1 MNLLKKNK
9 YSIRKY
15 KVGIFSTLIGTV
27 LLLSNPNGAQALTT
41 DHNVQGGSNQ
51 ALPGNSQ
58 NTNADTNR
66 DIVNDSQNTPNAHAT
81 DNTSTNQALTNHQ
94 NVDVANQVGPAPI
107 QPSASPAQNNN
118 NSNANSTAT
127 EPAANTNNNL
137 ASNNNTLNVPNNTDN
152 NDSARHLT
160 LKEIQED
167 VRHSS
172 DKPELVAIAEEASN
186 RPKKRSRR
194 AAPTDPNATPADPTA
209 TPADPTAGNGSAPVA
224 ITAPYT
230 PTTDPNANN
239 IGQNAPNE
247 VLSFDD
253 NNIRPSTNRS
263 VPTVT
268 VVDNLPGYTLING
281 GKVGVFSHAM
291 VRTSMFDSGD
301 AKNYQAQGNV
311 IALGRIRGNDTNDH
325 GDFNGIEKTLTVN
338 PNSELIFEFNTMTT
352 KNYQAQ
358 GNVIALGR
366 IRGNDTN
373 DHGDFNGIEKT
384 LTVNPNSELIFEFN
398 TMTTKNYQGMTNL
411 IIKNADNDTVIG
423 EKVVAYGPIWRL
435 LKVPENVS
443 HLKIQFVPKNDAI
456 TDARGIY
463 QLRDGYKYY
472 DFVDSIGLHSGSH
485 VYVERRT
492 MEPTA
497 TNNKE
502 FTVTTSLKNNGNFG
516 ASFNT
521 DDFVYKIQL
530 PEGVEYVNNSLTKD
544 FPSGNSGVDINDM
557 NVTYD
562 AANRIITIKS
572 TGGGTGNSPA
582 RLMPDKILDLKYKL
596 RVNNVPTP
604 RTVTF
609 NDTLTYKT
617 YSQDFINSPAE
628 SHTVSTNPYTIDI
641 IMNKDALQAEVD
653 RRIQQADYTFA
664 SLDIFNDLKRRAQ
677 TILDENRNNVPLNKR
692 VSQADIDSLANQ
704 MQHTLIRS
712 VDAENAVNRK
722 VDDMEDLVNQNDE
735 LTDEEKQAAIQVIE
749 EHKNEIIGNI
759 GDQTTDDGVTRIK
772 DQGIQTLSGDTA
784 TPVVKPNAKQA
795 IRDKAAK
802 QREIINHT
810 PDATQD
816 EIQDALNQLTTDE
829 TDAIDNVTNATTNA
843 DVETA
848 KNNGINTIGAVAPQ
862 VTHKQ
867 AARDAINQATATK
880 RQQINSNRE
889 ATQEEKNAA
898 LNELTQATNHALEQI
913 NQATT
918 NDDVDTAKGDG
929 LNAINPIAPVTV
941 VKQAARD
948 AVSHD
953 AQQHIAEINANPDAT
968 QEERQ
973 AAIEKVNA
981 AVAVANTNILN
992 ANTNAD
998 VEQVKTNAIQGIQAI
1013 EPATKVKTDAKNAID
1028 QSAETQHN
1036 AIFNNNDATLE
1047 EQQAAQQLLDQ
1058 AVATAKQN
1066 INAADTNQ
1074 EVAQAKDQGTQNIVV
1089 IQPATQVKTDAR
1101 NAVNEKA
1108 REAITNINATPGATR
1123 EEKQE
1128 AINRVNTLKNRA
1140 LNDIGVT
1147 STTAMVNSIRD
1158 DAVNQI
1164 GAVQPHVTKKQ
1175 TATGVL
1181 TDLATAKKQEINQ
1194 NTNAT
1199 TEEKQVALNQ
1209 VDQDLATAINNINQA
1224 DTNAEVD
1231 QAQQLGTKAINAIQ
1245 PNIVKKP
1252 AALAQTN
1259 QHYSAKLVEINATPD
1274 ATDDEKNAAINTL
1287 NQDRQQAIESIK
1299 QANTN
1304 AEVDQAA
1311 TVAENNIDAVQVDVV
1326 KKQAARDKITAEVA
1340 KRIEAVKQT
1349 PNATDE
1355 EKQAAVNQI
1364 NQLKDQAFN
1373 QINQNQT
1380 NDQVDATTNQAI
1392 NAIDNVEA
1400 EVVIKPKAIADI
1412 EKAVKEKQQQI
1423 DNSLD
1428 STDNEKEVAL
1438 QALAKEKE
1446 KALAAIDQAQTNSQ
1460 VNQAATNGVSAIK
1473 IIQPETKIKPAAR
1486 EKINQKANELRAQI
1500 NQDKE
1505 ATAEERQAALDKIND
1520 LVAKAMTNI
1529 TNDRTNQQVNDS
1541 TNQALDDIALV
1552 TPDHIV
1558 RAAARDAVKQQY
1570 EAKKHEIEQ
1579 AEHATDEEKQVA
1591 LNQLANNEKRALQNI
1606 NQAIANNDV
1615 KRVES
1620 NGIATLKGVE
1630 PHIVVKPEAQEAIK
1644 ASADNQVESIKDTP
1658 HATTDEL
1665 DEANQQINDTLK
1677 QGQQDIDNTTQDAA
1691 VNDVRNQTIKAIEQ
1705 IKPKVRRK
1713 RAALDNIDES
1723 NNNQLDAI
1731 RNTLDTTQDERNV
1744 AIAALNKIVNAI
1756 KNDIA
1761 QNKTNAE
1768 VDQTEADGNNN
1779 IKVILPKVQVK
1790 PAARQS
1796 VSAKAEAQ
1804 NALIDQSDL
1813 STEEERLAAK
1823 HLVEQALNQAIDQI
1837 NHADKTAQVNQNSID
1852 AQNIISKIKPATTVK
1867 ATALQQIQNIATNKI
1882 NLIKANN
1889 EATDEEQNA
1898 AIVQVEKELI
1908 KAKQQIAGAVT
1919 NADVAYLL
1927 HDGKNEIREIEP
1939 VINKKATAREQL
1951 TTLFNDKKQA
1961 IEANVQATV
1970 EERNSILAQLQNIY
1984 DTAIGQIDQD
1994 RSNAQVDKTATL
2006 NLQTIHDL
2014 DVHPIKKPDAEKTIN
2029 DDLAR
2034 VTHLVQNYRKVS
2046 DRNKADALK
2055 AITAL
2060 KLQMDE
2066 ELKTARTNA
2075 DVDAVLKRFNVALGD
2090 IEAVITEKE
2099 NSLLRID
2106 NIAQQTY
2113 AKFKAIATP
2122 EQLAKVKALIDQYV
2136 ADGNR
2141 MVDEDATLNDIKK
2154 DTQLIIDEILAIKL
2168 PAEVIKA
2175 SPKVGQPAPK
2185 VCTPIK
2191 KEDKQ
2196 EVRKVVKELPNTG
2209 SEEMD
2214 LPLKEL
2220 ALITGAALLAR
2231 RRSKKEKE
2239 S

>member
-41 DHNVQGGSNQ
+41 DNNVQSDTNQ
-51 ALPGNSQ
+51 ATPVNSQ
-58 NTNADTNR
+58 DTNVANNR
-66 DIVNDSQNTPNAHAT
+66 GLANSAQNTPNQSAT
-81 DNTSTNQALTNHQ
+81 TNQSTNQALVNH
-94 NVDVANQVGPAPI
+94 NNGSIANQATPTSV
-107 QPSASPAQNNN
+107 QSSTPSAQNNN
-118 NSNANSTAT
+118 HTDGNTTATETVSNAN
-127 EPAANTNNNL
+127 NKDVV
-137 ASNNNTLNVPNNTDN
+137 SNNTTLNVPNKTNEN
-152 NDSARHLT
+152 GSGGHLT

-172 DKPELVAIAEEASN
+172 DKPELVAIAEQASN

-194 AAPTDPNATPADPTA
+194 AAPADPNATPADPA
-209 TPADPTAGNGSAPVA
+209 AAAAGNGGAPVA

-239 IGQNAPNE
+239 AGQNAPNE

-253 NNIRPSTNRS
+253 NGIRPSTNRS
-263 VPTVT
+263 VPSVT
-268 VVDNLPGYTLING
+268 VVDNLPGFTLING

-311 IALGRIRGNDTNDH
+311 IALGRIKGNDTNDH
-325 GDFNGIEKTLTVN
+325 GDFNGIEK
-338 PNSELIFEFNTMTT
+338 S
-352 KNYQAQ
+352 
-358 GNVIALGR
+358 
-366 IRGNDTN
+366 
-373 DHGDFNGIEKT
+373 

-398 TMTTKNYQGMTNL
+398 TMTTKNYQGVTNL
-411 IIKNADNDTVIG
+411 IIKNADNDTVIA
-423 EKVVAYGPIWRL
+423 EKSVAYGPIWRL
-435 LKVPENVS
+435 FKVPENVS

-521 DDFVYKIQL
+521 DDFVYKVQL

-544 FPSGNSGVDINDM
+544 FPSSNSGVDMNDF

-562 AANRIITIKS
+562 AANRVITIKS
-572 TGGGTGNSPA
+572 TGGGSGNSPA

-617 YSQDFINSPAE
+617 YTQDFINSPAE

-692 VSQADIDSLANQ
+692 VSQADIDSLTNQ

-712 VDAENAVNRK
+712 VDAENAVNKK
-722 VDDMEDLVNQNDE
+722 VDQMEDLVNQNDE

-784 TPVVKPNAKQA
+784 TPVVKPNAKKA
-795 IRDKAAK
+795 IRDKATK
-802 QREIINHT
+802 QREIINAT
-810 PDATQD
+810 PDATED
-816 EIQDALNQLTTDE
+816 EIQDALNQLATDE

-843 DVETA
+843 DVEIA
-848 KNNGINTIGAVAPQ
+848 KNNGINTIGAVVPQ

-918 NDDVDTAKGDG
+918 NADVDNAKGDG

-973 AAIEKVNA
+973 AAIDKVNA
-981 AVAVANTNILN
+981 AVTAANTNILN

-1013 EPATKVKTDAKNAID
+1013 TPATKVKTDAKNAID
-1028 QSAETQHN
+1028 KSAETQHN
-1036 AIFNNNDATLE
+1036 TIFNNNDATLE

-1101 NAVNEKA
+1101 NAVNDKA

-1140 LNDIGVT
+1140 LTDIGVT

-1181 TDLATAKKQEINQ
+1181 NDLATAKKQEINQ

-1209 VDQDLATAINNINQA
+1209 VDQELATAINNINQA

-1252 AALAQTN
+1252 AALAQIN
-1259 QHYSAKLVEINATPD
+1259 QHYNAKLAEINATPD
-1274 ATDDEKNAAINTL
+1274 ATNDEKNAAINTL

-1364 NQLKDQAFN
+1364 NQLKDQAIN

-1380 NDQVDATTNQAI
+1380 NDQVDTTTNQAV

-1400 EVVIKPKAIADI
+1400 EVVIKPTAIADI

-1428 STDNEKEVAL
+1428 STDNEKEVAS

-1473 IIQPETKIKPAAR
+1473 IIQPETKVKPAAR
-1486 EKINQKANELRAQI
+1486 EKINQKANELRAKI

-1505 ATAEERQAALDKIND
+1505 ATAEERQVALDKINEF
-1520 LVAKAMTNI
+1520 VNQAMTDI
-1529 TNDRTNQQVNDS
+1529 TNNRTNQQVDDTTS
-1541 TNQALDDIALV
+1541 QALDSIALV
-1552 TPDHIV
+1552 APEHIV

-1570 EAKKHEIEQ
+1570 EAKKQEIEQ

-1591 LNQLANNEKRALQNI
+1591 LNQLANNEKLALQNI
-1606 NQAIANNDV
+1606 NQAVTNNDV
-1615 KRVES
+1615 KRVET
-1620 NGIATLKGVE
+1620 NGIATLKGVQ
-1630 PHIVVKPEAQEAIK
+1630 PHIVIKPEAQQAIK
-1644 ASADNQVESIKDTP
+1644 ATAENQVESIKDTP
-1658 HATTDEL
+1658 HATVDEL
-1665 DEANQQINDTLK
+1665 DEANQLIGDTLK
-1677 QGQQDIDNTTQDAA
+1677 QAQQEIENTNQDAA
-1691 VNDVRNQTIKAIEQ
+1691 VTDVRNQTIKAIEQ

-1713 RAALDNIDES
+1713 RAALDSIEE
-1723 NNNQLDAI
+1723 NNKNQLDAI
-1731 RNTLDTTQDERNV
+1731 RNTLDTTQDERDV
-1744 AIAALNKIVNAI
+1744 AIDTLNKIVNTI

-1768 VDQTEADGNNN
+1768 VDRTETDGNDN

-1796 VSAKAEAQ
+1796 VGVKAEAQ

-1837 NHADKTAQVNQNSID
+1837 NHADKTAQVNQDSID

-1889 EATDEEQNA
+1889 EATDEEQNI
-1898 AIVQVEKELI
+1898 AIAQVEKELI
-1908 KAKQQIAGAVT
+1908 KAKQQIASAVT

-1927 HDGKNEIREIEP
+1927 HDEKNEIREIEP
-1939 VINKKATAREQL
+1939 VINRKASAREQL

-1961 IEANVQATV
+1961 IEANIQATV

-1994 RSNAQVDKTATL
+1994 RSNAQVDKTASL

-2034 VTHLVQNYRKVS
+2034 VTALVQNYRKVS
-2046 DRNKADALK
+2046 NRNKADALK

-2075 DVDAVLKRFNVALGD
+2075 DVDAVLKRFNVALSD

-2122 EQLAKVKALIDQYV
+2122 EQLAKVKVLIDQYV

-2141 MVDEDATLNDIKK
+2141 MIDEDATLNDIKQH
-2154 DTQLIIDEILAIKL
+2154 TQFIVDEILAIKL
-2168 PAEVIKA
+2168 PAEATKV
-2175 SPKVGQPAPK
+2175 SPKEIQPAPK

-2191 KEDKQ
+2191 KE
-2196 EVRKVVKELPNTG
+2196 ETHESRKVEKELPNTG
-2209 SEEMD
+2209 SEGMD
-2214 LPLKEL
+2214 LPLKEF

-2231 RRSKKEKE
+2231 RRTKNEKE

>member
-51 ALPGNSQ
+51 ALPGNSP

-66 DIVNDSQNTPNAHAT
+66 DIVNGSQNTPNAHAT

-94 NVDVANQVGPAPI
+94 NVGVANQVAPAPI
-107 QPSASPAQNNN
+107 QPSTSSASNNN
-118 NSNANSTAT
+118 HSDANSTAT

-194 AAPTDPNATPADPTA
+194 AAPADPNA

-224 ITAPYT
+224 ITAPFT

-247 VLSFDD
+247 VLTFDD

-311 IALGRIRGNDTNDH
+311 IALGRIKGNDTNDH
-325 GDFNGIEKTLTVN
+325 GG
-338 PNSELIFEFNTMTT
+338 
-352 KNYQAQ
+352 
-358 GNVIALGR
+358 
-366 IRGNDTN
+366 
-373 DHGDFNGIEKT
+373 FNGIEKT

-609 NDTLTYKT
+609 NDILTYKT
-617 YSQDFINSPAE
+617 YTQDFINSPAE

-664 SLDIFNDLKRRAQ
+664 SLDIFNELKRRAQ

-692 VSQADIDSLANQ
+692 VSQADIDSLVNQ

-802 QREIINHT
+802 QREIINNT

-981 AVAVANTNILN
+981 AVAAANTNILN

-1101 NAVNEKA
+1101 NAVNDKA

-1199 TEEKQVALNQ
+1199 DEEKQVALNQ

-1252 AALAQTN
+1252 TALAQIN
-1259 QHYSAKLVEINATPD
+1259 QHYNAKLAEINATPD

-1400 EVVIKPKAIADI
+1400 KVVIKPKAIADI

-1438 QALAKEKE
+1438 LALAKEKE

-1473 IIQPETKIKPAAR
+1473 IIQPETKVKPAAR

-1558 RAAARDAVKQQY
+1558 RATARDAVKQQY

-1606 NQAIANNDV
+1606 DQAIANNDV

-1852 AQNIISKIKPATTVK
+1852 AQNIISKIKPTTTVK

-1908 KAKQQIAGAVT
+1908 KAKQQIASAVT

-1951 TTLFNDKKQA
+1951 TTLFNDKKLA

-1994 RSNAQVDKTATL
+1994 RSNAQVDKTASL

-2136 ADGNR
+2136 ADGIR
-2141 MVDEDATLNDIKK
+2141 MIDEDATLNDIKQH
-2154 DTQLIIDEILAIKL
+2154 TQFIVDEILAIKL
-2168 PAEVIKA
+2168 PAEATKVL
-2175 SPKVGQPAPK
+2175 PKVGQPAPK
-2185 VCTPIK
+2185 LCTSIK
-2191 KEDKQ
+2191 KVDKQ

-2231 RRSKKEKE
+2231 RRNKNEKE

>member
-41 DHNVQGGSNQ
+41 DNNVQSDTNQ
-51 ALPGNSQ
+51 ATPVNSQ
-58 NTNADTNR
+58 DTNVANNR
-66 DIVNDSQNTPNAHAT
+66 GLANSAQNTPNQSAT
-81 DNTSTNQALTNHQ
+81 TNQSTNQALVNH
-94 NVDVANQVGPAPI
+94 NNGSIANQATPTSV
-107 QPSASPAQNNN
+107 QSSTPSAQNNN
-118 NSNANSTAT
+118 HTDGNTTATETVSNAN
-127 EPAANTNNNL
+127 NKDVV
-137 ASNNNTLNVPNNTDN
+137 SNNTTLNVPNKTNEN
-152 NDSARHLT
+152 GSGGHLT

-172 DKPELVAIAEEASN
+172 DKPELVAIAEQASN

-194 AAPTDPNATPADPTA
+194 AAPADPNATPADPA
-209 TPADPTAGNGSAPVA
+209 AAAAGNGGAPVA

-239 IGQNAPNE
+239 AGQNAPNE

-253 NNIRPSTNRS
+253 NGIRPSTNRS
-263 VPTVT
+263 VPSVT
-268 VVDNLPGYTLING
+268 VVDNLPGFTLING

-311 IALGRIRGNDTNDH
+311 IALGRIKGNDTNDH
-325 GDFNGIEKTLTVN
+325 GDFNGIEKSLTVN
-338 PNSELIFEFNTMTT
+338 PNSELIFEFN
-352 KNYQAQ
+352 A
-358 GNVIALGR
+358 
-366 IRGNDTN
+366 
-373 DHGDFNGIEKT
+373 
-384 LTVNPNSELIFEFN
+384 
-398 TMTTKNYQGMTNL
+398 MTTKNYQGVTNL
-411 IIKNADNDTVIG
+411 IIKNADNDTVIA
-423 EKVVAYGPIWRL
+423 EKSVAYGPIWRL
-435 LKVPENVS
+435 FKVPENVS

-521 DDFVYKIQL
+521 DDFVYKVQL

-544 FPSGNSGVDINDM
+544 FPSSNSGVDMNDF

-562 AANRIITIKS
+562 AANRVITIKS
-572 TGGGTGNSPA
+572 TGGGSGNSPA

-617 YSQDFINSPAE
+617 YTQDFINSPAE

-692 VSQADIDSLANQ
+692 VSQADIDSLTNQ

-712 VDAENAVNRK
+712 VDAENAVNKK
-722 VDDMEDLVNQNDE
+722 VDQMEDLVNQNDE

-784 TPVVKPNAKQA
+784 TPVVKPNAKKA
-795 IRDKAAK
+795 IRDKATK
-802 QREIINHT
+802 QREIINAT
-810 PDATQD
+810 PDATED
-816 EIQDALNQLTTDE
+816 EIQDALNQLATDE

-843 DVETA
+843 DVEIA
-848 KNNGINTIGAVAPQ
+848 KNNGINTIGAVVPQ

-918 NDDVDTAKGDG
+918 NADVDNAKGDG

-973 AAIEKVNA
+973 AAIDKVNA
-981 AVAVANTNILN
+981 AVTAANTNILN

-1013 EPATKVKTDAKNAID
+1013 TPATKVKTDAKNAID
-1028 QSAETQHN
+1028 KSAETQHN
-1036 AIFNNNDATLE
+1036 TIFNNNDATLE

-1101 NAVNEKA
+1101 NAVNDKA

-1140 LNDIGVT
+1140 LTDIGVT

-1181 TDLATAKKQEINQ
+1181 NDLATAKKQEINQ

-1209 VDQDLATAINNINQA
+1209 VDQELATAINNINQA

-1252 AALAQTN
+1252 AALAQIN
-1259 QHYSAKLVEINATPD
+1259 QHYNAKLAEINATPD
-1274 ATDDEKNAAINTL
+1274 ATNDEKNAAINTL

-1364 NQLKDQAFN
+1364 NQLKDQAIN

-1380 NDQVDATTNQAI
+1380 NDQVDTTTNQAV

-1428 STDNEKEVAL
+1428 STDNEKEVAS

-1473 IIQPETKIKPAAR
+1473 IIQPETKVKPAAR
-1486 EKINQKANELRAQI
+1486 EKINQKANELRAKI

-1505 ATAEERQAALDKIND
+1505 ATAEERQVALDKINEF
-1520 LVAKAMTNI
+1520 VNQAMTDI
-1529 TNDRTNQQVNDS
+1529 TNNRTNQQVDDTTS
-1541 TNQALDDIALV
+1541 QALDSIALV
-1552 TPDHIV
+1552 APEHIV

-1570 EAKKHEIEQ
+1570 EAKKQEIEQ

-1591 LNQLANNEKRALQNI
+1591 LNQLANNEKLALQNI
-1606 NQAIANNDV
+1606 NQAVTNNDV
-1615 KRVES
+1615 KRVET
-1620 NGIATLKGVE
+1620 NGIATLKGVQ
-1630 PHIVVKPEAQEAIK
+1630 PHIVIKPEAQQAIK
-1644 ASADNQVESIKDTP
+1644 ATAENQVESIKDTP
-1658 HATTDEL
+1658 HATVDEL
-1665 DEANQQINDTLK
+1665 DEANQLISDTLK
-1677 QGQQDIDNTTQDAA
+1677 QAQQEIENTNQDAA
-1691 VNDVRNQTIKAIEQ
+1691 VTDVRNQTIKAIEQ

-1713 RAALDNIDES
+1713 RAALDSIEE
-1723 NNNQLDAI
+1723 NNKNQLDAI
-1731 RNTLDTTQDERNV
+1731 RNTLDTTQDERDV
-1744 AIAALNKIVNAI
+1744 AIDTLNKIVNTI

-1768 VDQTEADGNNN
+1768 VDRTETDGNDN

-1796 VSAKAEAQ
+1796 VGVKAEAQ

-1837 NHADKTAQVNQNSID
+1837 NHADKTAQVNQDSID

-1889 EATDEEQNA
+1889 EATDEEQNI
-1898 AIVQVEKELI
+1898 AIAQVEKELI
-1908 KAKQQIAGAVT
+1908 KAKQQIASAVT

-1927 HDGKNEIREIEP
+1927 HDEKNEIREIEP
-1939 VINKKATAREQL
+1939 VINRKASAREQL

-1961 IEANVQATV
+1961 IEANIQATV

-1994 RSNAQVDKTATL
+1994 RSNAQVDKTASL

-2034 VTHLVQNYRKVS
+2034 VTALVQNYRKVS
-2046 DRNKADALK
+2046 NRNKADALK

-2075 DVDAVLKRFNVALGD
+2075 DVDAVLKRFNVALSD

-2122 EQLAKVKALIDQYV
+2122 EQLAKVKVLIDQYV

-2141 MVDEDATLNDIKK
+2141 MIDEDATLNDIKQH
-2154 DTQLIIDEILAIKL
+2154 TQFIVDEILAIKL
-2168 PAEVIKA
+2168 PAEATKV
-2175 SPKVGQPAPK
+2175 SPKEIQPAPK

-2191 KEDKQ
+2191 KE
-2196 EVRKVVKELPNTG
+2196 ETHESRKVEKELPNTG
-2209 SEEMD
+2209 SEGMD
-2214 LPLKEL
+2214 LPLKEF

-2231 RRSKKEKE
+2231 RRTKNEKE

>member
-51 ALPGNSQ
+51 ALPGNSP

-66 DIVNDSQNTPNAHAT
+66 DIVNGSQNTPNAHAT

-94 NVDVANQVGPAPI
+94 NVGVANQVAPAPI
-107 QPSASPAQNNN
+107 QPSTSSASNNN
-118 NSNANSTAT
+118 HSDANSTAT

-194 AAPTDPNATPADPTA
+194 AAPADPNA

-224 ITAPYT
+224 ITAPFT

-247 VLSFDD
+247 VLTFDD

-311 IALGRIRGNDTNDH
+311 IALGRIKGNDTNDH
-325 GDFNGIEKTLTVN
+325 GG
-338 PNSELIFEFNTMTT
+338 
-352 KNYQAQ
+352 
-358 GNVIALGR
+358 
-366 IRGNDTN
+366 
-373 DHGDFNGIEKT
+373 FNGIEKT

-609 NDTLTYKT
+609 NDILTYKT
-617 YSQDFINSPAE
+617 YTQDFINSPAE

-664 SLDIFNDLKRRAQ
+664 SLDIFNELKRRAQ

-692 VSQADIDSLANQ
+692 VSQADIDSLVNQ

-802 QREIINHT
+802 QREIINNT

-981 AVAVANTNILN
+981 AVAAANTNILN

-1101 NAVNEKA
+1101 NAVNDKA

-1164 GAVQPHVTKKQ
+1164 GAVQPHVTKEQ

-1199 TEEKQVALNQ
+1199 DEEKQVALNQ

-1252 AALAQTN
+1252 TALAQIN
-1259 QHYSAKLVEINATPD
+1259 QHYNAKLAEINATPD

-1400 EVVIKPKAIADI
+1400 KVVIKPKAIADI

-1438 QALAKEKE
+1438 LALAKEKE

-1473 IIQPETKIKPAAR
+1473 IIQPETKVKPAAR

-1558 RAAARDAVKQQY
+1558 RATARDAVKQQY

-1591 LNQLANNEKRALQNI
+1591 LNQLANNEKRTLQNI
-1606 NQAIANNDV
+1606 DQAIANNDV

-1908 KAKQQIAGAVT
+1908 KAKQQIASAVT

-1951 TTLFNDKKQA
+1951 TTLFNDKKLA

-1994 RSNAQVDKTATL
+1994 RSNAQVDKTASL

-2136 ADGNR
+2136 ADGIR
-2141 MVDEDATLNDIKK
+2141 MIDEDATLNDIKQH
-2154 DTQLIIDEILAIKL
+2154 TQFIVDEILAIKL
-2168 PAEVIKA
+2168 PAEATKVL
-2175 SPKVGQPAPK
+2175 PKVGQPAPK
-2185 VCTPIK
+2185 LCTSIK
-2191 KEDKQ
+2191 KVDKQ

-2231 RRSKKEKE
+2231 RRNKNEKE

>member
-41 DHNVQGGSNQ
+41 DNNVQSDTNQ
-51 ALPGNSQ
+51 ATPVNSQ
-58 NTNADTNR
+58 DTNVANNR
-66 DIVNDSQNTPNAHAT
+66 GLANSAQNTPNQSAT
-81 DNTSTNQALTNHQ
+81 TNQSTNQALVNH
-94 NVDVANQVGPAPI
+94 NNGSIANQATPTSV
-107 QPSASPAQNNN
+107 QSSTPSVQNNN
-118 NSNANSTAT
+118 HTDGNTTATETVSNAN
-127 EPAANTNNNL
+127 NNDVV
-137 ASNNNTLNVPNNTDN
+137 SNNTTLNVPNKTNEN
-152 NDSARHLT
+152 GSGGHLT

-172 DKPELVAIAEEASN
+172 DKPELVAIAEQASN

-194 AAPTDPNATPADPTA
+194 AAPADPNATSADPAVAAANGTVPAGNTA
-209 TPADPTAGNGSAPVA
+209 T
-224 ITAPYT
+224 YT

-239 IGQNAPNE
+239 AGQNAPNE

-253 NNIRPSTNRS
+253 NGIRPSTNRS
-263 VPTVT
+263 VPTVN
-268 VVDNLPGYTLING
+268 VVNNLPGFTLING

-301 AKNYQAQGNV
+301 NKNYQAQGNV
-311 IALGRIRGNDTNDH
+311 IALGRIHGTDTNDH

-352 KNYQAQ
+352 KNGQ
-358 GNVIALGR
+358 GATNV
-366 IRGNDTN
+366 
-373 DHGDFNGIEKT
+373 
-384 LTVNPNSELIFEFN
+384 
-398 TMTTKNYQGMTNL
+398 
-411 IIKNADNDTVIG
+411 IIKNADTNDTIA
-423 EKVVAYGPIWRL
+423 EKTVEGGPTLRL
-435 LKVPENVS
+435 FKVPDNVRN
-443 HLKIQFVPKNDAI
+443 LKIQFVPKNDAI

-463 QLRDGYKYY
+463 QLKDGYKYY
-472 DFVDSIGLHSGSH
+472 SFVDSIGLHSGSH

-521 DDFVYKIQL
+521 DDFVYKVQL

-544 FPSGNSGVDINDM
+544 FPSSNSGVDMNDF

-562 AANRIITIKS
+562 AANRVITIKS
-572 TGGGTGNSPA
+572 TGGGSGNSPA

-617 YSQDFINSPAE
+617 YTQDFINSPAE

-664 SLDIFNDLKRRAQ
+664 SLDIFNSLKRRAQ

-692 VSQADIDSLANQ
+692 VSQADIDALANQ

-712 VDAENAVNRK
+712 VDAENAVNQK
-722 VDDMEDLVNQNDE
+722 VNQMEDLVNQNDE
-735 LTDEEKQAAIQVIE
+735 LTDEEKQDAIQVIE
-749 EHKNEIIGNI
+749 QHKDEIIGNI

-784 TPVVKPNAKQA
+784 TPVVKPNAKKA
-795 IRDKAAK
+795 IRDKATK
-802 QREIINHT
+802 QREIINAT
-810 PDATQD
+810 PDATED
-816 EIQDALNQLTTDE
+816 EIQDAINQLATDE

-848 KNNGINTIGAVAPQ
+848 KNNGINTIGAVVPQ
-862 VTHKQ
+862 VTHKK

-880 RQQINSNRE
+880 RQQINNNRE
-889 ATQEEKNAA
+889 ATQEEKDAA

-918 NDDVDTAKGDG
+918 NADVDNAKGDG

-973 AAIEKVNA
+973 AAIDKVNA
-981 AVAVANTNILN
+981 AVTAANTNILN
-992 ANTNAD
+992 ANTNAN

-1013 EPATKVKTDAKNAID
+1013 TPATKVKTDAKNAID
-1028 QSAETQHN
+1028 KSTETQHN
-1036 AIFNNNDATLE
+1036 TIFNNNDATLE

-1101 NAVNEKA
+1101 NVVNDKA

-1140 LNDIGVT
+1140 LTDIGVT

-1181 TDLATAKKQEINQ
+1181 NDLATAKKQEINQ

-1209 VDQDLATAINNINQA
+1209 VDQELATAINNINQA

-1252 AALAQTN
+1252 AALAQIN
-1259 QHYSAKLVEINATPD
+1259 QHYNAKLAEINATPD
-1274 ATDDEKNAAINTL
+1274 ATNDEKNAAINTL

-1364 NQLKDQAFN
+1364 NQFKDQAFN

-1380 NDQVDATTNQAI
+1380 NDQVDATTNQAV

-1428 STDNEKEVAL
+1428 STDNEKEVAS
-1438 QALAKEKE
+1438 QALAKEKEKE

-1473 IIQPETKIKPAAR
+1473 IIQPETKVKPAAR
-1486 EKINQKANELRAQI
+1486 EKINQKANELRAKI

-1505 ATAEERQAALDKIND
+1505 ATAEERQVALDKINEF
-1520 LVAKAMTNI
+1520 VNQAMTDI
-1529 TNDRTNQQVNDS
+1529 TNNRTNQQVDDTTS
-1541 TNQALDDIALV
+1541 QALDSIALV
-1552 TPDHIV
+1552 TPEHIV
-1558 RAAARDAVKQQY
+1558 RAGARDAVKQQY
-1570 EAKKHEIEQ
+1570 EAKKQEIEQ

-1591 LNQLANNEKRALQNI
+1591 LNQLANNEKLALQNI
-1606 NQAIANNDV
+1606 NQAVTNNDV
-1615 KRVES
+1615 KRVET
-1620 NGIATLKGVE
+1620 NGIATLKGVQ
-1630 PHIVVKPEAQEAIK
+1630 PHIVIKPEAQQAIK
-1644 ASADNQVESIKDTP
+1644 ASAENQVESIKDTP
-1658 HATTDEL
+1658 HATVDEL
-1665 DEANQQINDTLK
+1665 DEANQLISDTLK
-1677 QGQQDIDNTTQDAA
+1677 QAQQEIENTNQDAA
-1691 VNDVRNQTIKAIEQ
+1691 VTDVRNQTIKAIEQ

-1713 RAALDNIDES
+1713 RAALDSIEE
-1723 NNNQLDAI
+1723 NNKNQLDAI
-1731 RNTLDTTQDERNV
+1731 RDTLDTTQDERDV
-1744 AIAALNKIVNAI
+1744 AIDTLNKIVNTI

-1768 VDQTEADGNNN
+1768 VDRTETDGNDN

-1790 PAARQS
+1790 PSARQS
-1796 VSAKAEAQ
+1796 VGVKAEAQ

-1837 NHADKTAQVNQNSID
+1837 NHADKTAQVNQDSIN

-1898 AIVQVEKELI
+1898 AIAQVEKELI
-1908 KAKQQIAGAVT
+1908 KAKQQIASAVT

-1927 HDGKNEIREIEP
+1927 HDEKNEIREIEP
-1939 VINKKATAREQL
+1939 VINRKASAREQL

-1961 IEANVQATV
+1961 IEANIQATV

-1994 RSNAQVDKTATL
+1994 RSNAQVDKTASL
-2006 NLQTIHDL
+2006 NIQTIHDL

-2034 VTHLVQNYRKVS
+2034 VTALVQNYRKVS

-2075 DVDAVLKRFNVALGD
+2075 DVDAVLKRFNVALSD

-2122 EQLAKVKALIDQYV
+2122 EQLAKVKVLIDQYV

-2141 MVDEDATLNDIKK
+2141 MIDEDATLNDIKQH
-2154 DTQLIIDEILAIKL
+2154 TQFIVDEILAIKL
-2168 PAEVIKA
+2168 PAEATKV
-2175 SPKVGQPAPK
+2175 SPKVIQSAPK

-2191 KEDKQ
+2191 KE
-2196 EVRKVVKELPNTG
+2196 EIHESRKVEKELPNTG
-2209 SEEMD
+2209 SEGMD
-2214 LPLKEL
+2214 LPLKEF

-2231 RRSKKEKE
+2231 RRTKNEKE

>member
-352 KNYQAQ
+352 KNYQ
-358 GNVIALGR
+358 
-366 IRGNDTN
+366 
-373 DHGDFNGIEKT
+373 
-384 LTVNPNSELIFEFN
+384 
-398 TMTTKNYQGMTNL
+398 GMTNL

-617 YSQDFINSPAE
+617 YSQDFINSPSE

-1147 STTAMVNSIRD
+1147 STAMVNSIRD

-2075 DVDAVLKRFNVALGD
+2075 DVDAVLKRFNVTLGD

>member
-41 DHNVQGGSNQ
+41 DNNVQSDTNQ
-51 ALPGNSQ
+51 ATPVNSQ
-58 NTNADTNR
+58 DKDVANNR
-66 DIVNDSQNTPNAHAT
+66 GLANSAQNTPNQSAT
-81 DNTSTNQALTNHQ
+81 TNQATNQALVNH
-94 NVDVANQVGPAPI
+94 NNGSIVNQATPTSV
-107 QPSASPAQNNN
+107 QSSTPSAQNNN
-118 NSNANSTAT
+118 HTDGNTTATETVSNAN
-127 EPAANTNNNL
+127 NND
-137 ASNNNTLNVPNNTDN
+137 AVSNNTTLNVPNKTNEN
-152 NDSARHLT
+152 GSGGHLT

-172 DKPELVAIAEEASN
+172 DKPELVAIAEPASN

-194 AAPTDPNATPADPTA
+194 AAPADPNATPADPA
-209 TPADPTAGNGSAPVA
+209 AAAAGNGGAPVA

-239 IGQNAPNE
+239 AGQNAPNE

-253 NNIRPSTNRS
+253 NGIRPSTNRS
-263 VPTVT
+263 VPSVT
-268 VVDNLPGYTLING
+268 VVDNLPGFTLING

-291 VRTSMFDSGD
+291 VRTSMFDSAD

-311 IALGRIRGNDTNDH
+311 IALGRI
-325 GDFNGIEKTLTVN
+325 K
-338 PNSELIFEFNTMTT
+338 
-352 KNYQAQ
+352 
-358 GNVIALGR
+358 
-366 IRGNDTN
+366 GNDTN

-398 TMTTKNYQGMTNL
+398 TMTTKNYQGVTNL
-411 IIKNADNDTVIG
+411 IIKNADNDTVIA
-423 EKVVAYGPIWRL
+423 EKSVAYGPIWRL
-435 LKVPENVS
+435 FKVPENVS

-521 DDFVYKIQL
+521 DDFVYQVQL

-544 FPSGNSGVDINDM
+544 FPSSNSGVDMNDF

-562 AANRIITIKS
+562 ATNRVITIKS
-572 TGGGTGNSPA
+572 TGGGSGNSPA

-617 YSQDFINSPAE
+617 YTQDFINSPAE

-692 VSQADIDSLANQ
+692 VSQADIDSLTNQ

-712 VDAENAVNRK
+712 VDAENAVNKK
-722 VDDMEDLVNQNDE
+722 VDQMEDLVNQNDE

-784 TPVVKPNAKQA
+784 TPVVKPNAKKA
-795 IRDKAAK
+795 IRDKATK
-802 QREIINHT
+802 QREIINAT
-810 PDATQD
+810 PDATED
-816 EIQDALNQLTTDE
+816 EIQDALNQLATDE

-848 KNNGINTIGAVAPQ
+848 KNNGINTIGAVVPQ
-862 VTHKQ
+862 VTHKK

-918 NDDVDTAKGDG
+918 NADVDNAKGDG

-973 AAIEKVNA
+973 AAIDKVNA
-981 AVAVANTNILN
+981 AVTAANTNILN

-1013 EPATKVKTDAKNAID
+1013 TPATKVKTDAKNAID
-1028 QSAETQHN
+1028 KSAETQHN
-1036 AIFNNNDATLE
+1036 TIFNNNDATLE

-1101 NAVNEKA
+1101 NVVNDKA

-1140 LNDIGVT
+1140 LTDIGVT

-1181 TDLATAKKQEINQ
+1181 NDLATAKKQEINQ

-1209 VDQDLATAINNINQA
+1209 VDQELATAINNINQA

-1252 AALAQTN
+1252 AALAQIN
-1259 QHYSAKLVEINATPD
+1259 QHYNAKLAEINATPD

-1287 NQDRQQAIESIK
+1287 NQDRQQAIESVK

-1380 NDQVDATTNQAI
+1380 NDQVDTTTNQAL

-1428 STDNEKEVAL
+1428 STDNEKEVAS
-1438 QALAKEKE
+1438 QALAKEKEKE

-1473 IIQPETKIKPAAR
+1473 IIQPETKVKPAAR
-1486 EKINQKANELRAQI
+1486 EKINQKVNELRAKI

-1505 ATAEERQAALDKIND
+1505 ATAEERQVALDKINEF
-1520 LVAKAMTNI
+1520 VNQAMTDI
-1529 TNDRTNQQVNDS
+1529 TNNRTNQQVDDTTS
-1541 TNQALDDIALV
+1541 QALDSIALV
-1552 TPDHIV
+1552 APEHIV

-1570 EAKKHEIEQ
+1570 EAKKQEIEQ

-1591 LNQLANNEKRALQNI
+1591 LNQLANNEKLALQNI
-1606 NQAIANNDV
+1606 NQAVTNNDV
-1615 KRVES
+1615 KRVET
-1620 NGIATLKGVE
+1620 NGIATLKGVQ
-1630 PHIVVKPEAQEAIK
+1630 PHIVIKPEAQQAIK
-1644 ASADNQVESIKDTP
+1644 ASAENQVESIKDTP
-1658 HATTDEL
+1658 HATVDEL
-1665 DEANQQINDTLK
+1665 DEANQLISDTLK
-1677 QGQQDIDNTTQDAA
+1677 QAQQEIENTNQDAA
-1691 VNDVRNQTIKAIEQ
+1691 VTDVRNQTIKAIEQ

-1713 RAALDNIDES
+1713 RAALDSIEE
-1723 NNNQLDAI
+1723 NNKNQLDAI
-1731 RNTLDTTQDERNV
+1731 RNTLDTTQDERDV
-1744 AIAALNKIVNAI
+1744 AIDTLNKIVNTI

-1768 VDQTEADGNNN
+1768 VDRTETDGNDN

-1796 VSAKAEAQ
+1796 VGVKAEAQ

-1837 NHADKTAQVNQNSID
+1837 NHADKTAQVNQDSID

-1882 NLIKANN
+1882 NLSKANN
-1889 EATDEEQNA
+1889 EATDEEQNI
-1898 AIVQVEKELI
+1898 AIAQVEKELI
-1908 KAKQQIAGAVT
+1908 KAKQQIASAVT

-1927 HDGKNEIREIEP
+1927 HDEKNEIREIEP
-1939 VINKKATAREQL
+1939 VINRKASAREQL

-1961 IEANVQATV
+1961 IEANIQATV

-1994 RSNAQVDKTATL
+1994 RSNAQVDKTASL

-2034 VTHLVQNYRKVS
+2034 VTALVQNYRKVS
-2046 DRNKADALK
+2046 NRNKADALK

-2075 DVDAVLKRFNVALGD
+2075 DVDAVLKRFNVALSD

-2122 EQLAKVKALIDQYV
+2122 EQLAKVKVLIDQYV

-2141 MVDEDATLNDIKK
+2141 MIDEDATLNDIKQH
-2154 DTQLIIDEILAIKL
+2154 TQFIVDEILAIKL
-2168 PAEVIKA
+2168 PAEPTKV
-2175 SPKVGQPAPK
+2175 SPKVIQPAPK

-2191 KEDKQ
+2191 KE
-2196 EVRKVVKELPNTG
+2196 ETHESRKVEKELPNTG
-2209 SEEMD
+2209 SEGMD
-2214 LPLKEL
+2214 LPLKEF

-2231 RRSKKEKE
+2231 RRTKNEKE

>member
-41 DHNVQGGSNQ
+41 DNNVQSDTNQ
-51 ALPGNSQ
+51 ATPVNSQ
-58 NTNADTNR
+58 DTNVANNR
-66 DIVNDSQNTPNAHAT
+66 GLANSAQNTPNQSAT
-81 DNTSTNQALTNHQ
+81 TNQSTNQALVNH
-94 NVDVANQVGPAPI
+94 NNGSIANQATPTSV
-107 QPSASPAQNNN
+107 QSSTPSAQNNN
-118 NSNANSTAT
+118 HTDGNTTATETVSNAN
-127 EPAANTNNNL
+127 NKDVV
-137 ASNNNTLNVPNNTDN
+137 SNNTTLNVPNKTNEN
-152 NDSARHLT
+152 GSGGHLT

-172 DKPELVAIAEEASN
+172 DKPELVAIAEQASN

-194 AAPTDPNATPADPTA
+194 AAPADPNVIPADPA
-209 TPADPTAGNGSAPVA
+209 AAAAGNGGAPVA

-239 IGQNAPNE
+239 AGQNAPNE

-253 NNIRPSTNRS
+253 NGIRPSTNRS
-263 VPTVT
+263 VPSVT
-268 VVDNLPGYTLING
+268 VVDNLPGFTLING

-311 IALGRIRGNDTNDH
+311 IALGRIKGNDTNDH
-325 GDFNGIEKTLTVN
+325 GDFNGIEK
-338 PNSELIFEFNTMTT
+338 S
-352 KNYQAQ
+352 
-358 GNVIALGR
+358 
-366 IRGNDTN
+366 
-373 DHGDFNGIEKT
+373 

-398 TMTTKNYQGMTNL
+398 TMTTKNYQGVTNL
-411 IIKNADNDTVIG
+411 IIKNADNDTVIA
-423 EKVVAYGPIWRL
+423 EKSVAYGPIWRL
-435 LKVPENVS
+435 FKVPENVS

-521 DDFVYKIQL
+521 DDFVYKVQL

-544 FPSGNSGVDINDM
+544 FPSSNSGVDMNDF

-562 AANRIITIKS
+562 AANRVITIKS
-572 TGGGTGNSPA
+572 TGGGSGNSPA

-617 YSQDFINSPAE
+617 YTQDFINSPAE

-692 VSQADIDSLANQ
+692 VSQADIDSLTNQ

-712 VDAENAVNRK
+712 VDAENAVNKK
-722 VDDMEDLVNQNDE
+722 VDQMEDLVNQNDE

-784 TPVVKPNAKQA
+784 TPVVKPNAKKA
-795 IRDKAAK
+795 IRDKATK
-802 QREIINHT
+802 QREIINAT
-810 PDATQD
+810 PDATED
-816 EIQDALNQLTTDE
+816 EIQDALNQLATDE

-843 DVETA
+843 DVEIA
-848 KNNGINTIGAVAPQ
+848 KNNGINTIGAVVPQ

-918 NDDVDTAKGDG
+918 NADVDNAKGDG

-973 AAIEKVNA
+973 AAIDKVNA
-981 AVAVANTNILN
+981 AVTAANTNILN

-1013 EPATKVKTDAKNAID
+1013 TPATKVKTDAKNAID
-1028 QSAETQHN
+1028 KSAETQHN
-1036 AIFNNNDATLE
+1036 TIFNNNDATLE

-1101 NAVNEKA
+1101 NAVNDKA

-1140 LNDIGVT
+1140 LTDIGVT

-1181 TDLATAKKQEINQ
+1181 NDLATAKKQEINQ

-1209 VDQDLATAINNINQA
+1209 VDQELATAINNINQA

-1252 AALAQTN
+1252 AALAQIN
-1259 QHYSAKLVEINATPD
+1259 QHYNAKLAEINATPD
-1274 ATDDEKNAAINTL
+1274 ATNDEKNAAINTL

-1364 NQLKDQAFN
+1364 NQLKDQAIN

-1380 NDQVDATTNQAI
+1380 NDQVDTTTNQAV

-1428 STDNEKEVAL
+1428 STDNEKEVAS

-1446 KALAAIDQAQTNSQ
+1446 KAVAAIDQAQTNSQ

-1473 IIQPETKIKPAAR
+1473 IIQPETKVKPAAR
-1486 EKINQKANELRAQI
+1486 EKINQKANELRAKI

-1505 ATAEERQAALDKIND
+1505 ATAEERQVALDKINEF
-1520 LVAKAMTNI
+1520 VNQAMTDI
-1529 TNDRTNQQVNDS
+1529 TNNRTNQQVDDTTS
-1541 TNQALDDIALV
+1541 QALDSIALV
-1552 TPDHIV
+1552 APEHIV

-1570 EAKKHEIEQ
+1570 EAKKQEIEQ

-1591 LNQLANNEKRALQNI
+1591 LNQLANNEKLALQNI
-1606 NQAIANNDV
+1606 NQAVTNNDV
-1615 KRVES
+1615 KRVET
-1620 NGIATLKGVE
+1620 NGIATLKGVQ
-1630 PHIVVKPEAQEAIK
+1630 PHIVIKPEAQQAIK
-1644 ASADNQVESIKDTP
+1644 ATAENQVESIKDTP
-1658 HATTDEL
+1658 HATVDEL
-1665 DEANQQINDTLK
+1665 DEANQLISDTLK
-1677 QGQQDIDNTTQDAA
+1677 QAQQEIENTNQDAA
-1691 VNDVRNQTIKAIEQ
+1691 VTDVRNQTIKAIEQ

-1713 RAALDNIDES
+1713 RAALDSIEE
-1723 NNNQLDAI
+1723 NNKNQLDAI
-1731 RNTLDTTQDERNV
+1731 RNTLDTTQDERDV
-1744 AIAALNKIVNAI
+1744 AIDTLNKIVNTI

-1768 VDQTEADGNNN
+1768 VDRTETDGNDN

-1796 VSAKAEAQ
+1796 VGVKAEAQ

-1837 NHADKTAQVNQNSID
+1837 NHADKTAQVNQDSID

-1889 EATDEEQNA
+1889 EATDEEQNI
-1898 AIVQVEKELI
+1898 AIAQVEKELI
-1908 KAKQQIAGAVT
+1908 KAKQQIASAVT

-1927 HDGKNEIREIEP
+1927 HDEKNEIREIEP
-1939 VINKKATAREQL
+1939 VINRKASAREQL

-1961 IEANVQATV
+1961 IEANIQATV

-1994 RSNAQVDKTATL
+1994 RSNAQVDKTASL

-2034 VTHLVQNYRKVS
+2034 VTALVQNYRKVS
-2046 DRNKADALK
+2046 NRNKADALK

-2075 DVDAVLKRFNVALGD
+2075 DVDAVLKRFNVALSD

-2122 EQLAKVKALIDQYV
+2122 EQLAKVKVLIDQYV

-2141 MVDEDATLNDIKK
+2141 MIDEDATLNDIKQH
-2154 DTQLIIDEILAIKL
+2154 TQFIVDEILAIKL
-2168 PAEVIKA
+2168 PAEATKV
-2175 SPKVGQPAPK
+2175 SPKEIQPAPK

-2191 KEDKQ
+2191 KE
-2196 EVRKVVKELPNTG
+2196 ETHESRKVEKELPNTG
-2209 SEEMD
+2209 SEGMD
-2214 LPLKEL
+2214 LPLKEF

-2231 RRSKKEKE
+2231 RRTKNEKE

>member
-15 KVGIFSTLIGTV
+15 KIGIFSTLIGTV

-41 DHNVQGGSNQ
+41 DNNVQSDTNQ
-51 ALPGNSQ
+51 ATPVNSQ
-58 NTNADTNR
+58 DKDVANNR
-66 DIVNDSQNTPNAHAT
+66 GLANSAQNTPNQSAT
-81 DNTSTNQALTNHQ
+81 TNQATNQALVNH
-94 NVDVANQVGPAPI
+94 NNGSIVNQATPTSV
-107 QPSASPAQNNN
+107 QSSTPSAQNNN
-118 NSNANSTAT
+118 HTDGNTTATETVSNAN
-127 EPAANTNNNL
+127 NNDV
-137 ASNNNTLNVPNNTDN
+137 ASNNTTLNVPNKTNEN
-152 NDSARHLT
+152 GSGGHLT

-172 DKPELVAIAEEASN
+172 DKPELVAIAEPASN

-194 AAPTDPNATPADPTA
+194 AAPADPNATPADPGA
-209 TPADPTAGNGSAPVA
+209 AAAGNGGAPVA

-239 IGQNAPNE
+239 AGQNAPNE

-253 NNIRPSTNRS
+253 NSIRPSTNRS
-263 VPTVT
+263 VPSVT
-268 VVDNLPGYTLING
+268 VVDNLPGFTLING
-281 GKVGVFSHAM
+281 GKVGVLSHAM
-291 VRTSMFDSGD
+291 VRTSMFEAGS
-301 AKNYQAQGNV
+301 NRTYQAQGNV
-311 IALGRIRGNDTNDH
+311 LALGRISGTDASNH
-325 GDFNGIEKTLTVN
+325 GDFNGIEKSLTVN
-338 PNSELIFEFNTMTT
+338 PNSELIFEFNTMPT
-352 KNYQAQ
+352 KNGQ
-358 GNVIALGR
+358 GATNV
-366 IRGNDTN
+366 
-373 DHGDFNGIEKT
+373 
-384 LTVNPNSELIFEFN
+384 
-398 TMTTKNYQGMTNL
+398 
-411 IIKNADNDTVIG
+411 IIKNADTNDTIA
-423 EKVVAYGPIWRL
+423 EKTVEGGPTLRL
-435 LKVPENVS
+435 FKVPDNVRN
-443 HLKIQFVPKNDAI
+443 LKIQFVPKNDAI

-463 QLRDGYKYY
+463 QLKDGYKYY
-472 DFVDSIGLHSGSH
+472 SFVDSIGLHSGSH

-502 FTVTTSLKNNGNFG
+502 FTVTTSLKNNGNSG
-516 ASFNT
+516 ASLDT
-521 DDFVYKIQL
+521 DEFVYKIQL

-544 FPSGNSGVDINDM
+544 FPSNNSGVDVNDM

-562 AANRIITIKS
+562 AANRVITIKS
-572 TGGGTGNSPA
+572 TGGGTTNSPA

-617 YSQDFINSPAE
+617 YTQDFINSAAE

-664 SLDIFNDLKRRAQ
+664 SLDIFNDLKKRAQ
-677 TILDENRNNVPLNKR
+677 TILAENRNNVPLNKR
-692 VSQADIDSLANQ
+692 VSQADIDSLTNQ

-712 VDAENAVNRK
+712 VDAENAVNQK
-722 VDDMEDLVNQNDE
+722 ADQMEDLVNQNDE

-749 EHKNEIIGNI
+749 EHKGNIIGDI

-784 TPVVKPNAKQA
+784 TPVVKPNAKKA
-795 IRDKAAK
+795 IRDKATK
-802 QREIINHT
+802 QREIINAT
-810 PDATQD
+810 PDATED
-816 EIQDALNQLTTDE
+816 EIQDALNQLATDE

-848 KNNGINTIGAVAPQ
+848 KNNGINTIGAVVPQ
-862 VTHKQ
+862 VTHKK

-918 NDDVDTAKGDG
+918 NADVDNAKGDG

-973 AAIEKVNA
+973 AAIDKVNA
-981 AVAVANTNILN
+981 AVTAANTNILN

-1013 EPATKVKTDAKNAID
+1013 TPATKVKTDAKNAID
-1028 QSAETQHN
+1028 KSAETQHN
-1036 AIFNNNDATLE
+1036 TIFNNNDATLE

-1101 NAVNEKA
+1101 NVVNDKA

-1140 LNDIGVT
+1140 LTDIGVT

-1181 TDLATAKKQEINQ
+1181 NDLATAKKQEINQ

-1209 VDQDLATAINNINQA
+1209 VDQELATAINNINQA
-1224 DTNAEVD
+1224 DTNEEVD

-1252 AALAQTN
+1252 AALAQIN
-1259 QHYSAKLVEINATPD
+1259 QHYNAKLAEINATPD
-1274 ATDDEKNAAINTL
+1274 ATNDEKNAAINTL

-1299 QANTN
+1299 KANTN

-1380 NDQVDATTNQAI
+1380 NDQVDATTNQAV

-1428 STDNEKEVAL
+1428 STDNEKEVAS

-1473 IIQPETKIKPAAR
+1473 IIQPETKVKPAAR
-1486 EKINQKANELRAQI
+1486 EKINQKANELRAKI

-1505 ATAEERQAALDKIND
+1505 ATAEERQVALDKINEF
-1520 LVAKAMTNI
+1520 VNQAMTDIRN
-1529 TNDRTNQQVNDS
+1529 NRTNQQVDDTTS
-1541 TNQALDDIALV
+1541 QALDSIALV
-1552 TPDHIV
+1552 APEHIV

-1570 EAKKHEIEQ
+1570 EAKKQEIEQ

-1591 LNQLANNEKRALQNI
+1591 LNQLANNEKLALQNI
-1606 NQAIANNDV
+1606 NQAVTNNDV
-1615 KRVES
+1615 KRVET
-1620 NGIATLKGVE
+1620 NGIATLKGVQ
-1630 PHIVVKPEAQEAIK
+1630 PHIVIKPEAQQAIK
-1644 ASADNQVESIKDTP
+1644 ASAENQVESIKDTP
-1658 HATTDEL
+1658 HATVDEL
-1665 DEANQQINDTLK
+1665 DEANQLISDTLK
-1677 QGQQDIDNTTQDAA
+1677 QAQQEIENTNQDAA
-1691 VNDVRNQTIKAIEQ
+1691 VTDVRNQTIKAIEQ

-1713 RAALDNIDES
+1713 RAALDSIEE
-1723 NNNQLDAI
+1723 NNKNQLDAI
-1731 RNTLDTTQDERNV
+1731 RNTLDTTQDERDV
-1744 AIAALNKIVNAI
+1744 AIDTLNKIVNTI

-1768 VDQTEADGNNN
+1768 VDRTETDGNDN

-1796 VSAKAEAQ
+1796 VGVKAEAQ

-1837 NHADKTAQVNQNSID
+1837 NHADKTAQVNQDSIN

-1889 EATDEEQNA
+1889 EATDEEQNI
-1898 AIVQVEKELI
+1898 AIAQVEKELI
-1908 KAKQQIAGAVT
+1908 KAKQQIASAVT

-1927 HDGKNEIREIEP
+1927 HNEKNEIREIEP
-1939 VINKKATAREQL
+1939 VINRKASAREQL

-1961 IEANVQATV
+1961 IEANIQATV

-1994 RSNAQVDKTATL
+1994 RSNAQVDKTASL

-2034 VTHLVQNYRKVS
+2034 VTALVQNYRKVS

-2075 DVDAVLKRFNVALGD
+2075 DVDAVLKRFNVALSD

-2122 EQLAKVKALIDQYV
+2122 EQLAKVKVLIDQYV

-2141 MVDEDATLNDIKK
+2141 MIDEDATLNDIKQH
-2154 DTQLIIDEILAIKL
+2154 TQFIVDEILAIKL
-2168 PAEVIKA
+2168 PAEATKV
-2175 SPKVGQPAPK
+2175 SPKVIQPAPK

-2191 KEDKQ
+2191 KE
-2196 EVRKVVKELPNTG
+2196 ETHESRKVEKELPNTG
-2209 SEEMD
+2209 SEGMD
-2214 LPLKEL
+2214 LPLKEF

-2231 RRSKKEKE
+2231 RRTKNEKE

>member
-41 DHNVQGGSNQ
+41 DNNVQSDTNQ
-51 ALPGNSQ
+51 ATPVNSQ
-58 NTNADTNR
+58 DKDVANNR
-66 DIVNDSQNTPNAHAT
+66 GLANSAQNTPNQSAT
-81 DNTSTNQALTNHQ
+81 TNQATNQALVNH
-94 NVDVANQVGPAPI
+94 NNGSIVNQATPTSV
-107 QPSASPAQNNN
+107 QSSTPSAQNNN
-118 NSNANSTAT
+118 HTDGNTTATETVSNAN
-127 EPAANTNNNL
+127 NND
-137 ASNNNTLNVPNNTDN
+137 AVSNNTTLNVPNKTNEN
-152 NDSARHLT
+152 GSGGHLT

-172 DKPELVAIAEEASN
+172 DKPELVAIAEPASN

-194 AAPTDPNATPADPTA
+194 AAPADPNATPADPA
-209 TPADPTAGNGSAPVA
+209 AAAAGNGGAPVA

-239 IGQNAPNE
+239 AGQNAPNE

-253 NNIRPSTNRS
+253 NGIRPSTNRS
-263 VPTVT
+263 VPSVT
-268 VVDNLPGYTLING
+268 VVDNLPGFTLING

-311 IALGRIRGNDTNDH
+311 IALGRIKGNDTNDH
-325 GDFNGIEKTLTVN
+325 GDFNGIEK
-338 PNSELIFEFNTMTT
+338 S
-352 KNYQAQ
+352 
-358 GNVIALGR
+358 
-366 IRGNDTN
+366 
-373 DHGDFNGIEKT
+373 

-398 TMTTKNYQGMTNL
+398 TMTTKNYQGVTNL
-411 IIKNADNDTVIG
+411 IIKNADNDTVIA
-423 EKVVAYGPIWRL
+423 EKSVAYGPIWRL
-435 LKVPENVS
+435 FKVPENVS

-521 DDFVYKIQL
+521 DDFVYKVQL

-544 FPSGNSGVDINDM
+544 FPSSNSGVDMNDF

-562 AANRIITIKS
+562 AANRVITIKS
-572 TGGGTGNSPA
+572 TGGGSGNSPA

-617 YSQDFINSPAE
+617 YTQDFINSPAE

-664 SLDIFNDLKRRAQ
+664 SLDIFNGLKRRAQ

-692 VSQADIDSLANQ
+692 VSQADIDSLTNQ

-712 VDAENAVNRK
+712 VDAENAVNKK
-722 VDDMEDLVNQNDE
+722 VDQMEDLVNQNDE

-784 TPVVKPNAKQA
+784 TPVVKPNAKKA
-795 IRDKAAK
+795 IRDKATK
-802 QREIINHT
+802 QREIINAT
-810 PDATQD
+810 PDATED
-816 EIQDALNQLTTDE
+816 EIQDALNQLATDE

-843 DVETA
+843 DVGTA
-848 KNNGINTIGAVAPQ
+848 KNNGINTIGAVVPQ
-862 VTHKQ
+862 VTHKK

-918 NDDVDTAKGDG
+918 NADVDNAKGDG

-973 AAIEKVNA
+973 AAIDKVNA
-981 AVAVANTNILN
+981 AVTAANTNILN

-1013 EPATKVKTDAKNAID
+1013 TPATKVKTDAKNAID
-1028 QSAETQHN
+1028 KSAETQHN
-1036 AIFNNNDATLE
+1036 TIFNNNDATLE

-1101 NAVNEKA
+1101 NAVNDKA

-1140 LNDIGVT
+1140 LTDIGVT

-1181 TDLATAKKQEINQ
+1181 NDLATAKKQE
-1194 NTNAT
+1194 
-1199 TEEKQVALNQ
+1199 
-1209 VDQDLATAINNINQA
+1209 
-1224 DTNAEVD
+1224 
-1231 QAQQLGTKAINAIQ
+1231 
-1245 PNIVKKP
+1245 
-1252 AALAQTN
+1252 
-1259 QHYSAKLVEINATPD
+1259 
-1274 ATDDEKNAAINTL
+1274 
-1287 NQDRQQAIESIK
+1287 
-1299 QANTN
+1299 
-1304 AEVDQAA
+1304 
-1311 TVAENNIDAVQVDVV
+1311 
-1326 KKQAARDKITAEVA
+1326 
-1340 KRIEAVKQT
+1340 
-1349 PNATDE
+1349 
-1355 EKQAAVNQI
+1355 
-1364 NQLKDQAFN
+1364 
-1373 QINQNQT
+1373 INQNQT

-1428 STDNEKEVAL
+1428 STDNEKEVAS

-1473 IIQPETKIKPAAR
+1473 IIQPETKVKPAAR

-1505 ATAEERQAALDKIND
+1505 ATAEERQAALDKINEF
-1520 LVAKAMTNI
+1520 VNQAMTDI
-1529 TNDRTNQQVNDS
+1529 TNNRTNQQVDDTTS
-1541 TNQALDDIALV
+1541 QALDSIALV

-1570 EAKKHEIEQ
+1570 EAKKREIEQ

-1606 NQAIANNDV
+1606 DQAIANNDV

-1630 PHIVVKPEAQEAIK
+1630 PHIVVKPEAQQAIK
-1644 ASADNQVESIKDTP
+1644 ASAENQVESIKDTP
-1658 HATTDEL
+1658 HATVDEL
-1665 DEANQQINDTLK
+1665 DEANQLISDTLK
-1677 QGQQDIDNTTQDAA
+1677 QAQQEIENTNQDAA
-1691 VNDVRNQTIKAIEQ
+1691 VTDVRNQTIKAIEQ

-1713 RAALDNIDES
+1713 RAALDSIEE
-1723 NNNQLDAI
+1723 NNKNQLDAI
-1731 RNTLDTTQDERNV
+1731 RNTLDTTQDERDV
-1744 AIAALNKIVNAI
+1744 AIDTLNKIVNTI

-1768 VDQTEADGNNN
+1768 VDRTETDGNDN

-1796 VSAKAEAQ
+1796 VGVKAEAQ

-1837 NHADKTAQVNQNSID
+1837 NHADKTAQVNQDSIN

-1889 EATDEEQNA
+1889 EATDEEQNI
-1898 AIVQVEKELI
+1898 AIAQVEKELI
-1908 KAKQQIAGAVT
+1908 KAKQQIASAVT

-1927 HDGKNEIREIEP
+1927 HDEKNEIREIEP
-1939 VINKKATAREQL
+1939 VISRKASAREQL
-1951 TTLFNDKKQA
+1951 TTLFNDKK
-1961 IEANVQATV
+1961 T
-1970 EERNSILAQLQNIY
+1970 
-1984 DTAIGQIDQD
+1984 
-1994 RSNAQVDKTATL
+1994 SN
-2006 NLQTIHDL
+2006 
-2014 DVHPIKKPDAEKTIN
+2014 
-2029 DDLAR
+2029 
-2034 VTHLVQNYRKVS
+2034 
-2046 DRNKADALK
+2046 
-2055 AITAL
+2055 
-2060 KLQMDE
+2060 
-2066 ELKTARTNA
+2066 
-2075 DVDAVLKRFNVALGD
+2075 
-2090 IEAVITEKE
+2090 
-2099 NSLLRID
+2099 
-2106 NIAQQTY
+2106 
-2113 AKFKAIATP
+2113 
-2122 EQLAKVKALIDQYV
+2122 
-2136 ADGNR
+2136 
-2141 MVDEDATLNDIKK
+2141 
-2154 DTQLIIDEILAIKL
+2154 
-2168 PAEVIKA
+2168 
-2175 SPKVGQPAPK
+2175 
-2185 VCTPIK
+2185 
-2191 KEDKQ
+2191 
-2196 EVRKVVKELPNTG
+2196 
-2209 SEEMD
+2209 
-2214 LPLKEL
+2214 
-2220 ALITGAALLAR
+2220 
-2231 RRSKKEKE
+2231 
-2239 S
+2239 

>member
-15 KVGIFSTLIGTV
+15 KIGIFSTLIGTV

-41 DHNVQGGSNQ
+41 DNNVQSDTNQ
-51 ALPGNSQ
+51 ATPVNSQ
-58 NTNADTNR
+58 DKDVANNR
-66 DIVNDSQNTPNAHAT
+66 GLANSAQNTPNQSAT
-81 DNTSTNQALTNHQ
+81 TNQATNQALVNH
-94 NVDVANQVGPAPI
+94 NNGSIVNQATPTSV
-107 QPSASPAQNNN
+107 QSSTPSAQNNN
-118 NSNANSTAT
+118 HTDGNTTATETVSNAN
-127 EPAANTNNNL
+127 NNDV
-137 ASNNNTLNVPNNTDN
+137 ASNNTTLNVPNKTNEN
-152 NDSARHLT
+152 GSGGHLT

-172 DKPELVAIAEEASN
+172 DKPELVAIAEPASN

-194 AAPTDPNATPADPTA
+194 AAPADPNATPADPGA
-209 TPADPTAGNGSAPVA
+209 AAAGNGGAPVA

-239 IGQNAPNE
+239 AGQNAPNE

-253 NNIRPSTNRS
+253 NSIRPSTNRS
-263 VPTVT
+263 VPSVT
-268 VVDNLPGYTLING
+268 VVDNLPGFTLING
-281 GKVGVFSHAM
+281 GKVGVLSHAM
-291 VRTSMFDSGD
+291 VRTSMFEAGS
-301 AKNYQAQGNV
+301 NRTYQAQGNV
-311 IALGRIRGNDTNDH
+311 LALGRISGTDASNH
-325 GDFNGIEKTLTVN
+325 GDFNGIEKSLTVN
-338 PNSELIFEFNTMTT
+338 PNSELIFEFNTMPT
-352 KNYQAQ
+352 KNGQ
-358 GNVIALGR
+358 GATNV
-366 IRGNDTN
+366 
-373 DHGDFNGIEKT
+373 
-384 LTVNPNSELIFEFN
+384 
-398 TMTTKNYQGMTNL
+398 
-411 IIKNADNDTVIG
+411 IIKNADTNDTIA
-423 EKVVAYGPIWRL
+423 EKTVEGGPTLRL
-435 LKVPENVS
+435 FKVPDNVRN
-443 HLKIQFVPKNDAI
+443 LKIQFVPKNDAI

-463 QLRDGYKYY
+463 QLKDGYKYY
-472 DFVDSIGLHSGSH
+472 SFVDSIGLHSGSH

-502 FTVTTSLKNNGNFG
+502 FTVTTSLKNNGNSG
-516 ASFNT
+516 ASLDT
-521 DDFVYKIQL
+521 DEFVYKIQL

-544 FPSGNSGVDINDM
+544 FPSNNSGVDVNDM

-562 AANRIITIKS
+562 AANRVITIKS
-572 TGGGTGNSPA
+572 TGGGTTNSPA

-617 YSQDFINSPAE
+617 YTQDFINSAAE

-664 SLDIFNDLKRRAQ
+664 SLDIFNDLKKRAQ
-677 TILDENRNNVPLNKR
+677 TILAENRNNVPLNKR
-692 VSQADIDSLANQ
+692 VSQADIDSLTNQ

-712 VDAENAVNRK
+712 VDAENAVNQK
-722 VDDMEDLVNQNDE
+722 ADQMEDLVNQNDE

-749 EHKNEIIGNI
+749 EHKGNIIGDI

-784 TPVVKPNAKQA
+784 TPVVKPNAKKA
-795 IRDKAAK
+795 IRDKATK
-802 QREIINHT
+802 QREIINAT
-810 PDATQD
+810 PDATED
-816 EIQDALNQLTTDE
+816 EIQDALNQLATDE

-848 KNNGINTIGAVAPQ
+848 KNNGINTIGAVVPQ
-862 VTHKQ
+862 VTHKK

-918 NDDVDTAKGDG
+918 NADVDNAKGDG

-973 AAIEKVNA
+973 AAIDKVNA
-981 AVAVANTNILN
+981 AVTAANTNILN

-1013 EPATKVKTDAKNAID
+1013 TPATKVKTDAKNAID
-1028 QSAETQHN
+1028 KSAETQHN
-1036 AIFNNNDATLE
+1036 TIFNNNDATLE

-1101 NAVNEKA
+1101 NVVNDKA

-1140 LNDIGVT
+1140 LTDIGVT

-1164 GAVQPHVTKKQ
+1164 GAVQAHVTKKQ

-1181 TDLATAKKQEINQ
+1181 NDLATAKKQEINQ

-1209 VDQDLATAINNINQA
+1209 VDQELATAINNINQA
-1224 DTNAEVD
+1224 DTNEEVD

-1252 AALAQTN
+1252 AALAQIN
-1259 QHYSAKLVEINATPD
+1259 QHYNAKLAEINATPD
-1274 ATDDEKNAAINTL
+1274 ATNDEKNAAINTL

-1299 QANTN
+1299 KANTN

-1380 NDQVDATTNQAI
+1380 NDQVDATTNQAV

-1428 STDNEKEVAL
+1428 STDNEKEVAS

-1473 IIQPETKIKPAAR
+1473 IIQPETKVKPAAR
-1486 EKINQKANELRAQI
+1486 EKINQKANELRAKI

-1505 ATAEERQAALDKIND
+1505 ATAEERQVALDKINEF
-1520 LVAKAMTNI
+1520 VNQAMTDI
-1529 TNDRTNQQVNDS
+1529 TNNRTNQQVDDTTS
-1541 TNQALDDIALV
+1541 QALDSIALV
-1552 TPDHIV
+1552 APEHIV

-1570 EAKKHEIEQ
+1570 EAKKQEIEQ

-1591 LNQLANNEKRALQNI
+1591 LNQLANNEKLALQNI
-1606 NQAIANNDV
+1606 NQAVTNNDV
-1615 KRVES
+1615 KRVET
-1620 NGIATLKGVE
+1620 NGIATLKGVQ
-1630 PHIVVKPEAQEAIK
+1630 PHIVIKPEAQQAIK
-1644 ASADNQVESIKDTP
+1644 ASAENQVESIKDTP
-1658 HATTDEL
+1658 HATVDEL
-1665 DEANQQINDTLK
+1665 DEANQLISDTLK
-1677 QGQQDIDNTTQDAA
+1677 QAQQEIENTNQDAA
-1691 VNDVRNQTIKAIEQ
+1691 VTDVRNQTIKAIEQ

-1713 RAALDNIDES
+1713 RAALDSIEE
-1723 NNNQLDAI
+1723 NNKNQLDAI
-1731 RNTLDTTQDERNV
+1731 RNTLDTTQDERDV
-1744 AIAALNKIVNAI
+1744 AIDTLNKIVNTI

-1768 VDQTEADGNNN
+1768 VDRTETDGNDN

-1796 VSAKAEAQ
+1796 VGVKAEAQ

-1837 NHADKTAQVNQNSID
+1837 NHADKTAQVNQDSIN

-1889 EATDEEQNA
+1889 EATDEEQNI
-1898 AIVQVEKELI
+1898 AIAQVEKELI
-1908 KAKQQIAGAVT
+1908 KAKQQIASAVT

-1927 HDGKNEIREIEP
+1927 HNEKNEIREIEP
-1939 VINKKATAREQL
+1939 VINRKASAREQL

-1961 IEANVQATV
+1961 IEANIQATV

-1994 RSNAQVDKTATL
+1994 RSNAQVDKTASL

-2034 VTHLVQNYRKVS
+2034 VTALVQNYRKVS

-2075 DVDAVLKRFNVALGD
+2075 DVDAVLKRFNVALSD

-2122 EQLAKVKALIDQYV
+2122 EQLAKVKVLIDQYV

-2141 MVDEDATLNDIKK
+2141 MIDEDATLNDIKQH
-2154 DTQLIIDEILAIKL
+2154 TQFIVDEILAIKL
-2168 PAEVIKA
+2168 PAEATKV
-2175 SPKVGQPAPK
+2175 SPKVIQPAPK

-2191 KEDKQ
+2191 KE
-2196 EVRKVVKELPNTG
+2196 ETHESRKVEKELPNTG
-2209 SEEMD
+2209 SEGMD
-2214 LPLKEL
+2214 LPLKEF

-2231 RRSKKEKE
+2231 RRTKNEKE

>member
-41 DHNVQGGSNQ
+41 DNNVQSDTNQ
-51 ALPGNSQ
+51 ATPVNSQ
-58 NTNADTNR
+58 DTNVANNR
-66 DIVNDSQNTPNAHAT
+66 GLANSAQNTPNQSAT
-81 DNTSTNQALTNHQ
+81 TNQSTNQALVNH
-94 NVDVANQVGPAPI
+94 NNGSIANQATPAPI

-118 NSNANSTAT
+118 HSDANSTAT
-127 EPAANTNNNL
+127 ETVSNANNNDVV
-137 ASNNNTLNVPNNTDN
+137 SNNTTLNVPNRTNEN
-152 NDSARHLT
+152 GSGGHLT

-172 DKPELVAIAEEASN
+172 DKPELVAIAEQASN

-194 AAPTDPNATPADPTA
+194 AAPADPNATPADPA
-209 TPADPTAGNGSAPVA
+209 AAAAGNGGAPVA

-239 IGQNAPNE
+239 AGQNAPNE

-253 NNIRPSTNRS
+253 NGIRPSTNRS
-263 VPTVT
+263 VPSVT
-268 VVDNLPGYTLING
+268 VVDNLPGFTLING

-311 IALGRIRGNDTNDH
+311 IALGRIKGNDTNDH
-325 GDFNGIEKTLTVN
+325 GDFNGIEK
-338 PNSELIFEFNTMTT
+338 S
-352 KNYQAQ
+352 
-358 GNVIALGR
+358 
-366 IRGNDTN
+366 
-373 DHGDFNGIEKT
+373 

-398 TMTTKNYQGMTNL
+398 TMTTKNYQGVTNL
-411 IIKNADNDTVIG
+411 IIKNADNDTVIA
-423 EKVVAYGPIWRL
+423 EKSVAYGPIWRL
-435 LKVPENVS
+435 FKVPDNVS

-521 DDFVYKIQL
+521 DDFVYKVQL

-544 FPSGNSGVDINDM
+544 FPSSNSGVDMNDF

-562 AANRIITIKS
+562 AANRVITIKS
-572 TGGGTGNSPA
+572 TGGGSGNSPA

-617 YSQDFINSPAE
+617 YTQDFINSPAE

-664 SLDIFNDLKRRAQ
+664 SLDIFNGLKRRAQ

-692 VSQADIDSLANQ
+692 VSQADIDSLTNQ

-712 VDAENAVNRK
+712 VDAENAVNKK
-722 VDDMEDLVNQNDE
+722 VDQMEDLVNQNDE

-749 EHKNEIIGNI
+749 EHKNEIIGDI
-759 GDQTTDDGVTRIK
+759 GDQTTDAGVTRIK

-784 TPVVKPNAKQA
+784 TPVVKPNAKKA
-795 IRDKAAK
+795 IRDKATK
-802 QREIINHT
+802 QREIINAT
-810 PDATQD
+810 PDATED
-816 EIQDALNQLTTDE
+816 EIQDAINQLATDE

-848 KNNGINTIGAVAPQ
+848 KNNGINTIGAVVPQ
-862 VTHKQ
+862 VTHKK

-889 ATQEEKNAA
+889 ATQEEKDAA

-918 NDDVDTAKGDG
+918 NADVDNAKGDG

-973 AAIEKVNA
+973 AAIDKVNA
-981 AVAVANTNILN
+981 AVTAANTNILN
-992 ANTNAD
+992 ANTNAN

-1013 EPATKVKTDAKNAID
+1013 TPATKVKTDAKNAID
-1028 QSAETQHN
+1028 KSAETQHN
-1036 AIFNNNDATLE
+1036 TIFNNDATLE

-1101 NAVNEKA
+1101 NAVNDKA

-1140 LNDIGVT
+1140 LTDIGVT

-1181 TDLATAKKQEINQ
+1181 NDLATAKKQEINQ

-1209 VDQDLATAINNINQA
+1209 VDQELATAINNINQA

-1252 AALAQTN
+1252 AALAQIN
-1259 QHYSAKLVEINATPD
+1259 QHYNAKLAEINATPD
-1274 ATDDEKNAAINTL
+1274 ATNDEKNAAINTL

-1380 NDQVDATTNQAI
+1380 NDQVDATTNQAV

-1428 STDNEKEVAL
+1428 STDNEKEVAS
-1438 QALAKEKE
+1438 QALTKEKE
-1446 KALAAIDQAQTNSQ
+1446 EALAAIDQAQTNSQ

-1473 IIQPETKIKPAAR
+1473 IIQPETKVKPAAR
-1486 EKINQKANELRAQI
+1486 EKINQKANELRAKI

-1505 ATAEERQAALDKIND
+1505 ATAEERQVALDKINEF
-1520 LVAKAMTNI
+1520 VNQAMTDI
-1529 TNDRTNQQVNDS
+1529 TNNRTNQQVDDTTS
-1541 TNQALDDIALV
+1541 QALDSIALV
-1552 TPDHIV
+1552 TPEHIV
-1558 RAAARDAVKQQY
+1558 RAGARDAVKQQY
-1570 EAKKHEIEQ
+1570 EAKKQEIEQ

-1591 LNQLANNEKRALQNI
+1591 LNQLANNEKLALQNI
-1606 NQAIANNDV
+1606 NQAVTNNDV
-1615 KRVES
+1615 KRVET
-1620 NGIATLKGVE
+1620 NGIATLKGVQ
-1630 PHIVVKPEAQEAIK
+1630 PHIVIKPEEQQAIK
-1644 ASADNQVESIKDTP
+1644 ASAENQVESIKDTP
-1658 HATTDEL
+1658 HATVDEL
-1665 DEANQQINDTLK
+1665 DEANQLISDTLK
-1677 QGQQDIDNTTQDAA
+1677 KAQQEIENTNQDAA
-1691 VNDVRNQTIKAIEQ
+1691 VTDVRNQTIKAIEQ

-1713 RAALDNIDES
+1713 RAALDSIEE
-1723 NNNQLDAI
+1723 NNKNQLDAI
-1731 RNTLDTTQDERNV
+1731 RNTLDTTQDERDV
-1744 AIAALNKIVNAI
+1744 AIDTLNKIVNTI

-1768 VDQTEADGNNN
+1768 VDRTETDGNDN

-1796 VSAKAEAQ
+1796 VGVKAEAQ

-1837 NHADKTAQVNQNSID
+1837 NHADKTAQVNQDSIN

-1898 AIVQVEKELI
+1898 AIAQVEKELI
-1908 KAKQQIAGAVT
+1908 KAKQQIASAVT

-1927 HDGKNEIREIEP
+1927 HDEKNEIREIEP
-1939 VINKKATAREQL
+1939 VINRKASAREQL

-1961 IEANVQATV
+1961 IEANIQATV

-1994 RSNAQVDKTATL
+1994 RSNAQVDKTASL

-2034 VTHLVQNYRKVS
+2034 VTALVQNYRKVS

-2075 DVDAVLKRFNVALGD
+2075 DVDAVLKRFNVALSD

-2122 EQLAKVKALIDQYV
+2122 EQLAKVKVLIDQYV

-2141 MVDEDATLNDIKK
+2141 MIDEDATLNDIKQH
-2154 DTQLIIDEILAIKL
+2154 TQFIVDEILAIKL
-2168 PAEVIKA
+2168 PAEATKV
-2175 SPKVGQPAPK
+2175 SPKVIQSAPK
-2185 VCTPIK
+2185 VCTPII
-2191 KEDKQ
+2191 KE
-2196 EVRKVVKELPNTG
+2196 ETHESRKVEKELPNTG
-2209 SEEMD
+2209 SEGMD
-2214 LPLKEL
+2214 LPLKEF

-2231 RRSKKEKE
+2231 RRTKNEKE

>member
-41 DHNVQGGSNQ
+41 DNNVQSDTNQ
-51 ALPGNSQ
+51 ATPVNSQ
-58 NTNADTNR
+58 DKDVANNR
-66 DIVNDSQNTPNAHAT
+66 GLANSAQNTPNQSAT
-81 DNTSTNQALTNHQ
+81 TNQATNQALVNH
-94 NVDVANQVGPAPI
+94 NNGSIVNQATPTSV
-107 QPSASPAQNNN
+107 QSSTPSAQNNN
-118 NSNANSTAT
+118 HTDGNTTATETVSNAN
-127 EPAANTNNNL
+127 NNDV
-137 ASNNNTLNVPNNTDN
+137 ASNNTTLNVPNKTNEN
-152 NDSARHLT
+152 GSGGHLT

-172 DKPELVAIAEEASN
+172 DKPELVAIAEPASN

-194 AAPTDPNATPADPTA
+194 AAPADPNATPADPGA
-209 TPADPTAGNGSAPVA
+209 AAAGNGGAPVA

-239 IGQNAPNE
+239 AGQNAPNE

-253 NNIRPSTNRS
+253 NSIRPSTNRS
-263 VPTVT
+263 VPSVT
-268 VVDNLPGYTLING
+268 VVDNLPGFTLING
-281 GKVGVFSHAM
+281 GKVGVLSHAM
-291 VRTSMFDSGD
+291 VRTSMFEAGS
-301 AKNYQAQGNV
+301 NRTYQAQGNV
-311 IALGRIRGNDTNDH
+311 LALGRISGTDASNH
-325 GDFNGIEKTLTVN
+325 GDFNGIEKSLTVN
-338 PNSELIFEFNTMTT
+338 PNSELIFEFNTMPT
-352 KNYQAQ
+352 KNGQ
-358 GNVIALGR
+358 GATNV
-366 IRGNDTN
+366 
-373 DHGDFNGIEKT
+373 
-384 LTVNPNSELIFEFN
+384 
-398 TMTTKNYQGMTNL
+398 
-411 IIKNADNDTVIG
+411 IIKNADTNDTIA
-423 EKVVAYGPIWRL
+423 EKTVEGGPTLRL
-435 LKVPENVS
+435 FKVPDNVRN
-443 HLKIQFVPKNDAI
+443 LKIQFVPKNDAI

-463 QLRDGYKYY
+463 QLKDGYKYY
-472 DFVDSIGLHSGSH
+472 SFVDSIGLHSGSH

-502 FTVTTSLKNNGNFG
+502 FTVTTSLKNNGNSG
-516 ASFNT
+516 ASLDT
-521 DDFVYKIQL
+521 DEFVYKIQL

-544 FPSGNSGVDINDM
+544 FPSNNSGVDVNDM

-562 AANRIITIKS
+562 AANRVITIKS
-572 TGGGTGNSPA
+572 TGGGTTNSPA

-617 YSQDFINSPAE
+617 YTQDFINSAAE

-664 SLDIFNDLKRRAQ
+664 SLDIFNDLKKRAQ
-677 TILDENRNNVPLNKR
+677 TILAENRNNVPLNKR
-692 VSQADIDSLANQ
+692 VSQADIDTLTNQ

-712 VDAENAVNRK
+712 VDAENAVNQK
-722 VDDMEDLVNQNDE
+722 ADQMEDLVNQNDE

-749 EHKNEIIGNI
+749 EHKGNIIGDI

-784 TPVVKPNAKQA
+784 TPVVKPNAKKA
-795 IRDKAAK
+795 IRDKATK
-802 QREIINHT
+802 QREIINAT
-810 PDATQD
+810 PDATED
-816 EIQDALNQLTTDE
+816 EIQDAINQLATDE

-848 KNNGINTIGAVAPQ
+848 KNNGINTIGSVVPQ

-918 NDDVDTAKGDG
+918 NADVDNAKGDG

-973 AAIEKVNA
+973 AAIDKVNA
-981 AVAVANTNILN
+981 AVTAANTNILN
-992 ANTNAD
+992 ANTNAE

-1013 EPATKVKTDAKNAID
+1013 TPATKVKTDAKNAID
-1028 QSAETQHN
+1028 KSAETQHN
-1036 AIFNNNDATLE
+1036 TIFNNNDATLE

-1101 NAVNEKA
+1101 NVVNDKA

-1140 LNDIGVT
+1140 LTDIGVT

-1181 TDLATAKKQEINQ
+1181 NDLATAKKQEINQ

-1209 VDQDLATAINNINQA
+1209 VDQELATAINNINQA

-1252 AALAQTN
+1252 AALAQIN
-1259 QHYSAKLVEINATPD
+1259 QHYNAKLAEINATPD
-1274 ATDDEKNAAINTL
+1274 ATNDEKNAAINTL

-1380 NDQVDATTNQAI
+1380 NDQVDTTTNQAL

-1428 STDNEKEVAL
+1428 STDNEKEVAS

-1473 IIQPETKIKPAAR
+1473 IIQPETKVKPAAR
-1486 EKINQKANELRAQI
+1486 EKINQKANELRAKI

-1505 ATAEERQAALDKIND
+1505 ATAEERQVALDKINEF
-1520 LVAKAMTNI
+1520 VNQAMTDI
-1529 TNDRTNQQVNDS
+1529 TNNRTNQQVDDTTS
-1541 TNQALDDIALV
+1541 QALDSIALV
-1552 TPDHIV
+1552 APEHIV

-1570 EAKKHEIEQ
+1570 EAKKQEIEQ

-1591 LNQLANNEKRALQNI
+1591 LNQLANNKKLALQNI
-1606 NQAIANNDV
+1606 NQAVTNNDV
-1615 KRVES
+1615 KRVET
-1620 NGIATLKGVE
+1620 NGIATLKGVQ
-1630 PHIVVKPEAQEAIK
+1630 PHIVIKPEAQQAIK
-1644 ASADNQVESIKDTP
+1644 ASAENQVESIKDTP
-1658 HATTDEL
+1658 HATVDEL
-1665 DEANQQINDTLK
+1665 DEANQLISDTLK
-1677 QGQQDIDNTTQDAA
+1677 QAQQEIENTNQDAA
-1691 VNDVRNQTIKAIEQ
+1691 VTDVRNQTIKAIEQ

-1713 RAALDNIDES
+1713 RAALDSIEE
-1723 NNNQLDAI
+1723 NNKNQLDAI
-1731 RNTLDTTQDERNV
+1731 RNTLDTTQDERDV
-1744 AIAALNKIVNAI
+1744 AIDTLNKIVNTI

-1768 VDQTEADGNNN
+1768 VDRTETDGNDN

-1796 VSAKAEAQ
+1796 VGVKAEAQ

-1837 NHADKTAQVNQNSID
+1837 NHADKTAQVNQDSID

-1889 EATDEEQNA
+1889 EATDEEQNI
-1898 AIVQVEKELI
+1898 AIAQVEKELI
-1908 KAKQQIAGAVT
+1908 KAKQQIASAVT

-1927 HDGKNEIREIEP
+1927 HDEKNEIREIEP
-1939 VINKKATAREQL
+1939 VISRKASAREQL

-1961 IEANVQATV
+1961 IEANIQATV

-1994 RSNAQVDKTATL
+1994 RSNAQVDKTASL

-2034 VTHLVQNYRKVS
+2034 VTALVQNYRKVS

-2066 ELKTARTNA
+2066 ELKTACTNA
-2075 DVDAVLKRFNVALGD
+2075 DVDAVLKRFNVALSD

-2122 EQLAKVKALIDQYV
+2122 EQLAKVKVLIDQYV

-2141 MVDEDATLNDIKK
+2141 MIDEDATLNDIKQH
-2154 DTQLIIDEILAIKL
+2154 TQFIVDEILAIKL
-2168 PAEVIKA
+2168 PAEAMKV
-2175 SPKVGQPAPK
+2175 SPKVIQPAPK

-2191 KEDKQ
+2191 KE
-2196 EVRKVVKELPNTG
+2196 ETHESRKVEKELPNTG

-2214 LPLKEL
+2214 LPLKEF

-2231 RRSKKEKE
+2231 RRTKNEKE

>member
-15 KVGIFSTLIGTV
+15 KVGIFFTLIGTV

-41 DHNVQGGSNQ
+41 DNNVQSDTNQ
-51 ALPGNSQ
+51 ATPVNSQ
-58 NTNADTNR
+58 DKDVANNR
-66 DIVNDSQNTPNAHAT
+66 GLANSAQNTPNQSAT
-81 DNTSTNQALTNHQ
+81 TNQATNQALVNH
-94 NVDVANQVGPAPI
+94 NNGSIVNQATPTSV
-107 QPSASPAQNNN
+107 QSSTPSAQNNN
-118 NSNANSTAT
+118 HTDGNTTATETVSNAN
-127 EPAANTNNNL
+127 NND
-137 ASNNNTLNVPNNTDN
+137 AVSNNTTLNVPNKTNEN
-152 NDSARHLT
+152 GSGGHLT

-172 DKPELVAIAEEASN
+172 DKPELVAIAEPASN

-194 AAPTDPNATPADPTA
+194 AAPADPNATPADPA
-209 TPADPTAGNGSAPVA
+209 AAAAGNGGAPVA

-239 IGQNAPNE
+239 AGQNAPNE

-253 NNIRPSTNRS
+253 NGIRPSTNRS
-263 VPTVT
+263 VPSVT
-268 VVDNLPGYTLING
+268 VVDNLPGFTLING

-291 VRTSMFDSGD
+291 VRTSMFDSAD

-311 IALGRIRGNDTNDH
+311 IALGRI
-325 GDFNGIEKTLTVN
+325 K
-338 PNSELIFEFNTMTT
+338 
-352 KNYQAQ
+352 
-358 GNVIALGR
+358 
-366 IRGNDTN
+366 GNDTN

-398 TMTTKNYQGMTNL
+398 TMTTKNYQGVTNL
-411 IIKNADNDTVIG
+411 IIKNADNDTVIA
-423 EKVVAYGPIWRL
+423 EKSVAYGPIWRL
-435 LKVPENVS
+435 FKVPENVS

-521 DDFVYKIQL
+521 DDFVYQVQL

-544 FPSGNSGVDINDM
+544 FPSSNSGVDMNDF

-562 AANRIITIKS
+562 AANRVITIKS
-572 TGGGTGNSPA
+572 TGGGSGNSPA

-617 YSQDFINSPAE
+617 YTQDFINSPAE

-692 VSQADIDSLANQ
+692 VSQADIDSLTNQ

-712 VDAENAVNRK
+712 VDAENAVNKK
-722 VDDMEDLVNQNDE
+722 VDQMEDLVNQNDE

-784 TPVVKPNAKQA
+784 TPVVKPNAKKA
-795 IRDKAAK
+795 IRDKATK
-802 QREIINHT
+802 QREIINAT
-810 PDATQD
+810 PDATED
-816 EIQDALNQLTTDE
+816 EIQDALNQLATDE

-848 KNNGINTIGAVAPQ
+848 KNNGINTIGAVVPQ
-862 VTHKQ
+862 VTHKK

-918 NDDVDTAKGDG
+918 NADVDNAKGDG

-973 AAIEKVNA
+973 AAIDKVNA
-981 AVAVANTNILN
+981 AVTAANTNILN

-1013 EPATKVKTDAKNAID
+1013 TPATKVKTDAKNAID
-1028 QSAETQHN
+1028 KSAETQHN
-1036 AIFNNNDATLE
+1036 TIFNNNDATLE

-1101 NAVNEKA
+1101 NVVNDKA

-1140 LNDIGVT
+1140 LTDIGVT

-1181 TDLATAKKQEINQ
+1181 NDLATAKKQEINQ

-1209 VDQDLATAINNINQA
+1209 VDQELATAINNINQA

-1252 AALAQTN
+1252 AALAQIN
-1259 QHYSAKLVEINATPD
+1259 QHYNAKLAEINATPD

-1287 NQDRQQAIESIK
+1287 NQDRQQAIESVK

-1380 NDQVDATTNQAI
+1380 NDQVDTTTNQAL

-1428 STDNEKEVAL
+1428 STDNEKEVAS

-1473 IIQPETKIKPAAR
+1473 IIQPETKVKPAAR
-1486 EKINQKANELRAQI
+1486 EKINQKVNELRAKI

-1505 ATAEERQAALDKIND
+1505 ATAEERQVALDKINEF
-1520 LVAKAMTNI
+1520 VNQAMTDI
-1529 TNDRTNQQVNDS
+1529 TNNRTNQQVDDTTS
-1541 TNQALDDIALV
+1541 QALDSIALV
-1552 TPDHIV
+1552 APEHIV

-1570 EAKKHEIEQ
+1570 EAKKQEIEQ

-1591 LNQLANNEKRALQNI
+1591 LNQLANNEKLALQNI
-1606 NQAIANNDV
+1606 NQAVTNNDV
-1615 KRVES
+1615 KRVET
-1620 NGIATLKGVE
+1620 NGIATLKGVQ
-1630 PHIVVKPEAQEAIK
+1630 PHIVIKPEAQQAIK
-1644 ASADNQVESIKDTP
+1644 ASAENQVESIKDTP
-1658 HATTDEL
+1658 HATVDEL
-1665 DEANQQINDTLK
+1665 DEANQLISDTLK
-1677 QGQQDIDNTTQDAA
+1677 QAQQEIENTNQDAA
-1691 VNDVRNQTIKAIEQ
+1691 VTDVRNRTIKAIEQ

-1713 RAALDNIDES
+1713 RAALDSIEE
-1723 NNNQLDAI
+1723 NNKNQLDAI
-1731 RNTLDTTQDERNV
+1731 RNTLDTTQDERDV
-1744 AIAALNKIVNAI
+1744 AIDTLNKIVNTI

-1768 VDQTEADGNNN
+1768 VDRTETDGNDN

-1796 VSAKAEAQ
+1796 VGVKAEAQ

-1837 NHADKTAQVNQNSID
+1837 NHADKTAQVNKDSID

-1882 NLIKANN
+1882 NLSKANN
-1889 EATDEEQNA
+1889 EATDEEQNI
-1898 AIVQVEKELI
+1898 AIAQVEKELI
-1908 KAKQQIAGAVT
+1908 KAKQQIASAVT

-1927 HDGKNEIREIEP
+1927 HDEKNEIREIEP
-1939 VINKKATAREQL
+1939 VINRKASAREQL

-1961 IEANVQATV
+1961 IEANIQATV

-1994 RSNAQVDKTATL
+1994 RSNAQVDKTASL
-2006 NLQTIHDL
+2006 NLQKIHDL

-2034 VTHLVQNYRKVS
+2034 VTALVQNYRKVS
-2046 DRNKADALK
+2046 NRNKADALK

-2075 DVDAVLKRFNVALGD
+2075 DVDAVLKRFNVALSD

-2122 EQLAKVKALIDQYV
+2122 EQLAKVKVLIDQYV

-2141 MVDEDATLNDIKK
+2141 MIDEDATLNDIKQH
-2154 DTQLIIDEILAIKL
+2154 TQFIVDEILAIKL
-2168 PAEVIKA
+2168 PAEPTKV
-2175 SPKVGQPAPK
+2175 SPKVIQPAPK

-2191 KEDKQ
+2191 KE
-2196 EVRKVVKELPNTG
+2196 ETHESRKVEKELPNTG
-2209 SEEMD
+2209 SEGMD
-2214 LPLKEL
+2214 LPLKEF

-2231 RRSKKEKE
+2231 RRTKNEKE

>member
-41 DHNVQGGSNQ
+41 DNNVQSDTNQ
-51 ALPGNSQ
+51 ATPVNSQ
-58 NTNADTNR
+58 DKDVANNR
-66 DIVNDSQNTPNAHAT
+66 GLANSAQNTPNQSAT
-81 DNTSTNQALTNHQ
+81 TNQATNQALVNH
-94 NVDVANQVGPAPI
+94 NNGSIVNQATPTSV
-107 QPSASPAQNNN
+107 QSSTPSAQNNN
-118 NSNANSTAT
+118 HTDGNTTATETVSNAN
-127 EPAANTNNNL
+127 NND
-137 ASNNNTLNVPNNTDN
+137 AVSNNTTLNVPNKTNEN
-152 NDSARHLT
+152 GSGGHLT

-172 DKPELVAIAEEASN
+172 DKPELVAIAEPASN

-194 AAPTDPNATPADPTA
+194 AAPADPNATPADPA
-209 TPADPTAGNGSAPVA
+209 AAAAGNGGAPVA

-239 IGQNAPNE
+239 AGQNAPNE

-253 NNIRPSTNRS
+253 NGIRPSTNRS
-263 VPTVT
+263 VPSVT
-268 VVDNLPGYTLING
+268 VVDNLPGFTLING

-291 VRTSMFDSGD
+291 VRTSMFDSAD

-311 IALGRIRGNDTNDH
+311 IALGRI
-325 GDFNGIEKTLTVN
+325 K
-338 PNSELIFEFNTMTT
+338 
-352 KNYQAQ
+352 
-358 GNVIALGR
+358 
-366 IRGNDTN
+366 GNDTN

-398 TMTTKNYQGMTNL
+398 TMTTKNYQGVTNL
-411 IIKNADNDTVIG
+411 IIKNADNDTVIA
-423 EKVVAYGPIWRL
+423 EKSVAYGPIWRL
-435 LKVPENVS
+435 FKVPENVS

-521 DDFVYKIQL
+521 DDFVYQVQL

-544 FPSGNSGVDINDM
+544 FPSSNSGVDMNDF

-562 AANRIITIKS
+562 AANRVITIKS
-572 TGGGTGNSPA
+572 TGGGSGNSPA

-617 YSQDFINSPAE
+617 YTQDFINSPAE

-692 VSQADIDSLANQ
+692 VSQADIDSLTNQ

-712 VDAENAVNRK
+712 VDAENAVNKK
-722 VDDMEDLVNQNDE
+722 VDQMEDLVNQNDE

-784 TPVVKPNAKQA
+784 TPVVKPNAKKA
-795 IRDKAAK
+795 IRDKATK
-802 QREIINHT
+802 QREIINAT
-810 PDATQD
+810 PDATED
-816 EIQDALNQLTTDE
+816 EIQDALNQLATDE

-848 KNNGINTIGAVAPQ
+848 KNNGINTIGAVVPQ

-867 AARDAINQATATK
+867 AARYAINQATATK

-918 NDDVDTAKGDG
+918 NADVDNAKGDG

-973 AAIEKVNA
+973 AAIDKVNA
-981 AVAVANTNILN
+981 AVTAANTNILN

-1013 EPATKVKTDAKNAID
+1013 TPATKVKTDAKNAID
-1028 QSAETQHN
+1028 KSAETQHN
-1036 AIFNNNDATLE
+1036 TIFNNNDATLE

-1101 NAVNEKA
+1101 NAVNDKA

-1140 LNDIGVT
+1140 LTDIGVT

-1181 TDLATAKKQEINQ
+1181 NDLATAKKQEINQ

-1209 VDQDLATAINNINQA
+1209 VDQELATAINNINQA

-1252 AALAQTN
+1252 AALAQIN
-1259 QHYSAKLVEINATPD
+1259 QHYNAKLAEINATPD
-1274 ATDDEKNAAINTL
+1274 ATNDEKNAAINTL
-1287 NQDRQQAIESIK
+1287 NLDRQQAIESIK

-1380 NDQVDATTNQAI
+1380 NDQVDTTTNQALK
-1392 NAIDNVEA
+1392 AIDNVEA

-1428 STDNEKEVAL
+1428 STDNEKEVAS

-1473 IIQPETKIKPAAR
+1473 IIQPETKVKPAAR
-1486 EKINQKANELRAQI
+1486 EKINQKANELRAKI

-1505 ATAEERQAALDKIND
+1505 ATAEERQVALDKINEF
-1520 LVAKAMTNI
+1520 VNQAMTDI
-1529 TNDRTNQQVNDS
+1529 TNNRTNQQVDDTTS
-1541 TNQALDDIALV
+1541 QALDSIALV
-1552 TPDHIV
+1552 APEHIV

-1570 EAKKHEIEQ
+1570 EAKKQEIEQ

-1591 LNQLANNEKRALQNI
+1591 LNQLANNEKLALQNI
-1606 NQAIANNDV
+1606 NQAVTNNDV
-1615 KRVES
+1615 KRVET
-1620 NGIATLKGVE
+1620 NGIATLKGVQ
-1630 PHIVVKPEAQEAIK
+1630 PHIVIKPEAQQAIK
-1644 ASADNQVESIKDTP
+1644 ASAENQVESIKDTP
-1658 HATTDEL
+1658 HATVDEL
-1665 DEANQQINDTLK
+1665 DEANQLISDTLK
-1677 QGQQDIDNTTQDAA
+1677 QAQQEIENTNQDAA
-1691 VNDVRNQTIKAIEQ
+1691 VTDVRNQTIKAIEQ

-1713 RAALDNIDES
+1713 RAALDSIEE
-1723 NNNQLDAI
+1723 NNKNQLDAI
-1731 RNTLDTTQDERNV
+1731 RNTLDTTQDERDV
-1744 AIAALNKIVNAI
+1744 AIDTLNKIVNTI

-1768 VDQTEADGNNN
+1768 VDRTETDGNDN

-1796 VSAKAEAQ
+1796 VGVKAEAQ

-1837 NHADKTAQVNQNSID
+1837 NHADKTAQVNQDSIN

-1898 AIVQVEKELI
+1898 AIAQVEQALI
-1908 KAKQQIAGAVT
+1908 KAKQQIASAVT

-1939 VINKKATAREQL
+1939 VISRKASAREQL

-1961 IEANVQATV
+1961 IEANIQATV

-1994 RSNAQVDKTATL
+1994 RSNAQVDKTASL

-2029 DDLAR
+2029 VDLAR
-2034 VTHLVQNYRKVS
+2034 VTALVQNYRKVS

-2075 DVDAVLKRFNVALGD
+2075 DVDAVLKRFNVALSD

-2122 EQLAKVKALIDQYV
+2122 EQLAKIKVLIDQYV

-2141 MVDEDATLNDIKK
+2141 MIDEDATLNDIKQH
-2154 DTQLIIDEILAIKL
+2154 TQFIVDEILAIKL
-2168 PAEVIKA
+2168 PAEATKV
-2175 SPKVGQPAPK
+2175 SPKVIQPAPK

-2191 KEDKQ
+2191 KE
-2196 EVRKVVKELPNTG
+2196 ETHESRKVEKELPNTG
-2209 SEEMD
+2209 SEGMD
-2214 LPLKEL
+2214 LPLKEF

-2231 RRSKKEKE
+2231 RRTKNEKRIIINE
-2239 S
+2239 MTLI

>member
-41 DHNVQGGSNQ
+41 DNNVQSDTNQ
-51 ALPGNSQ
+51 ATPVNSQ
-58 NTNADTNR
+58 DTNVANNR
-66 DIVNDSQNTPNAHAT
+66 GLANSAQNTPNQSAT
-81 DNTSTNQALTNHQ
+81 TNQSTNQALVNH
-94 NVDVANQVGPAPI
+94 NNGSIANQATPAPI

-118 NSNANSTAT
+118 HSDANSTAT
-127 EPAANTNNNL
+127 ETVSNANNNDVV
-137 ASNNNTLNVPNNTDN
+137 SNNTTLNVPNRTNEN
-152 NDSARHLT
+152 GSGGHLT

-172 DKPELVAIAEEASN
+172 DKPELVAIAEQASN

-194 AAPTDPNATPADPTA
+194 AAPADPNATPADPA
-209 TPADPTAGNGSAPVA
+209 AAAAGNGGAPVA

-239 IGQNAPNE
+239 AGQNAPNE

-253 NNIRPSTNRS
+253 NGIRPSTNRS
-263 VPTVT
+263 VPSVT
-268 VVDNLPGYTLING
+268 VVDNLPGFTLING

-311 IALGRIRGNDTNDH
+311 IALGRIKGNDTNDH
-325 GDFNGIEKTLTVN
+325 GDFNGIEK
-338 PNSELIFEFNTMTT
+338 S
-352 KNYQAQ
+352 
-358 GNVIALGR
+358 
-366 IRGNDTN
+366 
-373 DHGDFNGIEKT
+373 

-398 TMTTKNYQGMTNL
+398 TMTTKNYQGVTNL
-411 IIKNADNDTVIG
+411 IIKNADNDTVIA
-423 EKVVAYGPIWRL
+423 EKSVAYGPIWRL
-435 LKVPENVS
+435 FKVPDNVS

-521 DDFVYKIQL
+521 DDFVYKVQL

-544 FPSGNSGVDINDM
+544 FPSSNSGVDMNDF

-562 AANRIITIKS
+562 AANRVITIKS
-572 TGGGTGNSPA
+572 TGGGSGNSPA

-617 YSQDFINSPAE
+617 YTQDFINSPAE

-664 SLDIFNDLKRRAQ
+664 SLDIFNGLKRRAQ

-692 VSQADIDSLANQ
+692 VSQADIDSLTNQ

-712 VDAENAVNRK
+712 VDAENAVNKK
-722 VDDMEDLVNQNDE
+722 VDQMEDLVNQNDE

-749 EHKNEIIGNI
+749 EHKNEIIGDI
-759 GDQTTDDGVTRIK
+759 GDQTTDAGVTRIK

-784 TPVVKPNAKQA
+784 TPVVKPNAKKA
-795 IRDKAAK
+795 IRDKATK
-802 QREIINHT
+802 QREIINAT
-810 PDATQD
+810 PDATED
-816 EIQDALNQLTTDE
+816 EIQDAINQLATDE

-848 KNNGINTIGAVAPQ
+848 KNNGINTIGAVVPQ
-862 VTHKQ
+862 VTHKK

-889 ATQEEKNAA
+889 ATQEEKDAA

-918 NDDVDTAKGDG
+918 NADVDNAKGDG

-973 AAIEKVNA
+973 AAIDKVNA
-981 AVAVANTNILN
+981 AVTAANTNILN
-992 ANTNAD
+992 ANTNAN

-1013 EPATKVKTDAKNAID
+1013 TPATKVKTDAKNAID
-1028 QSAETQHN
+1028 KSAETQHN
-1036 AIFNNNDATLE
+1036 TIFNNDATLE

-1101 NAVNEKA
+1101 NAVNDKA

-1140 LNDIGVT
+1140 LTDIGVT

-1181 TDLATAKKQEINQ
+1181 NDLATAKKQEINQ

-1209 VDQDLATAINNINQA
+1209 VDQELATAINNINQA

-1252 AALAQTN
+1252 AALAQIN
-1259 QHYSAKLVEINATPD
+1259 QHYNAKLAEINATPD
-1274 ATDDEKNAAINTL
+1274 ATNDEKNAAINTL

-1380 NDQVDATTNQAI
+1380 NDQVDATTNQAV

-1428 STDNEKEVAL
+1428 STDNEKEVAS
-1438 QALAKEKE
+1438 QALTKEKE

-1473 IIQPETKIKPAAR
+1473 IIQPETKVKPAAR
-1486 EKINQKANELRAQI
+1486 EKINQKANELRAKI

-1505 ATAEERQAALDKIND
+1505 ATAEERQVALDKINEF
-1520 LVAKAMTNI
+1520 VNQAMTDI
-1529 TNDRTNQQVNDS
+1529 TNNRTNQQVDDTTS
-1541 TNQALDDIALV
+1541 QALDSIALV
-1552 TPDHIV
+1552 TPEHIV
-1558 RAAARDAVKQQY
+1558 RAGARDAVKQQY
-1570 EAKKHEIEQ
+1570 EAKKQEIEQ

-1591 LNQLANNEKRALQNI
+1591 LNQLANNEKLALQNI
-1606 NQAIANNDV
+1606 NQAVTNNDV
-1615 KRVES
+1615 KRVET
-1620 NGIATLKGVE
+1620 NGIATLKGVQ
-1630 PHIVVKPEAQEAIK
+1630 PHIVIKPEEQQAIK
-1644 ASADNQVESIKDTP
+1644 ASAENQVESIKDTP
-1658 HATTDEL
+1658 HATVDEL
-1665 DEANQQINDTLK
+1665 DEANQLIRDTLK
-1677 QGQQDIDNTTQDAA
+1677 KAQQEIENTNQDAA
-1691 VNDVRNQTIKAIEQ
+1691 VTDVRNQTIKAIEQ

-1713 RAALDNIDES
+1713 RAALDSIEE
-1723 NNNQLDAI
+1723 NNKNQLDAI
-1731 RNTLDTTQDERNV
+1731 RNTLDTTQDERDV
-1744 AIAALNKIVNAI
+1744 AIDTLNKIVNTI

-1768 VDQTEADGNNN
+1768 VDRTETDGNDN

-1796 VSAKAEAQ
+1796 VGVKAEAQ

-1837 NHADKTAQVNQNSID
+1837 NHADKTAQVNQDSIN

-1898 AIVQVEKELI
+1898 AIAQVEKELI
-1908 KAKQQIAGAVT
+1908 KAKQQIASAVT

-1927 HDGKNEIREIEP
+1927 HDEKNEIREIEP
-1939 VINKKATAREQL
+1939 VINRKASAREQL

-1961 IEANVQATV
+1961 IEANIQATV

-1994 RSNAQVDKTATL
+1994 RSNAQVDKTASL

-2034 VTHLVQNYRKVS
+2034 VTALVQNYRKVS

-2075 DVDAVLKRFNVALGD
+2075 DVDAVLKRFNVALSD

-2122 EQLAKVKALIDQYV
+2122 EQLAKVKVLIDQYV

-2141 MVDEDATLNDIKK
+2141 MIDEDATLNDIKQH
-2154 DTQLIIDEILAIKL
+2154 TQFIVDEILAIKL
-2168 PAEVIKA
+2168 PAEATKV
-2175 SPKVGQPAPK
+2175 SPKVIQSAPK
-2185 VCTPIK
+2185 VCTPII
-2191 KEDKQ
+2191 KE
-2196 EVRKVVKELPNTG
+2196 ETHESRKVEKELPNTG
-2209 SEEMD
+2209 SEGMD
-2214 LPLKEL
+2214 LPLKEF

-2231 RRSKKEKE
+2231 RRTKNEKE

>member
-41 DHNVQGGSNQ
+41 DNNVQSDTNQ
-51 ALPGNSQ
+51 ATPVNSQ
-58 NTNADTNR
+58 DKDVANNR
-66 DIVNDSQNTPNAHAT
+66 GLANSAQNTPNQSAT
-81 DNTSTNQALTNHQ
+81 TNQATNQALVNH
-94 NVDVANQVGPAPI
+94 NNGSIVNQATPTSV
-107 QPSASPAQNNN
+107 QSSTPSAQNNN
-118 NSNANSTAT
+118 HTDGNTTATETVSNAN
-127 EPAANTNNNL
+127 NNDV
-137 ASNNNTLNVPNNTDN
+137 ASNNTTLNVPNKTNEN
-152 NDSARHLT
+152 GSGGHLT

-172 DKPELVAIAEEASN
+172 DKPELVAIAEPASN

-194 AAPTDPNATPADPTA
+194 AAPADPNATPADPGA
-209 TPADPTAGNGSAPVA
+209 AAAGNGGAPVA

-239 IGQNAPNE
+239 AGQNAPNE

-253 NNIRPSTNRS
+253 NSIRPSTNRS
-263 VPTVT
+263 VPSVT
-268 VVDNLPGYTLING
+268 VVDNLPGFTLING
-281 GKVGVFSHAM
+281 GKVGVLSHAM
-291 VRTSMFDSGD
+291 VRTSMFEAGS
-301 AKNYQAQGNV
+301 NRTYQAQCNV
-311 IALGRIRGNDTNDH
+311 LALGRISGTDASNH
-325 GDFNGIEKTLTVN
+325 GDFNGIEKSLTVN
-338 PNSELIFEFNTMTT
+338 PNSELIFEFNTMPT
-352 KNYQAQ
+352 KNGQ
-358 GNVIALGR
+358 GATNV
-366 IRGNDTN
+366 
-373 DHGDFNGIEKT
+373 
-384 LTVNPNSELIFEFN
+384 
-398 TMTTKNYQGMTNL
+398 
-411 IIKNADNDTVIG
+411 IIKNADTNDTIA
-423 EKVVAYGPIWRL
+423 EKTVEGGPTLRL
-435 LKVPENVS
+435 FKVPDNVRN
-443 HLKIQFVPKNDAI
+443 LKIQFVPKNDAI

-463 QLRDGYKYY
+463 QLKDGYKYY
-472 DFVDSIGLHSGSH
+472 SFVDSIGLHSGSH

-502 FTVTTSLKNNGNFG
+502 FTVTTSLKNNGNSG
-516 ASFNT
+516 ASLDT
-521 DDFVYKIQL
+521 DEFVYKIQL

-544 FPSGNSGVDINDM
+544 FPSNNSGVDVNDM

-562 AANRIITIKS
+562 AANRVITIKS
-572 TGGGTGNSPA
+572 TGGGTTNSPA

-617 YSQDFINSPAE
+617 YTQDFINSAAE

-664 SLDIFNDLKRRAQ
+664 SLDIFNDLKKRAQ
-677 TILDENRNNVPLNKR
+677 TILAENRNNVPLNKR
-692 VSQADIDSLANQ
+692 VSQADIDTLTNQ

-712 VDAENAVNRK
+712 VDAENAVNQK
-722 VDDMEDLVNQNDE
+722 ADQMEDLVNQNDE

-749 EHKNEIIGNI
+749 EHKGNIIGDI

-784 TPVVKPNAKQA
+784 TPVVKPNAKKA
-795 IRDKAAK
+795 IRDKATK
-802 QREIINHT
+802 QREIINAT
-810 PDATQD
+810 PDATED
-816 EIQDALNQLTTDE
+816 EIQDAINQLATDE

-848 KNNGINTIGAVAPQ
+848 KNNGINTIGSVVPQ

-898 LNELTQATNHALEQI
+898 LNELTQAT
-913 NQATT
+913 T
-918 NDDVDTAKGDG
+918 NADVDNAKGDG

-973 AAIEKVNA
+973 AAIDKVNA
-981 AVAVANTNILN
+981 AVTAANTNILN
-992 ANTNAD
+992 ANTNAE

-1013 EPATKVKTDAKNAID
+1013 TPATKVKTDAKNAID
-1028 QSAETQHN
+1028 KSAETQHN
-1036 AIFNNNDATLE
+1036 TIFNNNDATLE

-1101 NAVNEKA
+1101 NVVNDKA

-1140 LNDIGVT
+1140 LTDIGVT

-1181 TDLATAKKQEINQ
+1181 NDLATAKKQEINQ

-1209 VDQDLATAINNINQA
+1209 VDQELATAINNINQA

-1252 AALAQTN
+1252 AALAQIN
-1259 QHYSAKLVEINATPD
+1259 QHYNAKLAEINATPD
-1274 ATDDEKNAAINTL
+1274 ATNDEKNAAINTL

-1380 NDQVDATTNQAI
+1380 NDQVDTTTNQAL

-1428 STDNEKEVAL
+1428 STDNEKEVAS

-1473 IIQPETKIKPAAR
+1473 IIQPETKVKPAAR
-1486 EKINQKANELRAQI
+1486 EKINQKANELRAKI

-1505 ATAEERQAALDKIND
+1505 ATAEERQVALDKINEF
-1520 LVAKAMTNI
+1520 VNQAMTDI
-1529 TNDRTNQQVNDS
+1529 TNNRTNQQVDDTTS
-1541 TNQALDDIALV
+1541 QALDSIALV
-1552 TPDHIV
+1552 APEHIV

-1570 EAKKHEIEQ
+1570 EAKKQEIEQ

-1591 LNQLANNEKRALQNI
+1591 LNQLANNKKLALQNI
-1606 NQAIANNDV
+1606 NQAVTNNDV
-1615 KRVES
+1615 KRVET
-1620 NGIATLKGVE
+1620 NGIATLKGVQ
-1630 PHIVVKPEAQEAIK
+1630 PHIVIKPEAQQAIK
-1644 ASADNQVESIKDTP
+1644 ASAENQVESIKDTP
-1658 HATTDEL
+1658 HATVDEL
-1665 DEANQQINDTLK
+1665 DEANQLISDTLK
-1677 QGQQDIDNTTQDAA
+1677 QAQQEIENTNQDAA
-1691 VNDVRNQTIKAIEQ
+1691 VTDVRNQTIKAIEQ

-1713 RAALDNIDES
+1713 RAALDSIEE
-1723 NNNQLDAI
+1723 NNKNQLDAI
-1731 RNTLDTTQDERNV
+1731 RNTLDTTQDERDV
-1744 AIAALNKIVNAI
+1744 AIDTLNKIVNTI

-1768 VDQTEADGNNN
+1768 VDRTETDGNDN

-1796 VSAKAEAQ
+1796 VGVKAEAQ

-1837 NHADKTAQVNQNSID
+1837 NHADKTAQVNQDSID

-1889 EATDEEQNA
+1889 EATDEEQNI
-1898 AIVQVEKELI
+1898 AIAQVEKELI
-1908 KAKQQIAGAVT
+1908 KAKQQIASAVT

-1927 HDGKNEIREIEP
+1927 HDEKNEIREIEP
-1939 VINKKATAREQL
+1939 VISRKASAREQL

-1961 IEANVQATV
+1961 IEANIQATV

-1994 RSNAQVDKTATL
+1994 RSNAQVDKTASL

-2034 VTHLVQNYRKVS
+2034 VTALVQNYRKVS

-2075 DVDAVLKRFNVALGD
+2075 DVDAVLKRFNVALSD

-2122 EQLAKVKALIDQYV
+2122 EQLAKVKVLIDQYV

-2141 MVDEDATLNDIKK
+2141 MIDEDATLNDIKQH
-2154 DTQLIIDEILAIKL
+2154 TQFIVDEILAIKL
-2168 PAEVIKA
+2168 PAEAMKV
-2175 SPKVGQPAPK
+2175 SPKVIQPAPK

-2191 KEDKQ
+2191 KE
-2196 EVRKVVKELPNTG
+2196 ETHESRKVEKELPNTG

-2214 LPLKEL
+2214 LPLKEF

-2231 RRSKKEKE
+2231 RRTKNEKE

>member
-41 DHNVQGGSNQ
+41 DNNVQSDTNQ
-51 ALPGNSQ
+51 ATPVNSQ
-58 NTNADTNR
+58 DKDVANNR
-66 DIVNDSQNTPNAHAT
+66 GLANSAQNTPNQSAT
-81 DNTSTNQALTNHQ
+81 TNQATNQALVNH
-94 NVDVANQVGPAPI
+94 NNGSIVNQATPTSV
-107 QPSASPAQNNN
+107 QSSTPSAQNNN
-118 NSNANSTAT
+118 HTDGNTTATETVSNAN
-127 EPAANTNNNL
+127 NNDV
-137 ASNNNTLNVPNNTDN
+137 ASNNTTLNVPNKTNEN
-152 NDSARHLT
+152 GSGGHLT

-172 DKPELVAIAEEASN
+172 DKPELVAIAEPASN

-194 AAPTDPNATPADPTA
+194 AAPADPNATPADPGA
-209 TPADPTAGNGSAPVA
+209 AAAGNGGAPVA

-239 IGQNAPNE
+239 AGQNAPNE

-253 NNIRPSTNRS
+253 NSIRPSTNRS
-263 VPTVT
+263 VPSVT
-268 VVDNLPGYTLING
+268 VVDNLPGFTLING
-281 GKVGVFSHAM
+281 GKVGVLSHAM
-291 VRTSMFDSGD
+291 VRTSMFEAGS
-301 AKNYQAQGNV
+301 NRTYQAQGNV
-311 IALGRIRGNDTNDH
+311 LALGRISGTDASNH
-325 GDFNGIEKTLTVN
+325 GDFNGIEKSLTVN
-338 PNSELIFEFNTMTT
+338 PNSELIFEFNTMPT
-352 KNYQAQ
+352 KNGQ
-358 GNVIALGR
+358 GATNV
-366 IRGNDTN
+366 
-373 DHGDFNGIEKT
+373 
-384 LTVNPNSELIFEFN
+384 
-398 TMTTKNYQGMTNL
+398 
-411 IIKNADNDTVIG
+411 IIKNADTNDTIA
-423 EKVVAYGPIWRL
+423 EKTVEGGPTLRL
-435 LKVPENVS
+435 FKVPDNVRN
-443 HLKIQFVPKNDAI
+443 LKIQFVPKNDAI

-463 QLRDGYKYY
+463 QLKDGYKYY
-472 DFVDSIGLHSGSH
+472 SFVDSIGLHSGSH

-502 FTVTTSLKNNGNFG
+502 FTVTTSLKNNGNSG
-516 ASFNT
+516 ASLDT
-521 DDFVYKIQL
+521 DEFVYKIQL

-544 FPSGNSGVDINDM
+544 FPSNNSGVDVNDM

-562 AANRIITIKS
+562 AANRVITIKS
-572 TGGGTGNSPA
+572 TGGGTTNSPA

-617 YSQDFINSPAE
+617 YTQDFINSAAE

-664 SLDIFNDLKRRAQ
+664 SLDIFNDLKKRAQ
-677 TILDENRNNVPLNKR
+677 TILAENRNNVPLNKR
-692 VSQADIDSLANQ
+692 VSQADIDTLTNQ

-712 VDAENAVNRK
+712 VDAENAVNQK
-722 VDDMEDLVNQNDE
+722 ADQMEDLVNQNDE

-749 EHKNEIIGNI
+749 EHKGNIIGDI

-784 TPVVKPNAKQA
+784 TPVVKPNAKKA
-795 IRDKAAK
+795 IRDKATK
-802 QREIINHT
+802 QREIINAT
-810 PDATQD
+810 PDATED
-816 EIQDALNQLTTDE
+816 EIQDAINQLATDE

-848 KNNGINTIGAVAPQ
+848 KNNGINTIGSVVPQ

-918 NDDVDTAKGDG
+918 NADVDNAKGDG

-973 AAIEKVNA
+973 AAIDKVNA
-981 AVAVANTNILN
+981 AVTAANTNILN
-992 ANTNAD
+992 ANTNAE

-1013 EPATKVKTDAKNAID
+1013 TPATKVKTDAKNAID
-1028 QSAETQHN
+1028 KSAETQHN
-1036 AIFNNNDATLE
+1036 TIFNNNDATLE

-1101 NAVNEKA
+1101 NVVNDKA

-1140 LNDIGVT
+1140 LTDIGVT

-1181 TDLATAKKQEINQ
+1181 NDLATAKKQEINQ

-1209 VDQDLATAINNINQA
+1209 VDQELATAINNINQA

-1245 PNIVKKP
+1245 PNIVKKT
-1252 AALAQTN
+1252 AALAQIN
-1259 QHYSAKLVEINATPD
+1259 QHYNAKLAEINATPD
-1274 ATDDEKNAAINTL
+1274 ATNDEKNAAINTL

-1380 NDQVDATTNQAI
+1380 NDQVDTTTNQAL

-1428 STDNEKEVAL
+1428 STDNEKEVAS

-1473 IIQPETKIKPAAR
+1473 IIQPETKVKPAAR
-1486 EKINQKANELRAQI
+1486 EKINQKANELRAKI

-1505 ATAEERQAALDKIND
+1505 ATAEERQVALDKINEF
-1520 LVAKAMTNI
+1520 VNQAMTDI
-1529 TNDRTNQQVNDS
+1529 TNNRTNQQVDDTTS
-1541 TNQALDDIALV
+1541 QALDSIALV
-1552 TPDHIV
+1552 APEHIV

-1570 EAKKHEIEQ
+1570 EAKKQEIEQ

-1591 LNQLANNEKRALQNI
+1591 LNQLANNKKLALQNI
-1606 NQAIANNDV
+1606 NQAVTNNDV
-1615 KRVES
+1615 KRVET
-1620 NGIATLKGVE
+1620 NGIATLKGVQ
-1630 PHIVVKPEAQEAIK
+1630 PHIVIKPEAQQAIK
-1644 ASADNQVESIKDTP
+1644 ASAENQVESIKDTP
-1658 HATTDEL
+1658 HATVDEL
-1665 DEANQQINDTLK
+1665 DEANQLISDTLK
-1677 QGQQDIDNTTQDAA
+1677 QAQQEIENTNQDAA
-1691 VNDVRNQTIKAIEQ
+1691 VTDVRNQTIKAIEQ

-1713 RAALDNIDES
+1713 RAALDSIEE
-1723 NNNQLDAI
+1723 NNKNQLDAI
-1731 RNTLDTTQDERNV
+1731 RNTLDTTQDERDV
-1744 AIAALNKIVNAI
+1744 AIDTLNKIVNTI

-1768 VDQTEADGNNN
+1768 VDRTETDGNDN

-1796 VSAKAEAQ
+1796 VGVKAEAQ

-1837 NHADKTAQVNQNSID
+1837 NHADKTAQVNQDSID

-1889 EATDEEQNA
+1889 EATDEEQNI
-1898 AIVQVEKELI
+1898 AIAQVEKELI
-1908 KAKQQIAGAVT
+1908 KAKQQIASAVT

-1927 HDGKNEIREIEP
+1927 HDEKNEIREIEP
-1939 VINKKATAREQL
+1939 VISRKASAREQL

-1961 IEANVQATV
+1961 IEANIQATV

-1994 RSNAQVDKTATL
+1994 RSNAQVDKTASL

-2034 VTHLVQNYRKVS
+2034 VTALVQNYRKVS

-2075 DVDAVLKRFNVALGD
+2075 DVDAVLKRFNVALSD

-2122 EQLAKVKALIDQYV
+2122 EQLAKVKVLIDQYV

-2141 MVDEDATLNDIKK
+2141 MIDEDATLNDIKQH
-2154 DTQLIIDEILAIKL
+2154 TQFIVDEILAIKL
-2168 PAEVIKA
+2168 PAEAMKV
-2175 SPKVGQPAPK
+2175 SPKVIQPAPK

-2191 KEDKQ
+2191 KE
-2196 EVRKVVKELPNTG
+2196 ETHESRKVEKELPNTG

-2214 LPLKEL
+2214 LPLKEF

-2231 RRSKKEKE
+2231 RRTKNEKE

>member
-41 DHNVQGGSNQ
+41 DNNVQSDTNQ
-51 ALPGNSQ
+51 ATPVNSQ
-58 NTNADTNR
+58 DKDVANNR
-66 DIVNDSQNTPNAHAT
+66 GLANSAQNTPNQSAT
-81 DNTSTNQALTNHQ
+81 TNQATNQALVNH
-94 NVDVANQVGPAPI
+94 NNGSIVNQATPTSV
-107 QPSASPAQNNN
+107 QSSTPSAQNNN
-118 NSNANSTAT
+118 HTDGNTTATETVSNAN
-127 EPAANTNNNL
+127 NNDV
-137 ASNNNTLNVPNNTDN
+137 ASNNTTLNVPNKTNEN
-152 NDSARHLT
+152 GSGGHLT

-172 DKPELVAIAEEASN
+172 DKPELVAIAEPASN

-194 AAPTDPNATPADPTA
+194 AAPADPNATPADPGA
-209 TPADPTAGNGSAPVA
+209 AAAGNGGAPVA

-239 IGQNAPNE
+239 AGQNAPNE

-253 NNIRPSTNRS
+253 NSIRPSTNRS
-263 VPTVT
+263 VPSVT
-268 VVDNLPGYTLING
+268 VVDNLPGFTLING
-281 GKVGVFSHAM
+281 GKVGVLSHAM
-291 VRTSMFDSGD
+291 VRTSMFEAGS
-301 AKNYQAQGNV
+301 NRTYQAQGNV
-311 IALGRIRGNDTNDH
+311 LALGRISGTDASNH
-325 GDFNGIEKTLTVN
+325 GDFNGIEKSLTVN
-338 PNSELIFEFNTMTT
+338 PNSELIFEFNTMPT
-352 KNYQAQ
+352 KNGQ
-358 GNVIALGR
+358 GATNV
-366 IRGNDTN
+366 
-373 DHGDFNGIEKT
+373 
-384 LTVNPNSELIFEFN
+384 
-398 TMTTKNYQGMTNL
+398 
-411 IIKNADNDTVIG
+411 IIKNADTNDTIA
-423 EKVVAYGPIWRL
+423 EKTVEGGPTLRL
-435 LKVPENVS
+435 FKVPDNVRN
-443 HLKIQFVPKNDAI
+443 LKIQFVPKNDAI

-463 QLRDGYKYY
+463 QLKDGYKYY
-472 DFVDSIGLHSGSH
+472 SFVDSIGLHSGSH

-502 FTVTTSLKNNGNFG
+502 FTVTTSLKNNGNSG
-516 ASFNT
+516 ASLDT
-521 DDFVYKIQL
+521 DEFVYKIQL

-544 FPSGNSGVDINDM
+544 FPSNNSGVDVNDM

-562 AANRIITIKS
+562 AANRVITIKS
-572 TGGGTGNSPA
+572 TGGGTTNSPA

-617 YSQDFINSPAE
+617 YTQDFINSAAE

-653 RRIQQADYTFA
+653 RRIHQADYTFA
-664 SLDIFNDLKRRAQ
+664 SLDIFNDLKKRAQ
-677 TILDENRNNVPLNKR
+677 TILAENRNNVPLNKR
-692 VSQADIDSLANQ
+692 VSQADIDTLTNQ

-712 VDAENAVNRK
+712 VDAENAVNQK
-722 VDDMEDLVNQNDE
+722 ADQMEDLVNQNDE

-749 EHKNEIIGNI
+749 EHKGNIIGDI

-784 TPVVKPNAKQA
+784 TPVVKPNAKKA
-795 IRDKAAK
+795 IRDKATK
-802 QREIINHT
+802 QREIINAT
-810 PDATQD
+810 PDATED
-816 EIQDALNQLTTDE
+816 EIQDAINQLATDE

-848 KNNGINTIGAVAPQ
+848 KNNGINTIGSVVPQ

-918 NDDVDTAKGDG
+918 NADVDNAKGDG

-973 AAIEKVNA
+973 AAIDKVNA
-981 AVAVANTNILN
+981 AVTAANTNILN
-992 ANTNAD
+992 ANTNAE

-1013 EPATKVKTDAKNAID
+1013 TPATKVKTDAKNAID
-1028 QSAETQHN
+1028 KSAETQHN
-1036 AIFNNNDATLE
+1036 TIFNNNDATLE

-1101 NAVNEKA
+1101 NVVNDKA

-1140 LNDIGVT
+1140 LTDIGVT

-1181 TDLATAKKQEINQ
+1181 NDLATAKKQEINQ

-1209 VDQDLATAINNINQA
+1209 VDQELATAINNINQA

-1252 AALAQTN
+1252 AALAQIN
-1259 QHYSAKLVEINATPD
+1259 QHYNAKLAEINATPD
-1274 ATDDEKNAAINTL
+1274 ATNDEKNAAINTL

-1380 NDQVDATTNQAI
+1380 NDQVDTTTNQAL

-1428 STDNEKEVAL
+1428 STDNEKEVAS

-1473 IIQPETKIKPAAR
+1473 IIQPETKVKPAAR
-1486 EKINQKANELRAQI
+1486 EKINQKANELRAKI

-1505 ATAEERQAALDKIND
+1505 ATAEERQVALDKINEF
-1520 LVAKAMTNI
+1520 VNQAMTDI
-1529 TNDRTNQQVNDS
+1529 TNNRTNQQVDDTTS
-1541 TNQALDDIALV
+1541 QALDSIALV
-1552 TPDHIV
+1552 APEHIV

-1570 EAKKHEIEQ
+1570 EAKKQEIEQ

-1591 LNQLANNEKRALQNI
+1591 LNQLANNKKLALQNI
-1606 NQAIANNDV
+1606 NQAVTNNDV
-1615 KRVES
+1615 KRVET
-1620 NGIATLKGVE
+1620 NGIATLKGVQ
-1630 PHIVVKPEAQEAIK
+1630 PHIVIKPEAQQAIK
-1644 ASADNQVESIKDTP
+1644 ASAENQVESIKDTP
-1658 HATTDEL
+1658 HATVDEL
-1665 DEANQQINDTLK
+1665 DEANQLISDTLK
-1677 QGQQDIDNTTQDAA
+1677 QAQQEIENTNQDAA
-1691 VNDVRNQTIKAIEQ
+1691 VTDVRNQTIKAIEQ

-1713 RAALDNIDES
+1713 RAALDSIEE
-1723 NNNQLDAI
+1723 NNKNQLDAI
-1731 RNTLDTTQDERNV
+1731 RNTLDTTQDERDV
-1744 AIAALNKIVNAI
+1744 AIDTLNKIVNTI

-1768 VDQTEADGNNN
+1768 VDRTETDGNDN

-1796 VSAKAEAQ
+1796 VGVKAEAQ

-1837 NHADKTAQVNQNSID
+1837 NHADKTAQVNQDSID

-1889 EATDEEQNA
+1889 EATDEEQNI
-1898 AIVQVEKELI
+1898 AIAQVEKELI
-1908 KAKQQIAGAVT
+1908 KAKQQIASAVT

-1927 HDGKNEIREIEP
+1927 HDEKNEIREIEP
-1939 VINKKATAREQL
+1939 VISRKASAREQL

-1961 IEANVQATV
+1961 IEANIQATV

-1994 RSNAQVDKTATL
+1994 RSNAQVDKTASL

-2034 VTHLVQNYRKVS
+2034 VTALVQNYRKVS
-2046 DRNKADALK
+2046 DRNNADALK

-2075 DVDAVLKRFNVALGD
+2075 DVDAVLKRFNVALSD

-2122 EQLAKVKALIDQYV
+2122 EQLAKVKVLIDQYV

-2141 MVDEDATLNDIKK
+2141 MIDEDATLNDIKQH
-2154 DTQLIIDEILAIKL
+2154 TQFIVYEILAIKL
-2168 PAEVIKA
+2168 PAEAMKV
-2175 SPKVGQPAPK
+2175 SPKVIQPAPK

-2191 KEDKQ
+2191 KE
-2196 EVRKVVKELPNTG
+2196 ETHESRKVEKELPNTG

-2214 LPLKEL
+2214 LPLKEF

-2231 RRSKKEKE
+2231 RRTKNEKE

>member
-51 ALPGNSQ
+51 ALPGNSP

-66 DIVNDSQNTPNAHAT
+66 DIVNGSQNTPNAHAT

-94 NVDVANQVGPAPI
+94 NVGVANQVAPAPI
-107 QPSASPAQNNN
+107 QPSTSSASNNN
-118 NSNANSTAT
+118 HSDANSTAT

-194 AAPTDPNATPADPTA
+194 AAPADPNA

-224 ITAPYT
+224 ITAPFT

-247 VLSFDD
+247 VLTFDD

-301 AKNYQAQGNV
+301 AKNYQAQSNV
-311 IALGRIRGNDTNDH
+311 IALGRIKGNDTNDH
-325 GDFNGIEKTLTVN
+325 GG
-338 PNSELIFEFNTMTT
+338 
-352 KNYQAQ
+352 
-358 GNVIALGR
+358 
-366 IRGNDTN
+366 
-373 DHGDFNGIEKT
+373 FNGIEKT

-609 NDTLTYKT
+609 NDILTYKT
-617 YSQDFINSPAE
+617 YTQDFINSPAE

-664 SLDIFNDLKRRAQ
+664 SLDIFNELKRRAQ

-692 VSQADIDSLANQ
+692 VSQADIDSLVNQ

-802 QREIINHT
+802 QREIINNT

-981 AVAVANTNILN
+981 AVAAANTNILN

-1101 NAVNEKA
+1101 NAVNDKA

-1199 TEEKQVALNQ
+1199 DEEKQVALNQ

-1252 AALAQTN
+1252 TALAQIN
-1259 QHYSAKLVEINATPD
+1259 QHYNAKLAEINATPD

-1400 EVVIKPKAIADI
+1400 KVVIKPKAIADI

-1438 QALAKEKE
+1438 LALAKEKE

-1473 IIQPETKIKPAAR
+1473 IIQPETKVKPAAR

-1558 RAAARDAVKQQY
+1558 RATARDAVKQQY

-1606 NQAIANNDV
+1606 DQAIANNDV

-1908 KAKQQIAGAVT
+1908 KAKQQIASAVT

-1951 TTLFNDKKQA
+1951 TTLFNDKKLA

-1994 RSNAQVDKTATL
+1994 RSNAQVDKTASL

-2136 ADGNR
+2136 ADGIR
-2141 MVDEDATLNDIKK
+2141 MIDEDATLNDIKQH
-2154 DTQLIIDEILAIKL
+2154 TQFIVDEILAIKL
-2168 PAEVIKA
+2168 PAEATKVL
-2175 SPKVGQPAPK
+2175 PKVGQPAPK
-2185 VCTPIK
+2185 LCTSIK
-2191 KEDKQ
+2191 KVDKQ

-2231 RRSKKEKE
+2231 RRNKNEKE

>member
-1 MNLLKKNK
+1 MVNHNNG
-9 YSIRKY
+9 SI
-15 KVGIFSTLIGTV
+15 V
-27 LLLSNPNGAQALTT
+27 
-41 DHNVQGGSNQ
+41 NQ
-51 ALPGNSQ
+51 A
-58 NTNADTNR
+58 
-66 DIVNDSQNTPNAHAT
+66 TP
-81 DNTSTNQALTNHQ
+81 TSVQSST
-94 NVDVANQVGPAPI
+94 
-107 QPSASPAQNNN
+107 PSAQNNN
-118 NSNANSTAT
+118 HTDGNTTATETVSNAN
-127 EPAANTNNNL
+127 NNDV
-137 ASNNNTLNVPNNTDN
+137 ASNNTTLNVPNKTNEN
-152 NDSARHLT
+152 GSGGHLT

-172 DKPELVAIAEEASN
+172 DKPELVAIAEPASN

-194 AAPTDPNATPADPTA
+194 AAPADPNATPADPGA
-209 TPADPTAGNGSAPVA
+209 AAAGNGGAPVA

-239 IGQNAPNE
+239 AGQNAPNE

-253 NNIRPSTNRS
+253 NSIRPSTNRS
-263 VPTVT
+263 VPSVT
-268 VVDNLPGYTLING
+268 VVDNLPGFTLING
-281 GKVGVFSHAM
+281 GKVGVLSHAM
-291 VRTSMFDSGD
+291 VRTSMFEAGS
-301 AKNYQAQGNV
+301 NRTYQAQGNV
-311 IALGRIRGNDTNDH
+311 LALGRISGTDASNH
-325 GDFNGIEKTLTVN
+325 GDFNGIEKSLTVN
-338 PNSELIFEFNTMTT
+338 PNSELIFEFNTMPT
-352 KNYQAQ
+352 KNGQ
-358 GNVIALGR
+358 GATNV
-366 IRGNDTN
+366 
-373 DHGDFNGIEKT
+373 
-384 LTVNPNSELIFEFN
+384 
-398 TMTTKNYQGMTNL
+398 
-411 IIKNADNDTVIG
+411 IIKNADTNDTIA
-423 EKVVAYGPIWRL
+423 EKTVEGGPTLRL
-435 LKVPENVS
+435 FKVPDNVRN
-443 HLKIQFVPKNDAI
+443 LKIQFVPKNDAI

-463 QLRDGYKYY
+463 QLKDGYKYY
-472 DFVDSIGLHSGSH
+472 SFVDSIGLHSGSH

-502 FTVTTSLKNNGNFG
+502 FTVTTSLKNNGNSG
-516 ASFNT
+516 ASLDT
-521 DDFVYKIQL
+521 DEFVYKIQL

-544 FPSGNSGVDINDM
+544 FPSNNSGVDVNDM

-562 AANRIITIKS
+562 AANRVITIKS
-572 TGGGTGNSPA
+572 TGGGTTNSPA

-617 YSQDFINSPAE
+617 YTQDFINSAAE

-664 SLDIFNDLKRRAQ
+664 SLDIFNDLKKRAQ
-677 TILDENRNNVPLNKR
+677 TILAENRNNVPLNKR
-692 VSQADIDSLANQ
+692 VSQADIDTLTNQ

-712 VDAENAVNRK
+712 VDAENAVNQK
-722 VDDMEDLVNQNDE
+722 ADQMEDLVNQNDE

-749 EHKNEIIGNI
+749 EHKGNIIGDI

-784 TPVVKPNAKQA
+784 TPVVKPNAKKA
-795 IRDKAAK
+795 IRDKATK
-802 QREIINHT
+802 QREIINAT
-810 PDATQD
+810 PDATED
-816 EIQDALNQLTTDE
+816 EIQDAINQLATDE

-848 KNNGINTIGAVAPQ
+848 KNNGINTIGSVVPQ

-918 NDDVDTAKGDG
+918 NADVDNAKGDG

-973 AAIEKVNA
+973 AAIDKVNA
-981 AVAVANTNILN
+981 AVTAANTNILN
-992 ANTNAD
+992 ANTNAE

-1013 EPATKVKTDAKNAID
+1013 TPATKVKTDAKNAID
-1028 QSAETQHN
+1028 KSAETQHN
-1036 AIFNNNDATLE
+1036 TIFNNNDATLE

-1101 NAVNEKA
+1101 NVVNDKA

-1140 LNDIGVT
+1140 LTDIGVT

-1181 TDLATAKKQEINQ
+1181 NDLATAKKQEINQ

-1209 VDQDLATAINNINQA
+1209 VDQELATAINNINQA

-1252 AALAQTN
+1252 AALAQIN
-1259 QHYSAKLVEINATPD
+1259 QHYNAKLAEINATPD
-1274 ATDDEKNAAINTL
+1274 ATNDEKNAAINTL

-1380 NDQVDATTNQAI
+1380 YDQVDTTTNQAL

-1428 STDNEKEVAL
+1428 STDNEKEVAS

-1473 IIQPETKIKPAAR
+1473 IIQPETKVKPAAR
-1486 EKINQKANELRAQI
+1486 EKINQKANELRAKI

-1505 ATAEERQAALDKIND
+1505 ATAEERQVALDKINEF
-1520 LVAKAMTNI
+1520 VNQAMTDI
-1529 TNDRTNQQVNDS
+1529 TNNRTNQQVDDTTS
-1541 TNQALDDIALV
+1541 QALDSIALV
-1552 TPDHIV
+1552 APEHIV

-1570 EAKKHEIEQ
+1570 EAKKQEIEQ

-1591 LNQLANNEKRALQNI
+1591 LNQLANNKKLALQNI
-1606 NQAIANNDV
+1606 NQAVTNNDV
-1615 KRVES
+1615 KRVET
-1620 NGIATLKGVE
+1620 NGIATLKGVQ
-1630 PHIVVKPEAQEAIK
+1630 PHIVIKPEAQQAIK
-1644 ASADNQVESIKDTP
+1644 ASAENQVESIKDTP
-1658 HATTDEL
+1658 HATVDEL
-1665 DEANQQINDTLK
+1665 DEANQLISDTLK
-1677 QGQQDIDNTTQDAA
+1677 QAQQEIENTNQDAA
-1691 VNDVRNQTIKAIEQ
+1691 VTDVRNQTIKAIEQ

-1713 RAALDNIDES
+1713 RAALDSIEE
-1723 NNNQLDAI
+1723 NNKNQLDAI
-1731 RNTLDTTQDERNV
+1731 RNTLDTTQDERDV
-1744 AIAALNKIVNAI
+1744 AIDTLNKIVNTI

-1768 VDQTEADGNNN
+1768 VDRTETDGNDN

-1796 VSAKAEAQ
+1796 VGVKAEAQ

-1837 NHADKTAQVNQNSID
+1837 NHADKTAQVNQDSID

-1889 EATDEEQNA
+1889 EATDEEQNI
-1898 AIVQVEKELI
+1898 AIAQVEKELI
-1908 KAKQQIAGAVT
+1908 KAKQQIASAVT

-1927 HDGKNEIREIEP
+1927 HDEKNEIREIEP
-1939 VINKKATAREQL
+1939 VISRKASAREQL

-1961 IEANVQATV
+1961 IEANIQATV

-1994 RSNAQVDKTATL
+1994 RSNAQVDKTASL

-2034 VTHLVQNYRKVS
+2034 VTALVQNYRKVS

-2075 DVDAVLKRFNVALGD
+2075 DVDAVLKRFNVALSD

-2122 EQLAKVKALIDQYV
+2122 EQLAKVKVLIDQYV

-2141 MVDEDATLNDIKK
+2141 MIDEDATLNDIKQH
-2154 DTQLIIDEILAIKL
+2154 TQFIVDEILAIKL
-2168 PAEVIKA
+2168 PAEAMKV
-2175 SPKVGQPAPK
+2175 SPKVIQPAPK

-2191 KEDKQ
+2191 KE
-2196 EVRKVVKELPNTG
+2196 ETHESRKVEKELPNTG

-2214 LPLKEL
+2214 LPLKEF

-2231 RRSKKEKE
+2231 RRTKNEKE

>member
-41 DHNVQGGSNQ
+41 DNNVQSDTNQ
-51 ALPGNSQ
+51 ATPVNSQ
-58 NTNADTNR
+58 DKDVANNR
-66 DIVNDSQNTPNAHAT
+66 GLANSAQNTPNQSAT
-81 DNTSTNQALTNHQ
+81 TNQATNQALVNH
-94 NVDVANQVGPAPI
+94 NNGSIVNQATPTSV
-107 QPSASPAQNNN
+107 QSSTPSAQNNN
-118 NSNANSTAT
+118 HTDGNTTATETVSNAN
-127 EPAANTNNNL
+127 NND
-137 ASNNNTLNVPNNTDN
+137 AVSNNTTLNVPNKTNEN
-152 NDSARHLT
+152 GSGGHLT

-172 DKPELVAIAEEASN
+172 DKPELVAIAEPASN

-194 AAPTDPNATPADPTA
+194 AAPADPNATPADPA
-209 TPADPTAGNGSAPVA
+209 AAAAGNGGAPVA

-239 IGQNAPNE
+239 AGQNAPNE

-253 NNIRPSTNRS
+253 NGIRPSTNRS
-263 VPTVT
+263 VPSVT
-268 VVDNLPGYTLING
+268 VVDNLPGFTLING

-301 AKNYQAQGNV
+301 NKNYQAQGNV
-311 IALGRIRGNDTNDH
+311 IALGRINGTDTNDH

-352 KNYQAQ
+352 KNGQ
-358 GNVIALGR
+358 GATNV
-366 IRGNDTN
+366 
-373 DHGDFNGIEKT
+373 
-384 LTVNPNSELIFEFN
+384 
-398 TMTTKNYQGMTNL
+398 
-411 IIKNADNDTVIG
+411 IIKNADTNDTIA
-423 EKVVAYGPIWRL
+423 EKTVEGGPTLRL
-435 LKVPENVS
+435 FKVPDNVRN
-443 HLKIQFVPKNDAI
+443 LKIQFVSKNDAI

-463 QLRDGYKYY
+463 QLKDGYKYY
-472 DFVDSIGLHSGSH
+472 SFVDSIGLHSGSH

-502 FTVTTSLKNNGNFG
+502 FTVTTSLKNNGNSG
-516 ASFNT
+516 ASLDT
-521 DDFVYKIQL
+521 DEFVYKIQL
-530 PEGVEYVNNSLTKD
+530 PEGVECVNNSLTKD
-544 FPSGNSGVDINDM
+544 FPSNNSGVDVNDM

-562 AANRIITIKS
+562 AANRVITIKS
-572 TGGGTGNSPA
+572 TGGGTTNSPA

-617 YSQDFINSPAE
+617 YTQDFINSAAE

-664 SLDIFNDLKRRAQ
+664 SLDIFNDLKKRAQ
-677 TILDENRNNVPLNKR
+677 TILAENRNNVPLNKR
-692 VSQADIDSLANQ
+692 VSQADIDTLTNQ

-712 VDAENAVNRK
+712 VDAENAVNQK
-722 VDDMEDLVNQNDE
+722 ADQMEDLVNQNDE

-749 EHKNEIIGNI
+749 EHKGNIIGDI

-784 TPVVKPNAKQA
+784 TPVVKPNAKKA
-795 IRDKAAK
+795 IRDKATK
-802 QREIINHT
+802 QREIINAT
-810 PDATQD
+810 PDATED
-816 EIQDALNQLTTDE
+816 EIQDAINQLATDE

-848 KNNGINTIGAVAPQ
+848 KNNGINTIGAVVPQ
-862 VTHKQ
+862 VTHKK

-918 NDDVDTAKGDG
+918 NADVDNAKGDG

-973 AAIEKVNA
+973 AAIDKVNA
-981 AVAVANTNILN
+981 AVTAANTNILN

-1013 EPATKVKTDAKNAID
+1013 TPATKVKTDAKNAID
-1028 QSAETQHN
+1028 KSAETQHN
-1036 AIFNNNDATLE
+1036 TIFNNNDATLE

-1074 EVAQAKDQGTQNIVV
+1074 EVAQAKDQGMQNIVV

-1101 NAVNEKA
+1101 NTVNEKA

-1128 AINRVNTLKNRA
+1128 AIDRVNALKNRA
-1140 LNDIGVT
+1140 LTDIGVT

-1181 TDLATAKKQEINQ
+1181 NDLATAKKQEINQ

-1199 TEEKQVALNQ
+1199 TEEKQMALNQ

-1224 DTNAEVD
+1224 DTNTEVD
-1231 QAQQLGTKAINAIQ
+1231 QAQQLGAQAINAIQ

-1252 AALAQTN
+1252 AALAQIN
-1259 QHYSAKLVEINATPD
+1259 QHYNAKLAEINATPD

-1287 NQDRQQAIESIK
+1287 NQDRQQAIESVK

-1304 AEVDQAA
+1304 NEVDQAA
-1311 TVAENNIDAVQVDVV
+1311 TTAENNIDAVQVDVV

-1380 NDQVDATTNQAI
+1380 NDQVDTTTNQAL

-1428 STDNEKEVAL
+1428 STDNEKEVAS

-1473 IIQPETKIKPAAR
+1473 IIQPETKVKPAAR
-1486 EKINQKANELRAQI
+1486 EKINQKANELRAKI

-1505 ATAEERQAALDKIND
+1505 ATAEERQVALDKINEF
-1520 LVAKAMTNI
+1520 VNQAMTDI
-1529 TNDRTNQQVNDS
+1529 TNNRTNQQVDDTTS
-1541 TNQALDDIALV
+1541 QALDSIALV
-1552 TPDHIV
+1552 APEHIV

-1570 EAKKHEIEQ
+1570 EAKKQEIEQ

-1591 LNQLANNEKRALQNI
+1591 LNQLANNEKLALQNI
-1606 NQAIANNDV
+1606 NQAVTNNDV
-1615 KRVES
+1615 KRVET
-1620 NGIATLKGVE
+1620 NGIATLKGVQ
-1630 PHIVVKPEAQEAIK
+1630 PHIVIKPEAQQAIK
-1644 ASADNQVESIKDTP
+1644 ASAENQVESIKDTP
-1658 HATTDEL
+1658 HATVDEL
-1665 DEANQQINDTLK
+1665 DEANQLISDTLK
-1677 QGQQDIDNTTQDAA
+1677 QAQQEIENTNQDAA
-1691 VNDVRNQTIKAIEQ
+1691 VTDVRNQTIKAIEQ

-1713 RAALDNIDES
+1713 RAALDSIEE
-1723 NNNQLDAI
+1723 NNKNQLDAI
-1731 RNTLDTTQDERNV
+1731 RNTLDTTQDERDV
-1744 AIAALNKIVNAI
+1744 AIDTLNKIVNTI

-1768 VDQTEADGNNN
+1768 VDRTETDGNDN

-1796 VSAKAEAQ
+1796 VGVKAEAQ

-1837 NHADKTAQVNQNSID
+1837 NHADKTAQVNQDSIN

-1889 EATDEEQNA
+1889 EATDEEQNI
-1898 AIVQVEKELI
+1898 AIAQVEKELI
-1908 KAKQQIAGAVT
+1908 KAKQQIASAVT

-1927 HDGKNEIREIEP
+1927 HDEKNEIREIEP
-1939 VINKKATAREQL
+1939 VINRKASAREQL

-1961 IEANVQATV
+1961 IEANFQATV

-1994 RSNAQVDKTATL
+1994 RSNAQVDKTASL

-2034 VTHLVQNYRKVS
+2034 VTALVQNYRKVS

-2141 MVDEDATLNDIKK
+2141 MIDEDATLNDIKQH
-2154 DTQLIIDEILAIKL
+2154 TQFIVDEILAIKL
-2168 PAEVIKA
+2168 PAEAMKV
-2175 SPKVGQPAPK
+2175 SPKVIQPAPK

-2191 KEDKQ
+2191 KE
-2196 EVRKVVKELPNTG
+2196 ETHESRKVEKELPNTG
-2209 SEEMD
+2209 SEGMD
-2214 LPLKEL
+2214 LPLKEF

-2231 RRSKKEKE
+2231 RRTKNEKE

>member
-51 ALPGNSQ
+51 ALPGNSP

-66 DIVNDSQNTPNAHAT
+66 DIVNGSQNTPNAHAT

-94 NVDVANQVGPAPI
+94 NVGVANQVAPAPI
-107 QPSASPAQNNN
+107 QPSTSSASNNN
-118 NSNANSTAT
+118 HSDANSTAT

-194 AAPTDPNATPADPTA
+194 AAPADPNA

-224 ITAPYT
+224 ITAPFT

-247 VLSFDD
+247 VLTFDD

-311 IALGRIRGNDTNDH
+311 IALGRIKGNDTNDH
-325 GDFNGIEKTLTVN
+325 GG
-338 PNSELIFEFNTMTT
+338 
-352 KNYQAQ
+352 
-358 GNVIALGR
+358 
-366 IRGNDTN
+366 
-373 DHGDFNGIEKT
+373 FNGIEKT

-443 HLKIQFVPKNDAI
+443 YLKIQFVPKNDAI

-609 NDTLTYKT
+609 NDILTYKT
-617 YSQDFINSPAE
+617 YTQDFINSPAE

-641 IMNKDALQAEVD
+641 IMNKDVLQAEVD

-664 SLDIFNDLKRRAQ
+664 SLDIFNELKRRAQ

-692 VSQADIDSLANQ
+692 VSQADIDSLVNQ

-784 TPVVKPNAKQA
+784 TPVVKTNAKQA

-802 QREIINHT
+802 QREIINNT

-981 AVAVANTNILN
+981 AVAAANTNILN

-1101 NAVNEKA
+1101 NAVNDKA

-1199 TEEKQVALNQ
+1199 DEEKQVALNQ

-1252 AALAQTN
+1252 TALAQIN
-1259 QHYSAKLVEINATPD
+1259 QHYNAKLAEINATPD

-1400 EVVIKPKAIADI
+1400 KVVIKPKAIADI

-1438 QALAKEKE
+1438 LALAKEKE

-1473 IIQPETKIKPAAR
+1473 IIQPETKVKPAAR

-1558 RAAARDAVKQQY
+1558 RATARDAVKQQY

-1606 NQAIANNDV
+1606 DQAIANNDV

-1908 KAKQQIAGAVT
+1908 KAKQQIASAVT

-1951 TTLFNDKKQA
+1951 TTLFNDKKLA

-1994 RSNAQVDKTATL
+1994 RSNAQVDKTASL

-2136 ADGNR
+2136 ADGIR
-2141 MVDEDATLNDIKK
+2141 MIDEDATLNDIKQH
-2154 DTQLIIDEILAIKL
+2154 TQFIVDEILAIKL
-2168 PAEVIKA
+2168 PAEATKVL
-2175 SPKVGQPAPK
+2175 PKVGQPAPK
-2185 VCTPIK
+2185 LCTSIK
-2191 KEDKQ
+2191 KVDKQ

-2231 RRSKKEKE
+2231 RRNKNEKE

>member
-41 DHNVQGGSNQ
+41 DNNVQSDTNQ
-51 ALPGNSQ
+51 ATPVNSQ
-58 NTNADTNR
+58 DKDVANNR
-66 DIVNDSQNTPNAHAT
+66 GLANSAQNTPNQSAT
-81 DNTSTNQALTNHQ
+81 TNQATNQALVNH
-94 NVDVANQVGPAPI
+94 NNGSIVNQATPTSV
-107 QPSASPAQNNN
+107 QSSTPSAQNNN
-118 NSNANSTAT
+118 HTDGNTTATETVSNAN
-127 EPAANTNNNL
+127 NNDV
-137 ASNNNTLNVPNNTDN
+137 ASNNTTLNVPNKTNEN
-152 NDSARHLT
+152 GSGGHLT

-172 DKPELVAIAEEASN
+172 DKPELVAIAEPASN

-194 AAPTDPNATPADPTA
+194 AAPADPNATPADPGA
-209 TPADPTAGNGSAPVA
+209 AAAGNGGAPVA

-239 IGQNAPNE
+239 AGQNAPNE

-253 NNIRPSTNRS
+253 NSIRPSTNRS
-263 VPTVT
+263 VPSVT
-268 VVDNLPGYTLING
+268 VVDNLPGFTLING
-281 GKVGVFSHAM
+281 GKVGVLSHAM
-291 VRTSMFDSGD
+291 VRTSMFEAGS
-301 AKNYQAQGNV
+301 NRTYQAQGNV
-311 IALGRIRGNDTNDH
+311 LALGRISGTDASNH
-325 GDFNGIEKTLTVN
+325 GDFNGIEKSLTVN
-338 PNSELIFEFNTMTT
+338 PNSELIFEFNTMPT
-352 KNYQAQ
+352 KNGQ
-358 GNVIALGR
+358 GATNV
-366 IRGNDTN
+366 
-373 DHGDFNGIEKT
+373 
-384 LTVNPNSELIFEFN
+384 
-398 TMTTKNYQGMTNL
+398 
-411 IIKNADNDTVIG
+411 IIKNADTNDTIA
-423 EKVVAYGPIWRL
+423 EKTVEGGPTLRL
-435 LKVPENVS
+435 FKVPDNVRN
-443 HLKIQFVPKNDAI
+443 LKIQFVPKNDAI

-463 QLRDGYKYY
+463 QLKDGYKYY
-472 DFVDSIGLHSGSH
+472 SFVDSIGLHSGSH

-502 FTVTTSLKNNGNFG
+502 FTVTTSLKNNGNSG
-516 ASFNT
+516 ASLDT
-521 DDFVYKIQL
+521 DEFVYKIQL

-544 FPSGNSGVDINDM
+544 FPSNNSGVDVNDM

-562 AANRIITIKS
+562 AANRVITIKS
-572 TGGGTGNSPA
+572 TGGGTTNSPA

-617 YSQDFINSPAE
+617 YTQDFINSAAE

-664 SLDIFNDLKRRAQ
+664 SLDIFNDLKKRAQ
-677 TILDENRNNVPLNKR
+677 TILAENRNNVPLNKR
-692 VSQADIDSLANQ
+692 VSQADIDTLTNQ

-712 VDAENAVNRK
+712 VDAENAVNQK
-722 VDDMEDLVNQNDE
+722 ADQMEDLVNQNDE

-749 EHKNEIIGNI
+749 EHKGNIIGDI

-784 TPVVKPNAKQA
+784 TPVVKPNAKKA
-795 IRDKAAK
+795 IRDKATK
-802 QREIINHT
+802 QREIINAT
-810 PDATQD
+810 PDATED
-816 EIQDALNQLTTDE
+816 EIQDAINQLATDE

-848 KNNGINTIGAVAPQ
+848 KNNGINTIGSVVPQ

-918 NDDVDTAKGDG
+918 NADVDNAKGDG

-973 AAIEKVNA
+973 AAIDKVNA
-981 AVAVANTNILN
+981 AVTAANTNILN
-992 ANTNAD
+992 ANTNAE

-1013 EPATKVKTDAKNAID
+1013 TPATKVKTDAKNAID
-1028 QSAETQHN
+1028 KSAETQHN
-1036 AIFNNNDATLE
+1036 TIFNNNDATLE

-1101 NAVNEKA
+1101 NVVNDKA

-1140 LNDIGVT
+1140 LTDIGVT

-1181 TDLATAKKQEINQ
+1181 NDLATAKKQEINQ

-1209 VDQDLATAINNINQA
+1209 VDQELATAINNINQA

-1252 AALAQTN
+1252 AALAQIN
-1259 QHYSAKLVEINATPD
+1259 QHYNAKLAEINATPD
-1274 ATDDEKNAAINTL
+1274 ATNDEKNAAINTL

-1380 NDQVDATTNQAI
+1380 NDQVDTTTNQAL

-1428 STDNEKEVAL
+1428 STDNEKEVAS

-1473 IIQPETKIKPAAR
+1473 IIQPETKVKPAAR
-1486 EKINQKANELRAQI
+1486 EKINQKANELRAKI

-1505 ATAEERQAALDKIND
+1505 ATAEERQVALDKINEF
-1520 LVAKAMTNI
+1520 VNQAMTDI
-1529 TNDRTNQQVNDS
+1529 TNNRTNQQVDDTTS
-1541 TNQALDDIALV
+1541 QALDSIALV
-1552 TPDHIV
+1552 APEHIV

-1570 EAKKHEIEQ
+1570 EAKKQEIEQ

-1591 LNQLANNEKRALQNI
+1591 LNQLANNKKLALQNI
-1606 NQAIANNDV
+1606 NQAVTNNDV
-1615 KRVES
+1615 KRVET
-1620 NGIATLKGVE
+1620 NGIATLKGVQ
-1630 PHIVVKPEAQEAIK
+1630 PHIVIKPEAQQAIK
-1644 ASADNQVESIKDTP
+1644 ASAKNQVESIKDTP
-1658 HATTDEL
+1658 HATVDEL
-1665 DEANQQINDTLK
+1665 DEANQLISDTLK
-1677 QGQQDIDNTTQDAA
+1677 QAQQEIENTNQDAA
-1691 VNDVRNQTIKAIEQ
+1691 VTDVRNQTIKAIEQ

-1713 RAALDNIDES
+1713 RAALDSIEE
-1723 NNNQLDAI
+1723 NNKNQLDAI
-1731 RNTLDTTQDERNV
+1731 RNTLDTTQDERDV
-1744 AIAALNKIVNAI
+1744 AIDTLNKIVNTI

-1768 VDQTEADGNNN
+1768 VDRTETDGNDN

-1796 VSAKAEAQ
+1796 VGVKAEAQ

-1837 NHADKTAQVNQNSID
+1837 NHADKTAQVNQDSID

-1889 EATDEEQNA
+1889 EATDEEQNI
-1898 AIVQVEKELI
+1898 AIAQVEKELI
-1908 KAKQQIAGAVT
+1908 KAKQQIASAVT

-1927 HDGKNEIREIEP
+1927 HDEKNEIREIEP
-1939 VINKKATAREQL
+1939 VISRKASAREQL

-1961 IEANVQATV
+1961 IEANIQATV

-1994 RSNAQVDKTATL
+1994 RSNAQVDKTASL

-2034 VTHLVQNYRKVS
+2034 VTALVQNYRKVS

-2075 DVDAVLKRFNVALGD
+2075 DVDAVLKRFNVALSD

-2122 EQLAKVKALIDQYV
+2122 EQLAKVKVLIDQYV

-2141 MVDEDATLNDIKK
+2141 MIDEDATLNDIKQH
-2154 DTQLIIDEILAIKL
+2154 TQFIVDEILAIKL
-2168 PAEVIKA
+2168 PAEAMKV
-2175 SPKVGQPAPK
+2175 SPKVIQPAPK

-2191 KEDKQ
+2191 KE
-2196 EVRKVVKELPNTG
+2196 ETHESRKVEKELPNTG

-2214 LPLKEL
+2214 LPLKEF

-2231 RRSKKEKE
+2231 RRTKNEKE

>member
-41 DHNVQGGSNQ
+41 DNNVQSDTNQ
-51 ALPGNSQ
+51 ATPVNSQ
-58 NTNADTNR
+58 DTNVANNR
-66 DIVNDSQNTPNAHAT
+66 GLANSAQNTPNQSAT
-81 DNTSTNQALTNHQ
+81 TNQSTNQALVNH
-94 NVDVANQVGPAPI
+94 NNGSIANQATPAPI
-107 QPSASPAQNNN
+107 QPSASPTQNNN
-118 NSNANSTAT
+118 HSDANSTAT
-127 EPAANTNNNL
+127 ETVSNANNNDVV
-137 ASNNNTLNVPNNTDN
+137 SNNTTLNVPNRTNEN
-152 NDSARHLT
+152 GSGGHLT

-172 DKPELVAIAEEASN
+172 DKPELVAIAEQASN

-194 AAPTDPNATPADPTA
+194 AAPADPNATPADPAAAAANGTV
-209 TPADPTAGNGSAPVA
+209 PAGN
-224 ITAPYT
+224 TAPYT

-239 IGQNAPNE
+239 AGQNAPNE

-253 NNIRPSTNRS
+253 NGIRPSTNRS
-263 VPTVT
+263 VPTVN
-268 VVDNLPGYTLING
+268 VVNNLPGFTLING

-301 AKNYQAQGNV
+301 NKNYQAQGNV
-311 IALGRIRGNDTNDH
+311 IALGRIHGTDTNDH

-338 PNSELIFEFNTMTT
+338 PNSELIFEFNTMST
-352 KNYQAQ
+352 KNGQ
-358 GNVIALGR
+358 GATNV
-366 IRGNDTN
+366 
-373 DHGDFNGIEKT
+373 
-384 LTVNPNSELIFEFN
+384 
-398 TMTTKNYQGMTNL
+398 
-411 IIKNADNDTVIG
+411 IIKNADTNDTIA
-423 EKVVAYGPIWRL
+423 EKTVEGGPTLRL
-435 LKVPENVS
+435 FKVPDNVRN
-443 HLKIQFVPKNDAI
+443 LKIQFVPKNDAI

-463 QLRDGYKYY
+463 QLKDGYKYY
-472 DFVDSIGLHSGSH
+472 SFVDSIGLHSGSH

-492 MEPTA
+492 MDPTA

-502 FTVTTSLKNNGNFG
+502 FTVTTSLKNNGNSG
-516 ASFNT
+516 ASLDTN
-521 DDFVYKIQL
+521 DFVYQVQL

-544 FPSGNSGVDINDM
+544 FPSNNSGVDVNDM

-562 AANRIITIKS
+562 AANRVITIKS
-572 TGGGTGNSPA
+572 TGGGTANSPA
-582 RLMPDKILDLKYKL
+582 RLMPDKILDLRYKL

-609 NDTLTYKT
+609 NETLTYKT
-617 YSQDFINSPAE
+617 YTQDFINSAAE

-664 SLDIFNDLKRRAQ
+664 SLDIFNGLKRRAQ

-692 VSQADIDSLANQ
+692 VSQADIDSLTNQ

-712 VDAENAVNRK
+712 VDAENAVNKK
-722 VDDMEDLVNQNDE
+722 VDQMEDLVNQNDE

-784 TPVVKPNAKQA
+784 TPVVKPNAKKA
-795 IRDKAAK
+795 IRDKATK
-802 QREIINHT
+802 QRAIINAT
-810 PDATQD
+810 PDATED
-816 EIQDALNQLTTDE
+816 EIQDALNQLATDE
-829 TDAIDNVTNATTNA
+829 TDAIDNVTNATTNT

-848 KNNGINTIGAVAPQ
+848 KNNGINTIGAVVPQ
-862 VTHKQ
+862 VTHKK

-918 NDDVDTAKGDG
+918 NADVDNAKGDG

-973 AAIEKVNA
+973 AAIDKVNA
-981 AVAVANTNILN
+981 AVTAANTNILN

-1013 EPATKVKTDAKNAID
+1013 TPATKVKTDAKNAID
-1028 QSAETQHN
+1028 KSAETQHN
-1036 AIFNNNDATLE
+1036 TIFNNNDATLE

-1101 NAVNEKA
+1101 NAVNDKA

-1140 LNDIGVT
+1140 LTDIGVT

-1209 VDQDLATAINNINQA
+1209 VDQELATAINNINQA

-1252 AALAQTN
+1252 AALAQIN
-1259 QHYSAKLVEINATPD
+1259 QHYNTKLAEINATPD
-1274 ATDDEKNAAINTL
+1274 ATNDEKNAAINTL

-1380 NDQVDATTNQAI
+1380 NDQVDATTNQAV

-1428 STDNEKEVAL
+1428 STDNEKEVAS
-1438 QALAKEKE
+1438 QALTKEKE

-1473 IIQPETKIKPAAR
+1473 IIQPETKVKPAAR
-1486 EKINQKANELRAQI
+1486 EKINQKANELRAKI

-1505 ATAEERQAALDKIND
+1505 ATAEERQVALDKINEF
-1520 LVAKAMTNI
+1520 VNQAMTDI
-1529 TNDRTNQQVNDS
+1529 TNNRTNQQVDDTTS
-1541 TNQALDDIALV
+1541 QALDSIALV
-1552 TPDHIV
+1552 TPEHIV
-1558 RAAARDAVKQQY
+1558 GAGARDAVKQQY
-1570 EAKKHEIEQ
+1570 EAKKQEIEQ

-1591 LNQLANNEKRALQNI
+1591 LNQLANNEKLALQNI
-1606 NQAIANNDV
+1606 NQAVTNNDV
-1615 KRVES
+1615 KRVET
-1620 NGIATLKGVE
+1620 NGIATLKGVQ
-1630 PHIVVKPEAQEAIK
+1630 PHIVIKPEAQQAIK
-1644 ASADNQVESIKDTP
+1644 ASAENQVELIKDTP
-1658 HATTDEL
+1658 HATVDEL
-1665 DEANQQINDTLK
+1665 DEANQLISDTLK
-1677 QGQQDIDNTTQDAA
+1677 KAQQDIDNTTQDAA

-1744 AIAALNKIVNAI
+1744 AIDTLNKIVNAI

-1837 NHADKTAQVNQNSID
+1837 NHADKTVQVNQNSID

-1898 AIVQVEKELI
+1898 AIAQVEKELI
-1908 KAKQQIAGAVT
+1908 KAKQQIASAVT

-1939 VINKKATAREQL
+1939 VINRKASAREQL
-1951 TTLFNDKKQA
+1951 TTLLNDKKQA
-1961 IEANVQATV
+1961 IEANIQATV

-1994 RSNAQVDKTATL
+1994 RSNAQVDKTASL

-2113 AKFKAIATP
+2113 AKFKAIATA

-2136 ADGNR
+2136 TDGNR
-2141 MVDEDATLNDIKK
+2141 MIDEDATLNDIKQH
-2154 DTQLIIDEILAIKL
+2154 TQFIVDEILAIKL
-2168 PAEVIKA
+2168 PAEATKV
-2175 SPKVGQPAPK
+2175 SPKVIQSAPK

-2191 KEDKQ
+2191 KE
-2196 EVRKVVKELPNTG
+2196 ETHESRKVEKELPNTG
-2209 SEEMD
+2209 SEGMD
-2214 LPLKEL
+2214 LPLKEF

-2231 RRSKKEKE
+2231 RRTKNEKE

>member
-41 DHNVQGGSNQ
+41 DNNVQSDTNQ
-51 ALPGNSQ
+51 ATPVNSQ
-58 NTNADTNR
+58 DTNVANNR
-66 DIVNDSQNTPNAHAT
+66 GLINSAQNTPNQSAT
-81 DNTSTNQALTNHQ
+81 TNQSTNQALVNH
-94 NVDVANQVGPAPI
+94 NNGSIANQATPAPI

-118 NSNANSTAT
+118 HSDANSTAT
-127 EPAANTNNNL
+127 ETVSNANNNDVV
-137 ASNNNTLNVPNNTDN
+137 SNNTTLNVPNRTNEN
-152 NDSARHLT
+152 GSGGHLT

-172 DKPELVAIAEEASN
+172 DKPELVAIAEQASN

-194 AAPTDPNATPADPTA
+194 AAPADPNATPADPAAAAANGTV
-209 TPADPTAGNGSAPVA
+209 PAGN
-224 ITAPYT
+224 TAPYT
-230 PTTDPNANN
+230 PTTYPNANN
-239 IGQNAPNE
+239 AGQNAPNE

-253 NNIRPSTNRS
+253 NGIRPSTNRS
-263 VPTVT
+263 VPSVT
-268 VVDNLPGYTLING
+268 VVDNLPGFTLING

-311 IALGRIRGNDTNDH
+311 IALGRIKGNDTNDH
-325 GDFNGIEKTLTVN
+325 GDFNGIEK
-338 PNSELIFEFNTMTT
+338 S
-352 KNYQAQ
+352 
-358 GNVIALGR
+358 
-366 IRGNDTN
+366 
-373 DHGDFNGIEKT
+373 

-398 TMTTKNYQGMTNL
+398 TMTTKNYQGVTNL
-411 IIKNADNDTVIG
+411 IIKNADNDTVIA
-423 EKVVAYGPIWRL
+423 EKSVAYGPIWRL
-435 LKVPENVS
+435 FKVPDNVS

-521 DDFVYKIQL
+521 DDFVYKVQL

-544 FPSGNSGVDINDM
+544 FPSSNSGVDMNDF

-562 AANRIITIKS
+562 AANRVITIKS
-572 TGGGTGNSPA
+572 TGGGSGNSPA

-617 YSQDFINSPAE
+617 YTQDFINSPAE

-664 SLDIFNDLKRRAQ
+664 SLDIFNGLKRRAQ

-692 VSQADIDSLANQ
+692 VSQADIDSLTNQ

-712 VDAENAVNRK
+712 VDAENAVNKK
-722 VDDMEDLVNQNDE
+722 VDQMEDLVNQNDE

-749 EHKNEIIGNI
+749 EHKNEIIGDI
-759 GDQTTDDGVTRIK
+759 GDQTTDAGVTRIK

-784 TPVVKPNAKQA
+784 TPVVKPNAKKA
-795 IRDKAAK
+795 IRDKATK
-802 QREIINHT
+802 QREIINAT
-810 PDATQD
+810 PDATED
-816 EIQDALNQLTTDE
+816 EIQDAINQLATDE

-848 KNNGINTIGAVAPQ
+848 KNNGINTIGAVVPQ
-862 VTHKQ
+862 VTHKK

-889 ATQEEKNAA
+889 ATQEEKDAA

-918 NDDVDTAKGDG
+918 NADVDNAKGDG

-973 AAIEKVNA
+973 AAIDKVNA
-981 AVAVANTNILN
+981 AVTAANTNILN
-992 ANTNAD
+992 ANTNAN

-1013 EPATKVKTDAKNAID
+1013 TPATKVKTDAKNAID
-1028 QSAETQHN
+1028 KSAETQHN
-1036 AIFNNNDATLE
+1036 TIFNNNDATLE

-1101 NAVNEKA
+1101 NAVNDKA

-1140 LNDIGVT
+1140 LTDIGVT

-1164 GAVQPHVTKKQ
+1164 GGVQPHVTKKQ

-1181 TDLATAKKQEINQ
+1181 NDLATAKKQEINQ

-1209 VDQDLATAINNINQA
+1209 VDQELATAINNINQA

-1252 AALAQTN
+1252 AALAQIN
-1259 QHYSAKLVEINATPD
+1259 QHYNAKLAEINATPD
-1274 ATDDEKNAAINTL
+1274 ATNDEKNAAINTL

-1340 KRIEAVKQT
+1340 KRIEAVKQI

-1380 NDQVDATTNQAI
+1380 NDQVDATTNQAV

-1428 STDNEKEVAL
+1428 STDNEKEVAS
-1438 QALAKEKE
+1438 QALTKEKE

-1473 IIQPETKIKPAAR
+1473 IIQPETKVKPAAR
-1486 EKINQKANELRAQI
+1486 EKINQKANELRAKI

-1505 ATAEERQAALDKIND
+1505 ATAEERQVALDKINEF
-1520 LVAKAMTNI
+1520 VNQAMTDI
-1529 TNDRTNQQVNDS
+1529 TNNRTNQQVDDTTS
-1541 TNQALDDIALV
+1541 QALDSIALV
-1552 TPDHIV
+1552 TPEHIV
-1558 RAAARDAVKQQY
+1558 RAGARDAVKQQY
-1570 EAKKHEIEQ
+1570 EAKKQEIEQ

-1591 LNQLANNEKRALQNI
+1591 LNQLANNEKLALQNI
-1606 NQAIANNDV
+1606 NQAVTNNDV
-1615 KRVES
+1615 KRVET
-1620 NGIATLKGVE
+1620 NGIATLKGVQ
-1630 PHIVVKPEAQEAIK
+1630 PHIVIKPEAQQAIK
-1644 ASADNQVESIKDTP
+1644 ASAENQVESIKDTP
-1658 HATTDEL
+1658 HATVDEL
-1665 DEANQQINDTLK
+1665 DEANQLISDTLK
-1677 QGQQDIDNTTQDAA
+1677 KAQQEIENTNQDAA
-1691 VNDVRNQTIKAIEQ
+1691 VTDVRNQTIKAIEQ

-1713 RAALDNIDES
+1713 RAALDSIEE
-1723 NNNQLDAI
+1723 NNKNQLDAI
-1731 RNTLDTTQDERNV
+1731 RNTLDTTQDERDV
-1744 AIAALNKIVNAI
+1744 AIDTLNKIVNTI

-1768 VDQTEADGNNN
+1768 VDRTETDGNDN

-1796 VSAKAEAQ
+1796 VGVKAEAQ

-1837 NHADKTAQVNQNSID
+1837 NHADKTAQVNQDSIN

-1898 AIVQVEKELI
+1898 AIAQVEKELI
-1908 KAKQQIAGAVT
+1908 KAKQQIASAVT

-1927 HDGKNEIREIEP
+1927 HDEKNEIREIEP
-1939 VINKKATAREQL
+1939 VINRKASAREQL

-1961 IEANVQATV
+1961 IEANIQATV

-1994 RSNAQVDKTATL
+1994 RSNAQVDKTASL

-2014 DVHPIKKPDAEKTIN
+2014 DVHPIKKPDVEKTIN

-2034 VTHLVQNYRKVS
+2034 VTALVQNYRKVS

-2122 EQLAKVKALIDQYV
+2122 EQLAKVKVLIDQYV

-2141 MVDEDATLNDIKK
+2141 MIDEDATLNDIKQH
-2154 DTQLIIDEILAIKL
+2154 TQFIVDEILAIKL
-2168 PAEVIKA
+2168 PAEATKV
-2175 SPKVGQPAPK
+2175 SPKVIQSAPK

-2191 KEDKQ
+2191 KE
-2196 EVRKVVKELPNTG
+2196 ETHESRKVEKELPNTG
-2209 SEEMD
+2209 SEGMD
-2214 LPLKEL
+2214 LPLKEF

-2231 RRSKKEKE
+2231 RRTKNEKE

>member
-1 MNLLKKNK
+1 M
-9 YSIRKY
+9 
-15 KVGIFSTLIGTV
+15 
-27 LLLSNPNGAQALTT
+27 
-41 DHNVQGGSNQ
+41 
-51 ALPGNSQ
+51 
-58 NTNADTNR
+58 
-66 DIVNDSQNTPNAHAT
+66 
-81 DNTSTNQALTNHQ
+81 
-94 NVDVANQVGPAPI
+94 
-107 QPSASPAQNNN
+107 
-118 NSNANSTAT
+118 SNAN
-127 EPAANTNNNL
+127 NNDVV
-137 ASNNNTLNVPNNTDN
+137 SNNTTLNVPNRTNEN
-152 NDSARHLT
+152 GSGGHLT

-172 DKPELVAIAEEASN
+172 DKPELVAIAEQASN

-194 AAPTDPNATPADPTA
+194 AAPADPNATPADPA
-209 TPADPTAGNGSAPVA
+209 AAAAGNGGAPVA

-239 IGQNAPNE
+239 AGQNAPNE

-253 NNIRPSTNRS
+253 NGIRPSTNRS
-263 VPTVT
+263 VPSVT
-268 VVDNLPGYTLING
+268 VVDNLPGFTLING

-311 IALGRIRGNDTNDH
+311 IALGRIKGNDTNDH
-325 GDFNGIEKTLTVN
+325 GDFNGIEK
-338 PNSELIFEFNTMTT
+338 S
-352 KNYQAQ
+352 
-358 GNVIALGR
+358 
-366 IRGNDTN
+366 
-373 DHGDFNGIEKT
+373 

-398 TMTTKNYQGMTNL
+398 TMTTKNYQGVTNL
-411 IIKNADNDTVIG
+411 IIKNADNDTVIA
-423 EKVVAYGPIWRL
+423 EKSVAYGPIWRL
-435 LKVPENVS
+435 FKVPENVS

-521 DDFVYKIQL
+521 DDFVYKVQL

-544 FPSGNSGVDINDM
+544 FPSSNSGVDMNDF

-562 AANRIITIKS
+562 AANRVITIKS
-572 TGGGTGNSPA
+572 TGGGSGNSPA

-617 YSQDFINSPAE
+617 YTQDFINSPAE

-664 SLDIFNDLKRRAQ
+664 SLDIFNGLKRRAQ

-692 VSQADIDSLANQ
+692 VSQADIDSLTNQ

-712 VDAENAVNRK
+712 VDAENAVNKK
-722 VDDMEDLVNQNDE
+722 VDQMEDLVNQNDE

-784 TPVVKPNAKQA
+784 TPVVKPNAKKA
-795 IRDKAAK
+795 IRDKATK
-802 QREIINHT
+802 QREIINAT
-810 PDATQD
+810 PDATED
-816 EIQDALNQLTTDE
+816 EIQDAINQLATDE

-848 KNNGINTIGAVAPQ
+848 KNNGINTIGAVVPQ
-862 VTHKQ
+862 VTHKK

-918 NDDVDTAKGDG
+918 NADVDNAKGDG

-973 AAIEKVNA
+973 AAIDKVNA
-981 AVAVANTNILN
+981 AVTAANTNILN
-992 ANTNAD
+992 ANTNAN

-1013 EPATKVKTDAKNAID
+1013 TPATKVKTDAKNAID
-1028 QSAETQHN
+1028 KSAETQHN
-1036 AIFNNNDATLE
+1036 TIFNNNDATLE

-1101 NAVNEKA
+1101 NAVNDKA

-1140 LNDIGVT
+1140 LTDIGVT

-1181 TDLATAKKQEINQ
+1181 NDLATAKKQEINQ

-1209 VDQDLATAINNINQA
+1209 VDQELARAINNINQA

-1252 AALAQTN
+1252 AALAQIN
-1259 QHYSAKLVEINATPD
+1259 QHYKAKLAEINATPD
-1274 ATDDEKNAAINTL
+1274 ATNDEKNAAINTL
-1287 NQDRQQAIESIK
+1287 NQDRQQAIESVK

-1380 NDQVDATTNQAI
+1380 NDQVDATTNQAV
-1392 NAIDNVEA
+1392 NAIDNVET

-1428 STDNEKEVAL
+1428 STDNEKEVAS
-1438 QALAKEKE
+1438 QALTKEKE

-1473 IIQPETKIKPAAR
+1473 IIQPETKVKPAAR
-1486 EKINQKANELRAQI
+1486 EKINQKANELRAKI

-1505 ATAEERQAALDKIND
+1505 ATAEERQVALDKINEF
-1520 LVAKAMTNI
+1520 VNQAMTDI
-1529 TNDRTNQQVNDS
+1529 TNNRTNQQVDDTTS
-1541 TNQALDDIALV
+1541 QALDSIALV
-1552 TPDHIV
+1552 TPEHIV
-1558 RAAARDAVKQQY
+1558 RAGARDAVKQQY
-1570 EAKKHEIEQ
+1570 EAKKQEIEQ

-1591 LNQLANNEKRALQNI
+1591 LNQLANNEKLALQNI
-1606 NQAIANNDV
+1606 NQAVTNNDV
-1615 KRVES
+1615 KRVET
-1620 NGIATLKGVE
+1620 NGIATLKGVQ
-1630 PHIVVKPEAQEAIK
+1630 PHIVIKPEAQQAIK
-1644 ASADNQVESIKDTP
+1644 ASAENQVESIKDTP
-1658 HATTDEL
+1658 HATVDEL
-1665 DEANQQINDTLK
+1665 DEANQLISDTLK
-1677 QGQQDIDNTTQDAA
+1677 KAQQEIENTNQDAA
-1691 VNDVRNQTIKAIEQ
+1691 VTDVRNQTIKAIEQ

-1744 AIAALNKIVNAI
+1744 AIDALNKIVNAI

-1898 AIVQVEKELI
+1898 AIAQVEKELI
-1908 KAKQQIAGAVT
+1908 KAKQQIASAVT

-1939 VINKKATAREQL
+1939 VINRKASAREQL
-1951 TTLFNDKKQA
+1951 TTLLNDKKQA
-1961 IEANVQATV
+1961 IEANIQATV

-1994 RSNAQVDKTATL
+1994 RSNAQVDKTASL

-2136 ADGNR
+2136 TDGNR
-2141 MVDEDATLNDIKK
+2141 MIDEDATLNDIKQH
-2154 DTQLIIDEILAIKL
+2154 TQFIVDEILAIKL
-2168 PAEVIKA
+2168 PAEATKV

-2196 EVRKVVKELPNTG
+2196 EVSKVEKELPNTG

-2231 RRSKKEKE
+2231 RRTKNEKE

>member
-41 DHNVQGGSNQ
+41 DNNVQSDTNQ
-51 ALPGNSQ
+51 ATPVNSQ
-58 NTNADTNR
+58 DTNVANNR
-66 DIVNDSQNTPNAHAT
+66 GLANSAQNTPNQSAT
-81 DNTSTNQALTNHQ
+81 TNQSTNQALVNH
-94 NVDVANQVGPAPI
+94 NNGSIANQATPTSV
-107 QPSASPAQNNN
+107 QSSTPSAQNNN
-118 NSNANSTAT
+118 HTDGNTTATETVSNAN
-127 EPAANTNNNL
+127 NKDVV
-137 ASNNNTLNVPNNTDN
+137 SNNTTLNVPNKTNEN
-152 NDSARHLT
+152 GSGGHLT

-172 DKPELVAIAEEASN
+172 DKPELVAIAEQASN

-194 AAPTDPNATPADPTA
+194 AAPADPNATPADPA
-209 TPADPTAGNGSAPVA
+209 AAAAGNGGAPVA

-239 IGQNAPNE
+239 AGQNAPNE

-253 NNIRPSTNRS
+253 NGIRPSTNRS
-263 VPTVT
+263 VPSVT
-268 VVDNLPGYTLING
+268 VVDNLPGFTLING

-311 IALGRIRGNDTNDH
+311 IALGRIKGNDTNDH
-325 GDFNGIEKTLTVN
+325 GDFNGIEK
-338 PNSELIFEFNTMTT
+338 S
-352 KNYQAQ
+352 
-358 GNVIALGR
+358 
-366 IRGNDTN
+366 
-373 DHGDFNGIEKT
+373 

-398 TMTTKNYQGMTNL
+398 TMTTKNYQGVTNL
-411 IIKNADNDTVIG
+411 IIKNADNDTVIA
-423 EKVVAYGPIWRL
+423 EKSVAYGPIWRL
-435 LKVPENVS
+435 FKVPENVS

-521 DDFVYKIQL
+521 DDFVYKVQL

-544 FPSGNSGVDINDM
+544 FPSSNSGVDMNDF

-562 AANRIITIKS
+562 AANRVITIKS
-572 TGGGTGNSPA
+572 TGGGSGNSPA

-617 YSQDFINSPAE
+617 YTQDFINSPAE

-692 VSQADIDSLANQ
+692 VSQADIDSLTNQ

-712 VDAENAVNRK
+712 VDAENAVNKK
-722 VDDMEDLVNQNDE
+722 VDQMEDLVNQNDE

-784 TPVVKPNAKQA
+784 TPVVKPNAKKA
-795 IRDKAAK
+795 IRDKATK
-802 QREIINHT
+802 QREIINAT
-810 PDATQD
+810 PDATED
-816 EIQDALNQLTTDE
+816 EIQDALNQLATDE

-843 DVETA
+843 DVEIA
-848 KNNGINTIGAVAPQ
+848 KNNGINTIGAVVPQ

-918 NDDVDTAKGDG
+918 NADVDNAKGDG

-973 AAIEKVNA
+973 AAIDKVNA
-981 AVAVANTNILN
+981 AVTAANTNILN

-1013 EPATKVKTDAKNAID
+1013 TPATKVKTDAKNAID
-1028 QSAETQHN
+1028 KSAETQHN
-1036 AIFNNNDATLE
+1036 TIFNNNDATLE

-1101 NAVNEKA
+1101 NAVNDKA

-1140 LNDIGVT
+1140 LTDIGVT

-1181 TDLATAKKQEINQ
+1181 NDLATAKKQEINQ

-1209 VDQDLATAINNINQA
+1209 VDQELATAINNINQA

-1252 AALAQTN
+1252 AALAQIN
-1259 QHYSAKLVEINATPD
+1259 QHYNAKLAEINATPD
-1274 ATDDEKNAAINTL
+1274 ATNDEKNAAINTL

-1364 NQLKDQAFN
+1364 NQLKDQAIN

-1380 NDQVDATTNQAI
+1380 NDQVDTTTNQAV

-1400 EVVIKPKAIADI
+1400 EVVIKPTAIADI

-1428 STDNEKEVAL
+1428 STDNEKEVAS

-1473 IIQPETKIKPAAR
+1473 IIQPETKVKPAAR
-1486 EKINQKANELRAQI
+1486 EKINQKANELRAKI

-1505 ATAEERQAALDKIND
+1505 ATAEERQVALDKINEF
-1520 LVAKAMTNI
+1520 VNQAMTDI
-1529 TNDRTNQQVNDS
+1529 TNNRTNQQVDDTTS
-1541 TNQALDDIALV
+1541 QALDSIALV
-1552 TPDHIV
+1552 APEHIV

-1570 EAKKHEIEQ
+1570 EAKKQEIEQ

-1591 LNQLANNEKRALQNI
+1591 LNQLANNEKLALQNI
-1606 NQAIANNDV
+1606 NQAVTNNDV
-1615 KRVES
+1615 KRVET
-1620 NGIATLKGVE
+1620 NGIATLKGVQ
-1630 PHIVVKPEAQEAIK
+1630 PHIVIKPETQQAIK
-1644 ASADNQVESIKDTP
+1644 ATAENQVESIKDTP
-1658 HATTDEL
+1658 HATVDEL
-1665 DEANQQINDTLK
+1665 DEANQLISDTLK
-1677 QGQQDIDNTTQDAA
+1677 QAQQEIENTNQDAA
-1691 VNDVRNQTIKAIEQ
+1691 VTDVRNQTIKAIEQ

-1713 RAALDNIDES
+1713 RAALDSIEE
-1723 NNNQLDAI
+1723 NNKNQLDAI
-1731 RNTLDTTQDERNV
+1731 RNTLDTTQDERDV
-1744 AIAALNKIVNAI
+1744 AIDTLNKIVNTI

-1768 VDQTEADGNNN
+1768 VDRTETDGNDN

-1796 VSAKAEAQ
+1796 VGVKAEAQ

-1837 NHADKTAQVNQNSID
+1837 NHADKTAQVNQDSID

-1889 EATDEEQNA
+1889 EATDEEQNI
-1898 AIVQVEKELI
+1898 AIAQVEKELI
-1908 KAKQQIAGAVT
+1908 KAKQQIASAVT

-1927 HDGKNEIREIEP
+1927 HDEKNEIREIEP
-1939 VINKKATAREQL
+1939 VINRKASAREQL

-1961 IEANVQATV
+1961 IEANIQATV

-1994 RSNAQVDKTATL
+1994 RSNAQVDKTASL

-2034 VTHLVQNYRKVS
+2034 VTALVQNYRKVS
-2046 DRNKADALK
+2046 NRNKADALK

-2075 DVDAVLKRFNVALGD
+2075 DVDAVLKRFNVALSD

-2122 EQLAKVKALIDQYV
+2122 EQLAKVKVLIDQYV

-2141 MVDEDATLNDIKK
+2141 MIDEDATLNDIKQH
-2154 DTQLIIDEILAIKL
+2154 TQFIVDEILAIKL
-2168 PAEVIKA
+2168 PAEATKV
-2175 SPKVGQPAPK
+2175 SPKEIQPAPK

-2191 KEDKQ
+2191 KE
-2196 EVRKVVKELPNTG
+2196 ETHESRKVEKELPNTG
-2209 SEEMD
+2209 SEGMD
-2214 LPLKEL
+2214 LPLKEF

-2231 RRSKKEKE
+2231 RRTKNEKE

>member
-51 ALPGNSQ
+51 ALPGNSP

-66 DIVNDSQNTPNAHAT
+66 DIVNGSQNTPNAHAT

-94 NVDVANQVGPAPI
+94 NVGVANQVAPAPI
-107 QPSASPAQNNN
+107 QPSTSSASNNN
-118 NSNANSTAT
+118 HSDANSTAT

-194 AAPTDPNATPADPTA
+194 AAPADPNA

-224 ITAPYT
+224 ITAPFT

-247 VLSFDD
+247 VLTFDD

-311 IALGRIRGNDTNDH
+311 IALGRIKGNDTNDH
-325 GDFNGIEKTLTVN
+325 GG
-338 PNSELIFEFNTMTT
+338 
-352 KNYQAQ
+352 
-358 GNVIALGR
+358 
-366 IRGNDTN
+366 
-373 DHGDFNGIEKT
+373 FNGIEKT

-609 NDTLTYKT
+609 NDILTYKT
-617 YSQDFINSPAE
+617 YTQDFINSPAE

-641 IMNKDALQAEVD
+641 IMNKDVLQAEVD

-664 SLDIFNDLKRRAQ
+664 SLDIFNELKRRAQ

-692 VSQADIDSLANQ
+692 VSQADIDSLVNQ

-784 TPVVKPNAKQA
+784 TPVVKTNAKQA

-802 QREIINHT
+802 QREIINNT

-981 AVAVANTNILN
+981 AVAAANTNILN

-1101 NAVNEKA
+1101 NAVNDKA

-1199 TEEKQVALNQ
+1199 DEEKQVALNQ

-1252 AALAQTN
+1252 TALAQIN
-1259 QHYSAKLVEINATPD
+1259 QHYNAKLAEINATPD

-1400 EVVIKPKAIADI
+1400 KVVIKPKAIADI

-1438 QALAKEKE
+1438 LALAKEKE

-1473 IIQPETKIKPAAR
+1473 IIQPETKVKPAAR

-1558 RAAARDAVKQQY
+1558 RATARDAVKQQY

-1606 NQAIANNDV
+1606 DQAIANNDV

-1908 KAKQQIAGAVT
+1908 KAKQQIASAVT

-1951 TTLFNDKKQA
+1951 TTLFNDKKLA

-1994 RSNAQVDKTATL
+1994 RSNAQVDKTASL

-2136 ADGNR
+2136 ADGIR
-2141 MVDEDATLNDIKK
+2141 MIDEDATLNDIKQH
-2154 DTQLIIDEILAIKL
+2154 TQFIVDEILAIKL
-2168 PAEVIKA
+2168 PAKA
-2175 SPKVGQPAPK
+2175 TKVLPKVGQPAPK
-2185 VCTPIK
+2185 LCTSIK
-2191 KEDKQ
+2191 KVDKQ

-2231 RRSKKEKE
+2231 RRNKNEKE

>member
-41 DHNVQGGSNQ
+41 DNNVQSDTNQ
-51 ALPGNSQ
+51 ATPVNSQ
-58 NTNADTNR
+58 DTNVANNR
-66 DIVNDSQNTPNAHAT
+66 GLANSAQNTPNQSAT
-81 DNTSTNQALTNHQ
+81 TNQSTNQALVNH
-94 NVDVANQVGPAPI
+94 NNGSIANQATPTSV
-107 QPSASPAQNNN
+107 QSSTPSAQNNN
-118 NSNANSTAT
+118 HTDGNTTATETVSNAN
-127 EPAANTNNNL
+127 NKDVV
-137 ASNNNTLNVPNNTDN
+137 SNNTTLNVPNKTNEN
-152 NDSARHLT
+152 GSGGHLT

-172 DKPELVAIAEEASN
+172 DKPELVAIAEQASN

-194 AAPTDPNATPADPTA
+194 AAPADPNATPADPA
-209 TPADPTAGNGSAPVA
+209 AAAAGNGGAPVA

-239 IGQNAPNE
+239 AGQNAPNE

-253 NNIRPSTNRS
+253 NGIRPSTNRS
-263 VPTVT
+263 VPSVT
-268 VVDNLPGYTLING
+268 VVDNLPGFTLING

-311 IALGRIRGNDTNDH
+311 IALGRIKGNDTNDH
-325 GDFNGIEKTLTVN
+325 GDFNGIEK
-338 PNSELIFEFNTMTT
+338 S
-352 KNYQAQ
+352 
-358 GNVIALGR
+358 
-366 IRGNDTN
+366 
-373 DHGDFNGIEKT
+373 

-398 TMTTKNYQGMTNL
+398 TMTTKNYQGVTNL
-411 IIKNADNDTVIG
+411 IIKNADNDTVIA
-423 EKVVAYGPIWRL
+423 EKSVAYGPIWRL
-435 LKVPENVS
+435 FKVPENVS

-521 DDFVYKIQL
+521 DDFVYKVQL

-544 FPSGNSGVDINDM
+544 FPSSNSGVDMNDF

-562 AANRIITIKS
+562 AANRVITIKS
-572 TGGGTGNSPA
+572 TGGGSGNSPA

-617 YSQDFINSPAE
+617 YTQDFINSPAE

-692 VSQADIDSLANQ
+692 VSQANIDSLTNQ

-712 VDAENAVNRK
+712 VDAENAVNKK
-722 VDDMEDLVNQNDE
+722 VDQMEDLVNQNDE

-784 TPVVKPNAKQA
+784 TPVVKPNAKKA
-795 IRDKAAK
+795 IRDKATK
-802 QREIINHT
+802 QREIINAT
-810 PDATQD
+810 PDATED
-816 EIQDALNQLTTDE
+816 EIQDALNQLATDE

-843 DVETA
+843 DVEIA
-848 KNNGINTIGAVAPQ
+848 KNNGINTIGAVVPQ

-918 NDDVDTAKGDG
+918 NADVDNAKGDG

-973 AAIEKVNA
+973 AAIDKVNA
-981 AVAVANTNILN
+981 AVTAANTNILN

-1013 EPATKVKTDAKNAID
+1013 TPATKVKTDAKNAID
-1028 QSAETQHN
+1028 KSAETQHN
-1036 AIFNNNDATLE
+1036 TIFNNNDATLE

-1101 NAVNEKA
+1101 NAVNDKA

-1140 LNDIGVT
+1140 LTDIGVT

-1181 TDLATAKKQEINQ
+1181 NDLATAKKQEINQ

-1209 VDQDLATAINNINQA
+1209 VDQELATAINNINQA

-1252 AALAQTN
+1252 AALAQIN
-1259 QHYSAKLVEINATPD
+1259 QHYNAKLAEINATPD
-1274 ATDDEKNAAINTL
+1274 ATNDEKNAAINTL

-1364 NQLKDQAFN
+1364 NQLKDQAIN

-1380 NDQVDATTNQAI
+1380 NDQVDTTTNQAV

-1428 STDNEKEVAL
+1428 STDNEKEVAS

-1473 IIQPETKIKPAAR
+1473 IIQPETKVKPAAR
-1486 EKINQKANELRAQI
+1486 EKINQKANELRAKI

-1505 ATAEERQAALDKIND
+1505 ATAEERQVALDKINEF
-1520 LVAKAMTNI
+1520 VNQAMTDI
-1529 TNDRTNQQVNDS
+1529 TNNRTNQQVDDTTS
-1541 TNQALDDIALV
+1541 QALDSIALV
-1552 TPDHIV
+1552 APEHIV

-1570 EAKKHEIEQ
+1570 EAKKQEIEQ

-1591 LNQLANNEKRALQNI
+1591 LNQLANNEKLALQNI
-1606 NQAIANNDV
+1606 NQAVTNNDV
-1615 KRVES
+1615 KRVET
-1620 NGIATLKGVE
+1620 NGIATLKGVQ
-1630 PHIVVKPEAQEAIK
+1630 PHIVIKPEAQQAIK
-1644 ASADNQVESIKDTP
+1644 ATAENQVESIKDTP
-1658 HATTDEL
+1658 HATVDEL
-1665 DEANQQINDTLK
+1665 DEANQLISDTLK
-1677 QGQQDIDNTTQDAA
+1677 QAQQEIENTNQDAA
-1691 VNDVRNQTIKAIEQ
+1691 VTDVRNQTIKAIEQ

-1713 RAALDNIDES
+1713 RAALDSIEE
-1723 NNNQLDAI
+1723 NNKNQLDAI
-1731 RNTLDTTQDERNV
+1731 RNTLDTTQDERDV
-1744 AIAALNKIVNAI
+1744 AIDTLNKIVNTI

-1768 VDQTEADGNNN
+1768 VDRTETDGNDN

-1796 VSAKAEAQ
+1796 VGVKAEAQ

-1837 NHADKTAQVNQNSID
+1837 NHADKTAQVNQDSID

-1889 EATDEEQNA
+1889 EATDEEQNI
-1898 AIVQVEKELI
+1898 AIAQVEKELI
-1908 KAKQQIAGAVT
+1908 KAKQQIASAVT

-1927 HDGKNEIREIEP
+1927 HDEKNEIREIEP
-1939 VINKKATAREQL
+1939 VINRKASAREQL

-1994 RSNAQVDKTATL
+1994 RSNAQVDKTASL

-2034 VTHLVQNYRKVS
+2034 VTALVQNYRKVS
-2046 DRNKADALK
+2046 NRNKADALK

-2075 DVDAVLKRFNVALGD
+2075 DVDAVLKRFNVALSD

-2122 EQLAKVKALIDQYV
+2122 EQLAKVKVLIDQYV

-2141 MVDEDATLNDIKK
+2141 MIDEDATLNDIKQH
-2154 DTQLIIDEILAIKL
+2154 TQFIVDEILAIKL
-2168 PAEVIKA
+2168 PAEATKV
-2175 SPKVGQPAPK
+2175 SPKEIQPAPK

-2191 KEDKQ
+2191 KE
-2196 EVRKVVKELPNTG
+2196 ETHESRKVEKELPNTG
-2209 SEEMD
+2209 SEGMD
-2214 LPLKEL
+2214 LPLKEF

-2231 RRSKKEKE
+2231 RRTKNEKE

>member
-41 DHNVQGGSNQ
+41 DNNVQSDTNQ
-51 ALPGNSQ
+51 ATPVNSQ
-58 NTNADTNR
+58 DTNVANNR
-66 DIVNDSQNTPNAHAT
+66 GLANSAQNTPNQSAT
-81 DNTSTNQALTNHQ
+81 TNQSTNQALVNH
-94 NVDVANQVGPAPI
+94 NNGSIANQATPTSV
-107 QPSASPAQNNN
+107 QSSTPSAQNNN
-118 NSNANSTAT
+118 HTDGNTTATETVSNAN
-127 EPAANTNNNL
+127 NKDVV
-137 ASNNNTLNVPNNTDN
+137 SNNTTLNVPNKTNEN
-152 NDSARHLT
+152 GSGGHLT

-172 DKPELVAIAEEASN
+172 DKPELVAIAEQASN

-194 AAPTDPNATPADPTA
+194 AAPADPNATPADPA
-209 TPADPTAGNGSAPVA
+209 AAAAGNGGAPVA

-239 IGQNAPNE
+239 AGQNAPNE

-253 NNIRPSTNRS
+253 NGIRPSTNRS
-263 VPTVT
+263 VPSVT
-268 VVDNLPGYTLING
+268 VVDNLPGFTLING

-311 IALGRIRGNDTNDH
+311 IALGRIKGNDTNDH
-325 GDFNGIEKTLTVN
+325 GDFNGIEK
-338 PNSELIFEFNTMTT
+338 S
-352 KNYQAQ
+352 
-358 GNVIALGR
+358 
-366 IRGNDTN
+366 
-373 DHGDFNGIEKT
+373 

-398 TMTTKNYQGMTNL
+398 TMTTKNYQGVTNL
-411 IIKNADNDTVIG
+411 IIKNADNDTVIA
-423 EKVVAYGPIWRL
+423 EKSVAYGPIWRL
-435 LKVPENVS
+435 FKVPENVS

-521 DDFVYKIQL
+521 DDFVYKVQL

-544 FPSGNSGVDINDM
+544 FPSSNSGVDMNDF

-562 AANRIITIKS
+562 AANRVITIKS
-572 TGGGTGNSPA
+572 TGGGSGNSPA

-617 YSQDFINSPAE
+617 YTQDFINSPAE

-692 VSQADIDSLANQ
+692 VSQADIDSLTNQ

-712 VDAENAVNRK
+712 VDAENAVNKK
-722 VDDMEDLVNQNDE
+722 VDQMEDLVNQNDE

-784 TPVVKPNAKQA
+784 TPVVKPNAKKA
-795 IRDKAAK
+795 IRDKATK
-802 QREIINHT
+802 QREIINAT
-810 PDATQD
+810 PDATED
-816 EIQDALNQLTTDE
+816 EIQDALNQLATDE

-843 DVETA
+843 DVEIA
-848 KNNGINTIGAVAPQ
+848 KNNGINTIGAVVPQ

-918 NDDVDTAKGDG
+918 NADVDNAKGDG

-973 AAIEKVNA
+973 AAIDKVNA
-981 AVAVANTNILN
+981 AVTAANTNILN

-1013 EPATKVKTDAKNAID
+1013 TPATKVKTDAKNAID
-1028 QSAETQHN
+1028 KSAETQHN
-1036 AIFNNNDATLE
+1036 TIFNNNDATLE

-1101 NAVNEKA
+1101 NAVNDKA

-1140 LNDIGVT
+1140 LTDIGVT
-1147 STTAMVNSIRD
+1147 STTPMVNSIRD

-1181 TDLATAKKQEINQ
+1181 NDLATAKKQEINQ

-1209 VDQDLATAINNINQA
+1209 VDQELATAINNINQA

-1252 AALAQTN
+1252 AALAQIN
-1259 QHYSAKLVEINATPD
+1259 QHYNAKLAEINATPD
-1274 ATDDEKNAAINTL
+1274 ATNDEKNAAINTL

-1364 NQLKDQAFN
+1364 NQLKDQAIN

-1380 NDQVDATTNQAI
+1380 NDQVDTTTNQAV

-1400 EVVIKPKAIADI
+1400 EVVIKPTAIADI

-1428 STDNEKEVAL
+1428 STDNEKEVAS

-1473 IIQPETKIKPAAR
+1473 IIQPETKVKPAAR
-1486 EKINQKANELRAQI
+1486 EKINQKANELRAKI

-1505 ATAEERQAALDKIND
+1505 ATAEERQVALDKINEF
-1520 LVAKAMTNI
+1520 VNQAMTDI
-1529 TNDRTNQQVNDS
+1529 TNNRTNQQVDDTTS
-1541 TNQALDDIALV
+1541 QALDSIALV
-1552 TPDHIV
+1552 APEHIV

-1570 EAKKHEIEQ
+1570 EAKKQEIEQ

-1591 LNQLANNEKRALQNI
+1591 LNQLANNEKLALQNI
-1606 NQAIANNDV
+1606 NQAVTNNDV
-1615 KRVES
+1615 KRVET
-1620 NGIATLKGVE
+1620 NGIATLKGVQ
-1630 PHIVVKPEAQEAIK
+1630 PHIVIKPEAQQAIK
-1644 ASADNQVESIKDTP
+1644 ATAENQVESIKDTP
-1658 HATTDEL
+1658 HATVDEL
-1665 DEANQQINDTLK
+1665 DEANQLISDTLK
-1677 QGQQDIDNTTQDAA
+1677 QAQQEIENTNQDAA
-1691 VNDVRNQTIKAIEQ
+1691 VTDVRNQTIKAIEQ

-1713 RAALDNIDES
+1713 RAALDSIEE
-1723 NNNQLDAI
+1723 NNKNQLDAI
-1731 RNTLDTTQDERNV
+1731 RNTLDTTQDERDV
-1744 AIAALNKIVNAI
+1744 AIDTLNKIVNTI

-1768 VDQTEADGNNN
+1768 VDRTETDGNDN

-1796 VSAKAEAQ
+1796 VGVKAEAQ

-1837 NHADKTAQVNQNSID
+1837 NHADKTAQVNQDSID

-1889 EATDEEQNA
+1889 EATDEEQNI
-1898 AIVQVEKELI
+1898 AIAQVEKELI
-1908 KAKQQIAGAVT
+1908 KAKQQIASAVT

-1927 HDGKNEIREIEP
+1927 HDEKNEIREIEP
-1939 VINKKATAREQL
+1939 VINRKASAREQL

-1961 IEANVQATV
+1961 IEANIQATV

-1994 RSNAQVDKTATL
+1994 RSNAQVDKTASL

-2034 VTHLVQNYRKVS
+2034 VTALVQNYRKVS
-2046 DRNKADALK
+2046 NRNKADALK

-2075 DVDAVLKRFNVALGD
+2075 DVDAVLKRFNVALSD

-2122 EQLAKVKALIDQYV
+2122 EQLAKVKVLIDQYV

-2141 MVDEDATLNDIKK
+2141 MIDEDATLNDIKQH
-2154 DTQLIIDEILAIKL
+2154 TQFIVDEILAIKL
-2168 PAEVIKA
+2168 PAEATKV
-2175 SPKVGQPAPK
+2175 SPKEIQPAPK

-2191 KEDKQ
+2191 KE
-2196 EVRKVVKELPNTG
+2196 ETHESRKVEKELPNTG
-2209 SEEMD
+2209 SEGMD
-2214 LPLKEL
+2214 LPLKEF

-2231 RRSKKEKE
+2231 RRTKNEKE

>member
-41 DHNVQGGSNQ
+41 DNNVQSDTKQ
-51 ALPGNSQ
+51 ATPVNSQ
-58 NTNADTNR
+58 DTNVANNR
-66 DIVNDSQNTPNAHAT
+66 GLANSAQNTPNQSAT
-81 DNTSTNQALTNHQ
+81 TNQSTNQALVNH
-94 NVDVANQVGPAPI
+94 NNGSIANQATPAPI

-118 NSNANSTAT
+118 HSDANSTAT
-127 EPAANTNNNL
+127 ETVSNANNNDVV
-137 ASNNNTLNVPNNTDN
+137 SNNTTLNVPNRTNEN
-152 NDSARHLT
+152 GSGGHLT

-172 DKPELVAIAEEASN
+172 DKPELVAIAEQASN

-194 AAPTDPNATPADPTA
+194 AAPADPNATPADPA
-209 TPADPTAGNGSAPVA
+209 AAAAGNGGAPVA

-239 IGQNAPNE
+239 AGQNAPNE

-253 NNIRPSTNRS
+253 NGIRPSTNRS
-263 VPTVT
+263 VPSVT
-268 VVDNLPGYTLING
+268 VVDNLPGFTLING

-311 IALGRIRGNDTNDH
+311 IALGRIKGNDTNDH
-325 GDFNGIEKTLTVN
+325 GDFNGIEK
-338 PNSELIFEFNTMTT
+338 S
-352 KNYQAQ
+352 
-358 GNVIALGR
+358 
-366 IRGNDTN
+366 
-373 DHGDFNGIEKT
+373 

-398 TMTTKNYQGMTNL
+398 TMTTKNYQGVTNL
-411 IIKNADNDTVIG
+411 IIKNADNDTVIA
-423 EKVVAYGPIWRL
+423 EKSVAYGPIWRL
-435 LKVPENVS
+435 FKVPENVS

-521 DDFVYKIQL
+521 DDFVYKVQL

-544 FPSGNSGVDINDM
+544 FPSSNSGVDMNDF

-562 AANRIITIKS
+562 AANRVITIKS
-572 TGGGTGNSPA
+572 TGGGSGNSPA

-617 YSQDFINSPAE
+617 YTQDFINSPAE

-664 SLDIFNDLKRRAQ
+664 SLDIFNGLKRRAQ

-692 VSQADIDSLANQ
+692 VSQADIDSLTNQ

-712 VDAENAVNRK
+712 VDAENAVNKK
-722 VDDMEDLVNQNDE
+722 VDQMEDLVNQNDE

-784 TPVVKPNAKQA
+784 TPVVKPNAKKA
-795 IRDKAAK
+795 IRDKATK
-802 QREIINHT
+802 QREIINAT
-810 PDATQD
+810 PDATED
-816 EIQDALNQLTTDE
+816 EIQDAINQLATDE

-848 KNNGINTIGAVAPQ
+848 KNNGINTIGAVVPQ
-862 VTHKQ
+862 VTHKK

-918 NDDVDTAKGDG
+918 NADVDNAKGDG

-973 AAIEKVNA
+973 AAIDKVNA
-981 AVAVANTNILN
+981 AVTAANTNILN
-992 ANTNAD
+992 ANTNAN

-1013 EPATKVKTDAKNAID
+1013 TPATKVKTDAKNAID
-1028 QSAETQHN
+1028 KSAETQHN
-1036 AIFNNNDATLE
+1036 TIFNNNDATLE

-1101 NAVNEKA
+1101 NAVNDKA

-1140 LNDIGVT
+1140 LTDIGVT

-1181 TDLATAKKQEINQ
+1181 NDLATAKKQEINQ

-1209 VDQDLATAINNINQA
+1209 VDQELARAINNINQA

-1252 AALAQTN
+1252 AALAQIN
-1259 QHYSAKLVEINATPD
+1259 QHYNAKLAEINATPD
-1274 ATDDEKNAAINTL
+1274 ATNDEKNAAINTL
-1287 NQDRQQAIESIK
+1287 NQDRQQAIESVK

-1380 NDQVDATTNQAI
+1380 NDQVDATTNQAV

-1428 STDNEKEVAL
+1428 STDNEKEVAS
-1438 QALAKEKE
+1438 QALTKEKE

-1473 IIQPETKIKPAAR
+1473 IIQPETKVKPAAR
-1486 EKINQKANELRAQI
+1486 EKINQKANELRAKI

-1505 ATAEERQAALDKIND
+1505 ATAEERQVALDKINEF
-1520 LVAKAMTNI
+1520 VNQAMTDI
-1529 TNDRTNQQVNDS
+1529 TNNRTNQQVDDTTS
-1541 TNQALDDIALV
+1541 QALDSIALV
-1552 TPDHIV
+1552 TPEHIV
-1558 RAAARDAVKQQY
+1558 RAGARDAVKQQY
-1570 EAKKHEIEQ
+1570 EAKKQEIEQ

-1591 LNQLANNEKRALQNI
+1591 LNQLANNEKLALQNI
-1606 NQAIANNDV
+1606 NQAVTNNDV
-1615 KRVES
+1615 KRVET
-1620 NGIATLKGVE
+1620 NGIATLKGVQ
-1630 PHIVVKPEAQEAIK
+1630 PHIVIKPEAQQAIK
-1644 ASADNQVESIKDTP
+1644 ASAENQVESIKDTP
-1658 HATTDEL
+1658 HATVDEL
-1665 DEANQQINDTLK
+1665 DEANQLISDTLK
-1677 QGQQDIDNTTQDAA
+1677 KAQQEIENTNQDAA
-1691 VNDVRNQTIKAIEQ
+1691 VTDVRNQTIKAIEQ

-1744 AIAALNKIVNAI
+1744 AIDALNKIVNAI

-1898 AIVQVEKELI
+1898 AIAQVEKELI
-1908 KAKQQIAGAVT
+1908 KAKQQIASAVT

-1939 VINKKATAREQL
+1939 VINRKASAREQL
-1951 TTLFNDKKQA
+1951 TTLLNDKKQA
-1961 IEANVQATV
+1961 IEANIQATV

-1994 RSNAQVDKTATL
+1994 RSNAQVDKTASL

-2014 DVHPIKKPDAEKTIN
+2014 DVHLIKKPDAEKTIN

-2136 ADGNR
+2136 TDGNR
-2141 MVDEDATLNDIKK
+2141 MIDEDATLNDIKQH
-2154 DTQLIIDEILAIKL
+2154 TQFIVDEILAIKL
-2168 PAEVIKA
+2168 PAEATKV

-2196 EVRKVVKELPNTG
+2196 EVSKVEKELPNTG

-2231 RRSKKEKE
+2231 RRTKNEKE

>member
-51 ALPGNSQ
+51 ALPGNSP

-66 DIVNDSQNTPNAHAT
+66 DIVNGSQNTPNAHAT

-94 NVDVANQVGPAPI
+94 NVGVANQVAPAPI
-107 QPSASPAQNNN
+107 QPSTSSASNNN
-118 NSNANSTAT
+118 HSDANSTAT

-194 AAPTDPNATPADPTA
+194 AAPADPNA

-224 ITAPYT
+224 ITAPFT

-247 VLSFDD
+247 VLTFDD

-291 VRTSMFDSGD
+291 VRASMFDSGD

-311 IALGRIRGNDTNDH
+311 IALGRIKGNDTNDH
-325 GDFNGIEKTLTVN
+325 GG
-338 PNSELIFEFNTMTT
+338 
-352 KNYQAQ
+352 
-358 GNVIALGR
+358 
-366 IRGNDTN
+366 
-373 DHGDFNGIEKT
+373 FNGIEKT

-609 NDTLTYKT
+609 NDILTYKT
-617 YSQDFINSPAE
+617 YTQDFINSPAE

-641 IMNKDALQAEVD
+641 IMNKDVLQAEVD

-664 SLDIFNDLKRRAQ
+664 SLDIFNELKRRAQ

-692 VSQADIDSLANQ
+692 VSQADIDSLVNQ

-784 TPVVKPNAKQA
+784 TPVVKTNAKQA

-802 QREIINHT
+802 QREIINNT

-981 AVAVANTNILN
+981 AVAAANTNILN

-1101 NAVNEKA
+1101 NAVNDKA

-1199 TEEKQVALNQ
+1199 DEEKQVALNQ

-1252 AALAQTN
+1252 TALAQIN
-1259 QHYSAKLVEINATPD
+1259 QHYNAKLAEINATPD

-1400 EVVIKPKAIADI
+1400 KVVIKPKAIADI

-1438 QALAKEKE
+1438 LALAKEKE

-1473 IIQPETKIKPAAR
+1473 IIQPETKVKPAAR

-1558 RAAARDAVKQQY
+1558 RATARDAVKQQY

-1606 NQAIANNDV
+1606 DQAIANNDV

-1908 KAKQQIAGAVT
+1908 KAKQQIASAVT

-1951 TTLFNDKKQA
+1951 TTLFNDKKLA

-1994 RSNAQVDKTATL
+1994 RSNAQVDKTASL

-2136 ADGNR
+2136 ADGIR
-2141 MVDEDATLNDIKK
+2141 MIDEDATLNDIKQH
-2154 DTQLIIDEILAIKL
+2154 TQFIVDEILAIKL
-2168 PAEVIKA
+2168 PAEATKVL
-2175 SPKVGQPAPK
+2175 PKVGQPAPK
-2185 VCTPIK
+2185 LCTSIK
-2191 KEDKQ
+2191 KVDKQ

-2231 RRSKKEKE
+2231 RRNKNEKE

>member
-41 DHNVQGGSNQ
+41 DNNVQSDTNQ
-51 ALPGNSQ
+51 ATPVNSQ
-58 NTNADTNR
+58 DTNVANNR
-66 DIVNDSQNTPNAHAT
+66 GLANSAQNTPNQSAT
-81 DNTSTNQALTNHQ
+81 TNQSTNQALVNH
-94 NVDVANQVGPAPI
+94 NNGSIANQATPTSV
-107 QPSASPAQNNN
+107 QSSTPSAQNNN
-118 NSNANSTAT
+118 HTDGNTTATETVSNAN
-127 EPAANTNNNL
+127 NKDVV
-137 ASNNNTLNVPNNTDN
+137 SNNTTLNVPNKTNEN
-152 NDSARHLT
+152 GSGGHLT

-172 DKPELVAIAEEASN
+172 DKPELVAIAEQASN

-194 AAPTDPNATPADPTA
+194 AAPADPNATPADPA
-209 TPADPTAGNGSAPVA
+209 AAAAGNGGAPVA

-239 IGQNAPNE
+239 AGQNAPNE

-253 NNIRPSTNRS
+253 NGIRPSTNRS
-263 VPTVT
+263 VPSVT
-268 VVDNLPGYTLING
+268 VVDNLPGFTLING

-311 IALGRIRGNDTNDH
+311 IALGRIKGNDTNDH
-325 GDFNGIEKTLTVN
+325 GDFNGIEK
-338 PNSELIFEFNTMTT
+338 S
-352 KNYQAQ
+352 
-358 GNVIALGR
+358 
-366 IRGNDTN
+366 
-373 DHGDFNGIEKT
+373 

-398 TMTTKNYQGMTNL
+398 TMTTKNYQGVTNL
-411 IIKNADNDTVIG
+411 IIKNADNDTVIA
-423 EKVVAYGPIWRL
+423 EKSVAYGPIWRL
-435 LKVPENVS
+435 FKVPENVS

-521 DDFVYKIQL
+521 DDFVYKVQL

-544 FPSGNSGVDINDM
+544 FPSSNSGVDMNDF

-562 AANRIITIKS
+562 AANRVITIKS
-572 TGGGTGNSPA
+572 TGGGSGNSPA

-617 YSQDFINSPAE
+617 YTQDFINSPAE

-692 VSQADIDSLANQ
+692 VSQADIDSLTNQ

-712 VDAENAVNRK
+712 VDAENAVNKK
-722 VDDMEDLVNQNDE
+722 VDQMEDLVNQNDE

-784 TPVVKPNAKQA
+784 TPVVKPNAKKA
-795 IRDKAAK
+795 IRDKATK
-802 QREIINHT
+802 QREIINAT
-810 PDATQD
+810 PDATED
-816 EIQDALNQLTTDE
+816 EIQDALNQLATDE

-843 DVETA
+843 DVEIA
-848 KNNGINTIGAVAPQ
+848 KNNGINTIGAVVPQ

-918 NDDVDTAKGDG
+918 NADVDNAKGDG

-973 AAIEKVNA
+973 AAIDKVNA
-981 AVAVANTNILN
+981 AVTAANTNILN

-998 VEQVKTNAIQGIQAI
+998 VEQVKANAIQGIQAI
-1013 EPATKVKTDAKNAID
+1013 TPATKVKTDAKNAID
-1028 QSAETQHN
+1028 KSAETQHN
-1036 AIFNNNDATLE
+1036 TIFNNNDATLE

-1101 NAVNEKA
+1101 NAVNDKA

-1140 LNDIGVT
+1140 LTDIGVT

-1181 TDLATAKKQEINQ
+1181 NDLATAKKQEINQ

-1209 VDQDLATAINNINQA
+1209 VDQELATAINNINQA

-1252 AALAQTN
+1252 AALAQIN
-1259 QHYSAKLVEINATPD
+1259 QHYNAKLAEINATPD
-1274 ATDDEKNAAINTL
+1274 ATNDEKNAAINTL

-1364 NQLKDQAFN
+1364 NQLKDQAIN

-1380 NDQVDATTNQAI
+1380 NDQVDTTTNQAV

-1428 STDNEKEVAL
+1428 STDNEKEVAS

-1473 IIQPETKIKPAAR
+1473 IIQPETKVKPAAR
-1486 EKINQKANELRAQI
+1486 EKINQKANELRAKI

-1505 ATAEERQAALDKIND
+1505 ATAEERQVALDKINEF
-1520 LVAKAMTNI
+1520 VNQAMTDI
-1529 TNDRTNQQVNDS
+1529 TNNRTNQQVDDTTS
-1541 TNQALDDIALV
+1541 QALDSIALV
-1552 TPDHIV
+1552 APEHIV

-1570 EAKKHEIEQ
+1570 EAKKQEIEQ

-1591 LNQLANNEKRALQNI
+1591 LNQLANNEKLALQNI
-1606 NQAIANNDV
+1606 NQAVTNNDV
-1615 KRVES
+1615 KRVET
-1620 NGIATLKGVE
+1620 NGIATLKGVQ
-1630 PHIVVKPEAQEAIK
+1630 PHIVIKPEAQQAIK
-1644 ASADNQVESIKDTP
+1644 ATAENQVESIKDTP
-1658 HATTDEL
+1658 HATVDEL
-1665 DEANQQINDTLK
+1665 DEANQLISDTLK
-1677 QGQQDIDNTTQDAA
+1677 QAQQEIENTNQDAA
-1691 VNDVRNQTIKAIEQ
+1691 VTDVRNQTIKAIEQ

-1713 RAALDNIDES
+1713 RAALDSIEE
-1723 NNNQLDAI
+1723 NNKNQLDAI
-1731 RNTLDTTQDERNV
+1731 RNTLDTTQDERDV
-1744 AIAALNKIVNAI
+1744 AIDTLNKIVNTI

-1768 VDQTEADGNNN
+1768 VDRTETDGNDN

-1796 VSAKAEAQ
+1796 VGVKAEAQ

-1837 NHADKTAQVNQNSID
+1837 NHADKTAQVNQDSID

-1889 EATDEEQNA
+1889 EATDEEQNI
-1898 AIVQVEKELI
+1898 AIAQVEKELI
-1908 KAKQQIAGAVT
+1908 KAKQQIASAVT

-1927 HDGKNEIREIEP
+1927 HDEKNEIREIEP
-1939 VINKKATAREQL
+1939 VINRKASAREQL

-1961 IEANVQATV
+1961 IEANIQATV

-1994 RSNAQVDKTATL
+1994 RSNAQVDKTASL

-2034 VTHLVQNYRKVS
+2034 VTALVQNYRKVS
-2046 DRNKADALK
+2046 NRNKADALK

-2075 DVDAVLKRFNVALGD
+2075 DVDAVLKRFNVALSD

-2122 EQLAKVKALIDQYV
+2122 EQLAKVKVLIDQYV

-2141 MVDEDATLNDIKK
+2141 MIDEDATLNDIKQH
-2154 DTQLIIDEILAIKL
+2154 TQFIVDEILAIKL
-2168 PAEVIKA
+2168 PAEATKV
-2175 SPKVGQPAPK
+2175 SPKEIQPAPK

-2191 KEDKQ
+2191 KE
-2196 EVRKVVKELPNTG
+2196 ETHESRKVEKELPNTG
-2209 SEEMD
+2209 SEGMD
-2214 LPLKEL
+2214 LPLKEF

-2231 RRSKKEKE
+2231 RRTKNEKE

>member
-27 LLLSNPNGAQALTT
+27 FLLSNPNGAQALTT
-41 DHNVQGGSNQ
+41 DNNVQSDTNQ
-51 ALPGNSQ
+51 ATPVNSQ
-58 NTNADTNR
+58 DTNVANNR
-66 DIVNDSQNTPNAHAT
+66 GLANSAQNTPNQSAT
-81 DNTSTNQALTNHQ
+81 TNQSTNQALVNH
-94 NVDVANQVGPAPI
+94 NNGSIANQATPAPI
-107 QPSASPAQNNN
+107 QPSASPTQNNN
-118 NSNANSTAT
+118 HSDANSTAT
-127 EPAANTNNNL
+127 ETVSNANNNDVV
-137 ASNNNTLNVPNNTDN
+137 SNNTTLNVPNRTNEN
-152 NDSARHLT
+152 GSGGHLT

-172 DKPELVAIAEEASN
+172 DKPELVAIAEQASN

-194 AAPTDPNATPADPTA
+194 AAPADPNATPADPAAAAANGTV
-209 TPADPTAGNGSAPVA
+209 PAGN
-224 ITAPYT
+224 TAPYT

-239 IGQNAPNE
+239 AGQNAPNE

-253 NNIRPSTNRS
+253 NGIRPSTNRS
-263 VPTVT
+263 VPTVN
-268 VVDNLPGYTLING
+268 VVNNLPGFTLING

-301 AKNYQAQGNV
+301 NKNYQAQGNV
-311 IALGRIRGNDTNDH
+311 IALGRIHGTDTNDH

-338 PNSELIFEFNTMTT
+338 PNSELIFEFNTMST
-352 KNYQAQ
+352 KNGQ
-358 GNVIALGR
+358 GATNV
-366 IRGNDTN
+366 
-373 DHGDFNGIEKT
+373 
-384 LTVNPNSELIFEFN
+384 
-398 TMTTKNYQGMTNL
+398 
-411 IIKNADNDTVIG
+411 IIKNADTNDTIA
-423 EKVVAYGPIWRL
+423 EKTVEGGPTLRL
-435 LKVPENVS
+435 FKVPDNVRN
-443 HLKIQFVPKNDAI
+443 LKIQFVPKNDAI

-463 QLRDGYKYY
+463 QLKDGYKYY
-472 DFVDSIGLHSGSH
+472 SFVDSIGLHSGSH

-492 MEPTA
+492 MDPTA

-502 FTVTTSLKNNGNFG
+502 FTVTTSLKNNGNSG
-516 ASFNT
+516 ASLDTN
-521 DDFVYKIQL
+521 DFVYQVQL

-544 FPSGNSGVDINDM
+544 FPSNNSGVDVNDM

-562 AANRIITIKS
+562 AANRVITIKS
-572 TGGGTGNSPA
+572 TGGGTANSPA
-582 RLMPDKILDLKYKL
+582 RLMPDKILDLRYKL

-609 NDTLTYKT
+609 NETLTYKT
-617 YSQDFINSPAE
+617 YTQDFINSAAE

-664 SLDIFNDLKRRAQ
+664 SLDIFNGLKRRAQ

-692 VSQADIDSLANQ
+692 VSQADIDSLTNQ

-712 VDAENAVNRK
+712 VDAENAVNKK
-722 VDDMEDLVNQNDE
+722 VDQMEDLVNQNDE

-784 TPVVKPNAKQA
+784 TPVVKPNAKKA
-795 IRDKAAK
+795 IRDKATK
-802 QREIINHT
+802 QRAIINAT
-810 PDATQD
+810 PDATED
-816 EIQDALNQLTTDE
+816 EIQDALNQLATDE
-829 TDAIDNVTNATTNA
+829 TDAIDNVTNATTNT

-848 KNNGINTIGAVAPQ
+848 KNNGINTIGAVVPQ
-862 VTHKQ
+862 VTHKK

-918 NDDVDTAKGDG
+918 NADVDNAKGDG

-973 AAIEKVNA
+973 AAIDKVNA
-981 AVAVANTNILN
+981 AVTAANTNILN

-1013 EPATKVKTDAKNAID
+1013 TPATKVKTDAKNAID
-1028 QSAETQHN
+1028 KSAETQHN
-1036 AIFNNNDATLE
+1036 TIFNNNDATLE

-1089 IQPATQVKTDAR
+1089 IQTATQVKTDAR
-1101 NAVNEKA
+1101 NAVNDKA

-1140 LNDIGVT
+1140 LTDIGVT

-1209 VDQDLATAINNINQA
+1209 VDQELATAINNINQA

-1252 AALAQTN
+1252 AALAQIN
-1259 QHYSAKLVEINATPD
+1259 QHYNTKLAEINATPD
-1274 ATDDEKNAAINTL
+1274 ATNDEKNAAINTL

-1380 NDQVDATTNQAI
+1380 NDQVDATTNQAV

-1428 STDNEKEVAL
+1428 STDNEKEVAS
-1438 QALAKEKE
+1438 QALTKEKE

-1473 IIQPETKIKPAAR
+1473 IIQPETKVKPAAR
-1486 EKINQKANELRAQI
+1486 EKINQKANELRAKI

-1505 ATAEERQAALDKIND
+1505 ATAEERQVALDKINEF
-1520 LVAKAMTNI
+1520 VNQAMTDI
-1529 TNDRTNQQVNDS
+1529 TNNRTNQQVDDTTS
-1541 TNQALDDIALV
+1541 QALDSIALV
-1552 TPDHIV
+1552 TPEHIV
-1558 RAAARDAVKQQY
+1558 RAGARDAVKQQY
-1570 EAKKHEIEQ
+1570 EAKKQEIEQ

-1591 LNQLANNEKRALQNI
+1591 LNQLANNEKLALQNI
-1606 NQAIANNDV
+1606 NQAVTNNDV
-1615 KRVES
+1615 KRVET
-1620 NGIATLKGVE
+1620 NGIATLKGVQ
-1630 PHIVVKPEAQEAIK
+1630 PHIVIKPEAQQAIK
-1644 ASADNQVESIKDTP
+1644 ASAENQVELIKDTP
-1658 HATTDEL
+1658 HATVDEL
-1665 DEANQQINDTLK
+1665 DEANQLISDTLK
-1677 QGQQDIDNTTQDAA
+1677 KAQQDIDNTTQDAA

-1744 AIAALNKIVNAI
+1744 AIDTLNKIVNAI

-1837 NHADKTAQVNQNSID
+1837 NHADKTVQVNQNSID

-1898 AIVQVEKELI
+1898 AIAQVEKELI
-1908 KAKQQIAGAVT
+1908 KAKQQIASAVT

-1939 VINKKATAREQL
+1939 VINRKASAREQL
-1951 TTLFNDKKQA
+1951 TTLLNDKKQA
-1961 IEANVQATV
+1961 IEANIQATV

-1994 RSNAQVDKTATL
+1994 RSNAQVDKTASL

-2113 AKFKAIATP
+2113 AKFKAIATA

-2136 ADGNR
+2136 TDGNR
-2141 MVDEDATLNDIKK
+2141 MIDEDATLNDIKQH
-2154 DTQLIIDEILAIKL
+2154 TQFIVDEILAIKL
-2168 PAEVIKA
+2168 PAEATKV
-2175 SPKVGQPAPK
+2175 SPKVIQSAPK

-2191 KEDKQ
+2191 KE
-2196 EVRKVVKELPNTG
+2196 ETHESRKVEKELPNTG
-2209 SEEMD
+2209 SEGMD
-2214 LPLKEL
+2214 LPLKEF

-2231 RRSKKEKE
+2231 RRTKNEKE